1 MANSLGTRL
10 ARIDVLI
17 GGADQARKQVEEMRK
32 EWAKLGKEVQ
42 EAQRNMEKSV
52 DTVDYDKNK
61 KIYTDALKQQKQ
73 LQKSIQE
80 SERNINTVQKY
91 LNDVSGQ
98 TLRNLNNAQKGL
110 NQMLLGVNPKNV
122 ESLRTVREYI
132 KQIADEIQR
141 RKGNLVEFSD
151 IIGDI
156 GNVSDKSLGMAKQRL
171 QELISTTQKN
181 TQEIQIYRDQL
192 KKVEDEEQRRISANA
207 GRVMGNLGGSSL
219 SEIQEAIKVTTQLRD
234 AQKLGGQEWNNYNVQ
249 IQSAQKY
256 LSDFNNLTKQLSMAD
271 RMRNLGEV
279 SEASL
284 TELKKYWQ
292 EQVNGTMLS
301 SSELAKYEAQLKKV
315 TDEEQRRISANAGR
329 VMGNLGGS
337 SVSEIQEAIK
347 VTTQLRDAQKRGSQ
361 EWEIYNDEIQKA
373 QKYLQD
379 FNDKAKQLTMFRQM
393 GDLTKVSSS
402 SLSELKKY
410 WQEQINGADTTSA
423 KLKHYQIQLQAVMKE
438 EERRISVQAGKV
450 MGNLTDSS
458 VSEIQE
464 AIKVTMQLRD
474 AQKLGSQEWDIYN
487 DEIQKAQ
494 KYLSDFND
502 LTKQLSMSDRM
513 RDLGKASESSLAE
526 LKKYWQ
532 EQVNGAQRGSQELAE
547 YESKLKQVLDEEKKR
562 SAKSAVS
569 VFSNLS
575 GSSLT
580 EIQDAIKAT
589 TQLRDATE
597 LGSKQW
603 DIYNQY
609 IERAKNYLSDFENTS
624 KNAAIAERMKN
635 IGNASTSSLAEL
647 KKFWQ
652 EQVDGAELSS
662 QKLQQYQQSLEAV
675 VNEEQKRV
683 SQRAQTTL
691 GKVQTGTFDGTISQ
705 TKEAIKLLE
714 QYKQQLKTSDTK
726 GIKDVESAINSL
738 NEKLKQSSAQ
748 FSTMDEALLKAEEVG
763 MGTFDGTYEDLEKLK
778 KSLEVY
784 KKSLEV
790 SDTKGLK
797 KIQVALE
804 VIDKKQKGA
813 LLSAKEL
820 DDIILN
826 LKAAPL
832 EDLQKA
838 ASQLQQELSEAERD
852 TREYMET
859 SMNLRRVN
867 EQINEVKRSW
877 QEHDNQIVA
886 TIKRLTSYVLVYAGF
901 NEVVGRIKQLYQAN
915 LQLSDSLADIE
926 KTTGLSTE
934 SVAELSR
941 EIDSI
946 DTRTAQQELHDLAY
960 EAGKLGISAKEDVL
974 GFVKAG
980 NQLLVALG
988 EDLGGAEAVRQLMKV
1003 NAILGE
1009 TQKLGVEKA
1018 LLATGSAIN
1027 EISQTSRASAG
1038 PIVDVVNRIGAI
1050 GEAAGLSMSDLIAL
1064 AGTLDALGQHAEM
1077 GGTALNTF
1085 ISTLTSNT
1093 TEVAQAV
1100 GLSDDYLKNLIEQGR
1115 TMEAIIAV
1123 FEKMNAMGGL
1133 DVLAPIMKDLGS
1145 DGERIKQ
1152 VLVTLS
1158 SGVDELKAQV
1168 FTSSR
1173 AFKEATS
1180 VTDEYNI
1187 KNENAMAIMLRMGN
1201 AIKESFINSG
1211 FVEWLTDVL
1220 RYIASIPNRFE
1231 RGETSIRLMAVALQ
1245 VLVGVMIA
1253 TSSAVQKASANIL
1266 LFGKM
1271 MKAGTVSLNVFKT
1284 AWQALTFA
1292 MSKNPIGW
1300 AVLGFTALASAVTM
1314 FKKTVDQAAK
1324 AQAEFESSIQ
1334 KETFELNNLKYAI
1347 DKANVS
1353 NGERA
1358 ALIKQLNDKYGAY
1371 LGFMVTEN
1379 NYAEKQEYIYSL
1391 INARLR
1397 ETLAL
1402 KMRDK
1407 MMENIADKYT
1417 DQIQE
1422 LQSKIIASLN
1432 KMQNV
1437 GETNAGDAM
1446 ARIMDGMNKVVEEGG
1461 NLYDALDG
1469 FMEKYNKNIKQLP
1482 FSSDALKLMNI
1493 LKNIRKE
1500 AGQTHT
1506 FLESTQRAAES
1517 KTEELMLQDLRKSN
1531 QGILSSSDLSELNT
1545 YLQQATTY
1553 VQRLREDV
1561 DDLNAKREKGEK
1573 LTKAETDELAE
1584 KNRQLGVYQ
1593 NNISQVEKRIKAIGL
1608 ESVWGQGVSLET
1620 AGVDKLVATYKKLE
1634 AMMKSINE
1642 DKDYA
1647 DTFAARG
1654 FKSAREEY
1662 EALKKMEQD
1671 VAKVLAEKWGRDTSG
1686 NWLKV
1691 RKSGTRG
1698 EQKELNDQV
1707 SAAMAALEAYFLR
1720 RQQAIRQAYLNEEI
1734 TTEEMNRQIDAT
1746 EEEHLLARVELRK
1759 KLLGESNTFNQKL
1772 YGMEGKNLESTAAL
1786 LKKMGEKETDGVRK
1800 NLEKDL
1806 LEVQNMAVKYR
1817 QTIEKELLKYN
1828 PFESLVNQFE
1838 ESLDKLRLL
1847 NTDAEKEFRMSLGFS
1862 GVIDES
1868 AVKERMDALVS
1879 LSEDAYSLNENQL
1892 RTYLSN
1898 IDAVWAESMS
1908 PEQMSLMLKKL
1919 RDFYQDSKA
1928 AAEKYAKD
1936 IKEMIDVQWETSG
1949 NQKLWEDRIKGSDD
1963 QSELMG
1969 AAGNL
1974 GLASTQSSFLGTS
1987 DTDNA
1992 ELEALRIK
2000 LEAAAQYYEQFESRK
2015 KELIQQAIASGATQ
2029 QQAEESF
2036 LMAQKE
2042 AYDNYIAAR
2051 EEQSAKELE
2060 ITESKLSTLKNY
2072 TDAVVDFSEQ
2082 MGEAAFSEVDDRKE
2096 AAKQLL
2102 QTAMKLTKDLIMQKV
2117 QELIMKKALGA
2128 QEVAQE
2134 AATTTTVT
2142 ALHGTQAITDLTVQ
2156 GAKTSGDIALGTASG
2171 AAKTIGQLGWWGIPL
2186 VAVISAAL
2194 SALMGLAMG
2203 KLNKSKQEVA
2213 AATGVSSSK
2222 GRVATGM
2229 LTYAEGD
2236 YPVLGNDGQIYNARY
2251 QKELKTGVYG
2261 GGAHFGIFSEKKP
2274 EMIVDGD
2281 TTQKL
2286 ILNYPHIYDSILTI
2300 ARHGQ
2305 LKSAAMPTFASGSY
2319 PSMPAQASQAAQQAG
2334 GSGMSAAEMSQVLT
2348 GVTDAVNALTQ
2359 RLNQPISATVDPYG
2373 RKGAVNQLSKASKFM
2388 NKNGLTK

>member
-17 GGADQARKQVEEMRK
+17 GGADQARKKIEEMRK
-32 EWAKLGKEVQ
+32 EWEELDKVIQ
-42 EAQRNMEKSV
+42 EAQRNMEMSV
-52 DTVDYDKNK
+52 DTVNYDKNK
-61 KIYTDALKQQKQ
+61 KIYEDALKKQKQ
-73 LQKSIQE
+73 LQKSITE
-80 SERNINTVQKY
+80 SERNVNTVQKY
-91 LNDVSGQ
+91 LTDISGQ
-98 TLRNLNNAQKGL
+98 TLRNLNNAQRGL
-110 NQMLLGVNPKNV
+110 RDMLLGVNPKDLKTLN
-122 ESLRTVREYI
+122 TVRDYI
-132 KQIADEIQR
+132 KQIADEAQR

-171 QELISTTQKN
+171 QELISSTRLN
-181 TQEIQIYRDQL
+181 TQEIQKYREQL
-192 KKVEDEEQRRISANA
+192 AQVEAEETR
-207 GRVMGNLGGSSL
+207 
-219 SEIQEAIKVTTQLRD
+219 
-234 AQKLGGQEWNNYNVQ
+234 
-249 IQSAQKY
+249 
-256 LSDFNNLTKQLSMAD
+256 
-271 RMRNLGEV
+271 
-279 SEASL
+279 
-284 TELKKYWQ
+284 
-292 EQVNGTMLS
+292 
-301 SSELAKYEAQLKKV
+301 
-315 TDEEQRRISANAGR
+315 
-329 VMGNLGGS
+329 
-337 SVSEIQEAIK
+337 
-347 VTTQLRDAQKRGSQ
+347 
-361 EWEIYNDEIQKA
+361 
-373 QKYLQD
+373 
-379 FNDKAKQLTMFRQM
+379 
-393 GDLTKVSSS
+393 
-402 SLSELKKY
+402 
-410 WQEQINGADTTSA
+410 
-423 KLKHYQIQLQAVMKE
+423 
-438 EERRISVQAGKV
+438 
-450 MGNLTDSS
+450 
-458 VSEIQE
+458 
-464 AIKVTMQLRD
+464 
-474 AQKLGSQEWDIYN
+474 
-487 DEIQKAQ
+487 
-494 KYLSDFND
+494 
-502 LTKQLSMSDRM
+502 
-513 RDLGKASESSLAE
+513 
-526 LKKYWQ
+526 
-532 EQVNGAQRGSQELAE
+532 
-547 YESKLKQVLDEEKKR
+547 
-562 SAKSAVS
+562 
-569 VFSNLS
+569 
-575 GSSLT
+575 
-580 EIQDAIKAT
+580 
-589 TQLRDATE
+589 
-597 LGSKQW
+597 
-603 DIYNQY
+603 
-609 IERAKNYLSDFENTS
+609 
-624 KNAAIAERMKN
+624 
-635 IGNASTSSLAEL
+635 
-647 KKFWQ
+647 
-652 EQVDGAELSS
+652 
-662 QKLQQYQQSLEAV
+662 
-675 VNEEQKRV
+675 RV

-691 GKVQTGTFDGTISQ
+691 GQVQTGTFDGTIAQ

-714 QYKQQLKTSDTK
+714 QYKQQLKTSDIK
-726 GIKDVESAINSL
+726 GVKEVESAINSL
-738 NEKLKQSSAQ
+738 NEKLKQSSAE
-748 FSTMDEALLKAEEVG
+748 FSSLDEALDKAETVG
-763 MGTFDGTYEDLEKLK
+763 QGTFDGTYEDLEKLK
-778 KSLEVY
+778 KSLEEY
-784 KKSLEV
+784 KKKLEV

-797 KIQVALE
+797 KIEDALSTIE
-804 VIDKKQKGA
+804 KKQKNSV
-813 LLSAKEL
+813 LSAEEL
-820 DDIILN
+820 NKVILT
-826 LKAAPL
+826 LKTAPL

-838 ASQLQQELSEAERD
+838 AAQLQEELSKTERD
-852 TREYMET
+852 AEKYVET

-1100 GLSDDYLKNLIEQGR
+1100 GLSDDYLKNLIEQGK
-1115 TMEAIIAV
+1115 TIQAVIAV

-1187 KNENAMAIMLRMGN
+1187 KNENAMAIMQRMGN

-1220 RYIASIPNRFE
+1220 RYISSIPNRFE
-1231 RGETSIRLMAVALQ
+1231 RGEKSIRLMAVTVQA
-1245 VLVGVMIA
+1245 LVGVMIA
-1253 TSSAVQKASANIL
+1253 TSSAVQKASANIV
-1266 LFGKM
+1266 LFTKM
-1271 MKAGTVSLNVFKT
+1271 VKAGTASVNIFKI
-1284 AWQALTFA
+1284 AWQWLSKA
-1292 MSKNPIGW
+1292 MMSNPLGW
-1300 AVLGFTALASAVTM
+1300 VVLGFTALTSAITY
-1314 FKKTVDQAAK
+1314 FKKSVDEATK
-1324 AQAEFESSIQ
+1324 AQSEFEAAIQ
-1334 KETFELNNLKYAI
+1334 KETFELSNLKYAI

-1432 KMQNV
+1432 KMENV

-1446 ARIMDGMNKVVEEGG
+1446 ALIMDGMNKVVEEGG

-1500 AGQTHT
+1500 AGQTQT

-1531 QGILSSSDLSELNT
+1531 QGILSSSDIPELNT

-1553 VQRLREDV
+1553 VQRLRSDV
-1561 DDLNAKREKGEK
+1561 EYLNAKREKGKK
-1573 LTKAETDELAE
+1573 LTELETAELERLNERKEKGIMLNKLEESRLEELNDKRRKGENLTDSELKELKE
-1584 KNRQLGVYQ
+1584 KNRLLGVYQ
-1593 NNISQVEKRIKAIGL
+1593 YNIDQVEKRIKAIGL

-1620 AGVDKLVATYKKLE
+1620 AGVGKLVATYKKLE

-1654 FKSAREEY
+1654 FKSAKEEY

-1698 EQKELNDQV
+1698 EQKEMNDEI
-1707 SAAMAALEAYFLR
+1707 SAAMSALEAYFLR
-1720 RQQAIRQAYLNEEI
+1720 RQQAIRQAYLDEQI

-1759 KLLGESNTFNQKL
+1759 KLLGEENTFNQNL

-1786 LKKMGEKETDGVRK
+1786 IKKLGERQTDGLRK

-1868 AVKERMDALVS
+1868 AVKERINALVS
-1879 LSEDAYSLNENQL
+1879 LSEDAYSLNEDEL

-1949 NQKLWEDRIKGSDD
+1949 NQKLWEDRIKGADD

-2051 EEQSAKELE
+2051 EEQSSKELE
-2060 ITESKLSTLKNY
+2060 ITESKLGTLKNY

-2082 MGEAAFSEVDDRKE
+2082 MGEAAFAEVDDRKQ
-2096 AAKQLL
+2096 AAKMLL
-2102 QTAMKLTKDLIMQKV
+2102 QTAMKLTKDLIMQKIT
-2117 QELIMKKALGA
+2117 ELLMKKTLGD

-2134 AATTTTVT
+2134 AATSATVT
-2142 ALHGTQAITDLTVQ
+2142 AIHGSQAITDMTVE
-2156 GAKTSGDIALGTASG
+2156 GAKTAGDVTSGIARGS
-2171 AAKTIGQLGWWGIPL
+2171 AKTIGDLGWWGIPL
-2186 VAVISAAL
+2186 IAVISAAL

-2203 KLNKSKQEVA
+2203 KLNKAKQDVA

-2222 GRVATGM
+2222 GRVAAGM

-2305 LKSAAMPTFASGSY
+2305 LKSAAMPTFASGNY
-2319 PSMPAQASQAAQQAG
+2319 PSMPAQITQVASGAADMTMQNEQMTQML
-2334 GSGMSAAEMSQVLT
+2334 GSVAEALSTLNERLSKPIRAA
-2348 GVTDAVNALTQ
+2348 
-2359 RLNQPISATVDPYG
+2359 VDPYG
-2373 RKGAVNQLSKASKFM
+2373 SKGAVNQLNKASNFM
-2388 NKNGLTK
+2388 TKRGLIK

>member
-17 GGADQARKQVEEMRK
+17 GGAEQARKQVEEMRK
-32 EWAKLGKEVQ
+32 EWTKLGKEVQ

-80 SERNINTVQKY
+80 SERSINTVEKY
-91 LNDVSGQ
+91 LSDISGQ

-110 NQMLLGVNPKNV
+110 KQMLLGINPKNT
-122 ESLRTVREYI
+122 ETLQTVRDYI

-141 RKGNLVEFSD
+141 RKGNIVEFSD
-151 IIGDI
+151 IIGNI
-156 GNVSDKSLGMAKQRL
+156 GNVSDKSLGMAKERL
-171 QELISTTQKN
+171 QDLIKSTELN
-181 TQEIQIYRDQL
+181 TQEIQKYRDQL
-192 KKVEDEEQRRISANA
+192 AQVEAEETR
-207 GRVMGNLGGSSL
+207 
-219 SEIQEAIKVTTQLRD
+219 
-234 AQKLGGQEWNNYNVQ
+234 
-249 IQSAQKY
+249 
-256 LSDFNNLTKQLSMAD
+256 
-271 RMRNLGEV
+271 
-279 SEASL
+279 
-284 TELKKYWQ
+284 
-292 EQVNGTMLS
+292 
-301 SSELAKYEAQLKKV
+301 
-315 TDEEQRRISANAGR
+315 
-329 VMGNLGGS
+329 
-337 SVSEIQEAIK
+337 
-347 VTTQLRDAQKRGSQ
+347 
-361 EWEIYNDEIQKA
+361 
-373 QKYLQD
+373 
-379 FNDKAKQLTMFRQM
+379 
-393 GDLTKVSSS
+393 
-402 SLSELKKY
+402 
-410 WQEQINGADTTSA
+410 
-423 KLKHYQIQLQAVMKE
+423 
-438 EERRISVQAGKV
+438 
-450 MGNLTDSS
+450 
-458 VSEIQE
+458 
-464 AIKVTMQLRD
+464 
-474 AQKLGSQEWDIYN
+474 
-487 DEIQKAQ
+487 
-494 KYLSDFND
+494 
-502 LTKQLSMSDRM
+502 
-513 RDLGKASESSLAE
+513 
-526 LKKYWQ
+526 
-532 EQVNGAQRGSQELAE
+532 
-547 YESKLKQVLDEEKKR
+547 
-562 SAKSAVS
+562 
-569 VFSNLS
+569 
-575 GSSLT
+575 
-580 EIQDAIKAT
+580 
-589 TQLRDATE
+589 
-597 LGSKQW
+597 
-603 DIYNQY
+603 
-609 IERAKNYLSDFENTS
+609 
-624 KNAAIAERMKN
+624 
-635 IGNASTSSLAEL
+635 
-647 KKFWQ
+647 
-652 EQVDGAELSS
+652 
-662 QKLQQYQQSLEAV
+662 
-675 VNEEQKRV
+675 RV

-714 QYKQQLKTSDTK
+714 QYKQQLKTSDTQ
-726 GIKDVESAINSL
+726 GIKDVESAINIL
-738 NEKLKQSSAQ
+738 NEKVKLASSQ
-748 FSTMDEALLKAEEVG
+748 FGTLDEALNQAEMVG
-763 MGTFDGTYEDLEKLK
+763 KGTFDGTQEDLDKLK
-778 KSLEVY
+778 NSLEDY
-784 KKSLEV
+784 KKKLKV
-790 SDTKGLK
+790 SDTDGLK
-797 KIQVALE
+797 KISDALTTIE
-804 VIDKKQKGA
+804 KKQKNA
-813 LLSAKEL
+813 TMSAEEL
-820 DDIILN
+820 EKVILT
-826 LKAAPL
+826 LKTAPL

-838 ASQLQQELSEAERD
+838 AAELQQQLSEAERD
-852 TREYMET
+852 TREYVTT
-859 SMNLRRVN
+859 SSRLRQVN

-1100 GLSDDYLKNLIEQGR
+1100 GLSDEYLKNLMDQGK
-1115 TMEAIIAV
+1115 TIQAVIAV
-1123 FEKMNAMGGL
+1123 LEKMNAMGGL

-1187 KNENAMAIMLRMGN
+1187 KNEDAMAIMLRMGN

-1211 FVEWLTDVL
+1211 LVEWLTDVL
-1220 RYIASIPNRFE
+1220 RFVASIPNRFE
-1231 RGETSIRLMAVALQ
+1231 RGETSIRLTAVALQ
-1245 VLVGVMIA
+1245 VLVGVLIA
-1253 TSSAVQKASANIL
+1253 TSKAVQTASMNIM
-1266 LFGKM
+1266 FFFQRVN
-1271 MKAGTVSLNVFKT
+1271 AGTASVNIFVK
-1284 AWQALTFA
+1284 AWNALKFAMASNPLGWITLAVTALT
-1292 MSKNPIGW
+1292 
-1300 AVLGFTALASAVTM
+1300 SAWTLL
-1314 FKKTVDQAAK
+1314 KKSVNEAAK
-1324 AQAEFESSIQ
+1324 AQAEYEGTLQ
-1334 KETFELNNLKYAI
+1334 KERFELENLRFAI
-1347 DKANVS
+1347 EKANVA

-1482 FSSDALKLMNI
+1482 FSSDALKLLNI

-1500 AGQTHT
+1500 AGQTQD
-1506 FLESTQRAAES
+1506 FLDSTQRAAES
-1517 KTEELMLQDLRKSN
+1517 RTEELMLQDLRKSN
-1531 QGILSSSDLSELNT
+1531 KSILSSADLSELNT

-1561 DDLNAKREKGEK
+1561 DNLNAKREKGEK
-1573 LTKAETDELAE
+1573 LTKAETAELNE

-1593 NNISQVEKRIKAIGL
+1593 NNITQVEKRIKAIGM
-1608 ESVWGQGVSLET
+1608 ESVWGKGVSLET

-1654 FKSAREEY
+1654 FKSAKEEY

-1707 SAAMAALEAYFLR
+1707 SAAMSALEAYFLR
-1720 RQQAIRQAYLNEEI
+1720 RQQAIRQAYLDEEI

-1772 YGMEGKNLESTAAL
+1772 YGMEGKDLESTAAL

-1800 NLEKDL
+1800 NLENDL

-1868 AVKERMDALVS
+1868 AVKGRMDALIS
-1879 LSEDAYSLNENQL
+1879 LSESAYSIDEKQL

-1936 IKEMIDVQWETSG
+1936 IKKMIDVQWETSG
-1949 NQKLWEDRIKGSDD
+1949 SQKLWEDRIKGADD

-2000 LEAAAQYYEQFESRK
+2000 LEAARQYYEEFYARK
-2015 KELIQQAIASGATQ
+2015 EELIQQAIASGATE
-2029 QQAEESF
+2029 QQAEESYR
-2036 LMAQKE
+2036 MAEKE
-2042 AYDNYIAAR
+2042 ALDALTQAR
-2051 EEQSAKELE
+2051 EEQQSKELE
-2060 ITESKLSTLKNY
+2060 ITENKLSTLKKY

-2082 MGEAAFSEVDDRKE
+2082 MGEAAFSEVSDRKE

-2102 QTAMKLTKDLIMQKV
+2102 QTMMKLTKDLIMQKI
-2117 QELIMKKALGA
+2117 QELVMKKALNA

-2134 AATTTTVT
+2134 SATAATVT

-2156 GAKTSGDIALGTASG
+2156 GAKTTGDITAGIASG
-2171 AAKTIGQLGWWGIPL
+2171 SAKTIGQLGWWGIPL
-2186 VAVISAAL
+2186 IAVISAAL

-2203 KLNKSKQEVA
+2203 KLNKAKQDVA
-2213 AATGVSSSK
+2213 AATGVSGNK
-2222 GRVATGM
+2222 GRVAAGM

-2251 QKELKTGVYG
+2251 QKELKTGVYS

-2286 ILNYPHIYDSILTI
+2286 ILNYPHIYESILTI

-2319 PSMPAQASQAAQQAG
+2319 PAVTTQATQAIQQPEDA
-2334 GSGMSAAEMSQVLT
+2334 GMSVSQIAQVMA
-2348 GVTDAVNALTQ
+2348 GVTDAVNTLTE
-2359 RLNQPISATVDPYG
+2359 RLNKPINATVDPYG
-2373 RKGAVNQLSKASKFM
+2373 NKGAVNQLNKASKFM
-2388 NKNGLTK
+2388 TRRGLSK

>member
-1 MANSLGTRL
+1 MANSLGNRL

-17 GGADQARKQVEEMRK
+17 GGADQAQKQVDKMRDEWKKLRK
-32 EWAKLGKEVQ
+32 EVENAQ
-42 EAQRNMEKSV
+42 EQMNATTN
-52 DTVDYDKNK
+52 TTLYDDNK
-61 KIYTDALKQQKQ
+61 KIYNEKVKQ
-73 LQKSIQE
+73 L
-80 SERNINTVQKY
+80 ERLTKLIRENQRNVNTVNKY
-91 LNDVSGQ
+91 LNDISGQ
-98 TLRNLNNAQKGL
+98 TLRNLGEARKGL
-110 NQMLLGVNPKNV
+110 NQMLLGINPKNA
-122 ESLRTVREYI
+122 ETLQTVRDYI

-181 TQEIQIYRDQL
+181 TREIQTYREQL
-192 KKVEDEEQRRISANA
+192 KKVEDEEQRRISSKA
-207 GRVMGNLGGSSL
+207 GRVMGNL
-219 SEIQEAIKVTTQLRD
+219 D
-234 AQKLGGQEWNNYNVQ
+234 
-249 IQSAQKY
+249 
-256 LSDFNNLTKQLSMAD
+256 
-271 RMRNLGEV
+271 
-279 SEASL
+279 
-284 TELKKYWQ
+284 
-292 EQVNGTMLS
+292 
-301 SSELAKYEAQLKKV
+301 
-315 TDEEQRRISANAGR
+315 
-329 VMGNLGGS
+329 GS

-347 VTTQLRDAQKRGSQ
+347 VTTQLRDAQKLGSA
-361 EWEIYNDEIQKA
+361 EWE
-373 QKYLQD
+373 
-379 FNDKAKQLTMFRQM
+379 
-393 GDLTKVSSS
+393 
-402 SLSELKKY
+402 
-410 WQEQINGADTTSA
+410 
-423 KLKHYQIQLQAVMKE
+423 
-438 EERRISVQAGKV
+438 
-450 MGNLTDSS
+450 
-458 VSEIQE
+458 
-464 AIKVTMQLRD
+464 
-474 AQKLGSQEWDIYN
+474 IYN

-589 TQLRDATE
+589 AQLRDATE

-609 IERAKNYLSDFENTS
+609 IERAKKYLSDFENTS

-662 QKLQQYQQSLEAV
+662 QKLQQYQQNLEAV
-675 VNEEQKRV
+675 IKEEQSRI
-683 SQRAQTTL
+683 SNRAQTTL

-726 GIKDVESAINSL
+726 GVKEVESAINSL
-738 NEKLKQSSAQ
+738 NEKLKQSSAE
-748 FSTMDEALLKAEEVG
+748 FSSLDEALDKAETVG
-763 MGTFDGTYEDLEKLK
+763 KGTFDGTYEDLEKLK
-778 KSLEVY
+778 KSLEEY
-784 KKSLEV
+784 KKKLEV

-797 KIQVALE
+797 KIEDALSTIE
-804 VIDKKQKGA
+804 KKQKSSV
-813 LLSAKEL
+813 LSAEEL
-820 DDIILN
+820 NKVILT
-826 LKAAPL
+826 LKTAPL

-1038 PIVDVVNRIGAI
+1038 PIADVVNRIGAI

-1100 GLSDDYLKNLIEQGR
+1100 GLSDDYLKNLIEQGK
-1115 TMEAIIAV
+1115 TIQAVIAV

-1187 KNENAMAIMLRMGN
+1187 KNENAMAIMQRMGN

-1220 RYIASIPNRFE
+1220 RYISSIPNRFE
-1231 RGETSIRLMAVALQ
+1231 RGETSIRLTAVALQ

-1253 TSSAVQKASANIL
+1253 TSSAVQKASANIV
-1266 LFGKM
+1266 LFTKM
-1271 MKAGTVSLNVFKT
+1271 VKSGTASVNIFKI
-1284 AWQALTFA
+1284 AWQSLSKA
-1292 MSKNPIGW
+1292 MMSNPLGW
-1300 AVLGFTALASAVTM
+1300 VVLGFTALTSAVTY
-1314 FKKTVDQAAK
+1314 FKKSVDEATK
-1324 AQAEFESSIQ
+1324 AQSEFEAAIQ
-1334 KETFELNNLKYAI
+1334 KETFELSNLKYAI

-1446 ARIMDGMNKVVEEGG
+1446 ALIMDGMNKVVEEGG

-1469 FMEKYNKNIKQLP
+1469 FMEKYGKNIKQLP

-1500 AGQTHT
+1500 AGQTQT

-1517 KTEELMLQDLRKSN
+1517 KTEELMLQDLRKSD
-1531 QGILSSSDLSELNT
+1531 QGILSSSDLPELNT

-1561 DDLNAKREKGEK
+1561 DELNAKREKGEK
-1573 LTKAETDELAE
+1573 LTKAETAELAE

-1654 FKSAREEY
+1654 FKSAKEEY

-1691 RKSGTRG
+1691 RKSGTCG
-1698 EQKELNDQV
+1698 EQKEMNDEI
-1707 SAAMAALEAYFLR
+1707 SAAMSALEAYFLR
-1720 RQQAIRQAYLNEEI
+1720 RQQAIRQAYLDEEI

-1786 LKKMGEKETDGVRK
+1786 IKKMGEKETDGVRK

-1879 LSEDAYSLNENQL
+1879 LSEDAYNMNEIQL
-1892 RTYLSN
+1892 RGRLLGIN
-1898 IDAVWAESMS
+1898 KMWAESMS

-1928 AAEKYAKD
+1928 AAEKYASD
-1936 IKEMIDVQWETSG
+1936 IKNMIDVQWSSVG
-1949 NQKLWEDRIKGSDD
+1949 SDKMWEDRIREAEKQGDLI
-1963 QSELMG
+1963 QS
-1969 AAGNL
+1969 AGRL
-1974 GLASTQSSFLGTS
+1974 GLASSQTSFLGVS

-2000 LEAAAQYYEQFESRK
+2000 LKAAQQYYEQFYNRK
-2015 KELIQQAIASGATQ
+2015 NELIKQAIASGATE
-2029 QQAEESF
+2029 QQAEESYRI
-2036 LMAQKE
+2036 AEKE
-2042 AYDNYIAAR
+2042 ALDALTAAR

-2060 ITESKLSTLKNY
+2060 ITESKLQTMKNY
-2072 TDAVVDFSEQ
+2072 TDAIVDFSGQ
-2082 MGEAAFSEVDDRKE
+2082 MGEAAFAEVSDRKE

-2102 QTAMKLTKDLIMQKV
+2102 QTMMKLTKDLIMQKV
-2117 QELIMKKALGA
+2117 QELVMKKALNA

-2134 AATTTTVT
+2134 SATSATIT
-2142 ALHGTQAITDLTVQ
+2142 AVHGSQAITDLSVQ
-2156 GAKTSGDIALGTASG
+2156 GAKTAADVSAGTASG
-2171 AAKTIGQLGWWGIPL
+2171 AAKIIGELGWWGIPL
-2186 VAVISAAL
+2186 IAVISAAL

-2213 AATGVSSSK
+2213 AATGVSSK
-2222 GRVATGM
+2222 GRVAAGM

-2286 ILNYPHIYDSILTI
+2286 ILNYPHIYESILTI

-2305 LKSAAMPTFASGSY
+2305 LKRAAMPAFAGGSY
-2319 PSMPAQASQAAQQAG
+2319 PSMPTQVQQSSVAAADA
-2334 GSGMSAAEMSQVLT
+2334 GMSNAQMAQTLADVAN
-2348 GVTDAVNALTQ
+2348 AVAALTD
-2359 RLNQPISATVDPYG
+2359 RLNKPISATMDPYEANKTL
-2373 RKGAVNQLSKASKFM
+2373 RKTNTFM
-2388 NKNGLTK
+2388 EKKGLIK

>member
-1 MANSLGTRL
+1 MDYLEICSFFHFTTYYFPSTIACRACQNKCSKPLERLLANSFKTVSVELTDTVFLSFISTFRVPNFEENKHKDMANSLGTRL

-17 GGADQARKQVEEMRK
+17 GGAEQARKQVEEMRK

-42 EAQRNMEKSV
+42 QAQRNMEKSV
-52 DTVDYDKNK
+52 DTVDYDENK
-61 KIYTDALKQQKQ
+61 KAYTEALKQQKQ

-80 SERNINTVQKY
+80 SERNINTVEKY
-91 LNDVSGQ
+91 LADISGQ

-110 NQMLLGVNPKNV
+110 KQMLLGVNPKNI
-122 ESLRTVREYI
+122 ESLNTVRDYI
-132 KQIADEIQR
+132 KQIADEAQR

-171 QELISTTQKN
+171 QELISSTRLN
-181 TQEIQIYRDQL
+181 TQEIQKYREQL
-192 KKVEDEEQRRISANA
+192 AQVEAEETR
-207 GRVMGNLGGSSL
+207 
-219 SEIQEAIKVTTQLRD
+219 
-234 AQKLGGQEWNNYNVQ
+234 
-249 IQSAQKY
+249 
-256 LSDFNNLTKQLSMAD
+256 
-271 RMRNLGEV
+271 
-279 SEASL
+279 
-284 TELKKYWQ
+284 
-292 EQVNGTMLS
+292 
-301 SSELAKYEAQLKKV
+301 
-315 TDEEQRRISANAGR
+315 
-329 VMGNLGGS
+329 
-337 SVSEIQEAIK
+337 
-347 VTTQLRDAQKRGSQ
+347 
-361 EWEIYNDEIQKA
+361 
-373 QKYLQD
+373 
-379 FNDKAKQLTMFRQM
+379 
-393 GDLTKVSSS
+393 
-402 SLSELKKY
+402 
-410 WQEQINGADTTSA
+410 
-423 KLKHYQIQLQAVMKE
+423 
-438 EERRISVQAGKV
+438 
-450 MGNLTDSS
+450 
-458 VSEIQE
+458 
-464 AIKVTMQLRD
+464 
-474 AQKLGSQEWDIYN
+474 
-487 DEIQKAQ
+487 
-494 KYLSDFND
+494 
-502 LTKQLSMSDRM
+502 
-513 RDLGKASESSLAE
+513 
-526 LKKYWQ
+526 
-532 EQVNGAQRGSQELAE
+532 
-547 YESKLKQVLDEEKKR
+547 
-562 SAKSAVS
+562 
-569 VFSNLS
+569 
-575 GSSLT
+575 
-580 EIQDAIKAT
+580 
-589 TQLRDATE
+589 
-597 LGSKQW
+597 
-603 DIYNQY
+603 
-609 IERAKNYLSDFENTS
+609 
-624 KNAAIAERMKN
+624 
-635 IGNASTSSLAEL
+635 
-647 KKFWQ
+647 
-652 EQVDGAELSS
+652 
-662 QKLQQYQQSLEAV
+662 
-675 VNEEQKRV
+675 RV

-691 GKVQTGTFDGTISQ
+691 GQVQTGTFDGTIAQ

-726 GIKDVESAINSL
+726 GVKEVESAINSL
-738 NEKLKQSSAQ
+738 NEKLKQSSAE
-748 FSTMDEALLKAEEVG
+748 FTSLEDALDKAETVG
-763 MGTFDGTYEDLEKLK
+763 QGTFDGTYEDLEKLK
-778 KSLEVY
+778 KSLEEY
-784 KKSLEV
+784 KKKLEV

-797 KIQVALE
+797 KIEDALSTIE
-804 VIDKKQKGA
+804 KKQKNSV
-813 LLSAKEL
+813 LSAKEL
-820 DDIILN
+820 DKVLLS
-826 LKAAPL
+826 LKTASL

-838 ASQLQQELSEAERD
+838 AAQLQEELSKTERNAQKYV
-852 TREYMET
+852 EK
-859 SMNLRRVN
+859 SMDLRRVN

-1100 GLSDDYLKNLIEQGR
+1100 GLSDDYLKNLIEQGK
-1115 TMEAIIAV
+1115 TIQAVIAV

-1187 KNENAMAIMLRMGN
+1187 KNENAMAIMQRMGN
-1201 AIKESFINSG
+1201 AIKELFINSG

-1220 RYIASIPNRFE
+1220 RYISSIPNRFE
-1231 RGETSIRLMAVALQ
+1231 RGETSIRLTAVALQ

-1253 TSSAVQKASANIL
+1253 TSSAVQKASANIV
-1266 LFGKM
+1266 LFTKM
-1271 MKAGTVSLNVFKT
+1271 VKAGTASVNIFKI
-1284 AWQALTFA
+1284 AWQSLSKA
-1292 MSKNPIGW
+1292 MMSNPLGW
-1300 AVLGFTALASAVTM
+1300 VVLGFTALTSAITY
-1314 FKKTVDQAAK
+1314 FKKSVDEATK
-1324 AQAEFESSIQ
+1324 AQSEFEAAIQ
-1334 KETFELNNLKYAI
+1334 KETFELSNLKYAI

-1500 AGQTHT
+1500 AGQTQT

-1561 DDLNAKREKGEK
+1561 DELNAKREKGEK
-1573 LTKAETDELAE
+1573 LTKAETAELAE

-1654 FKSAREEY
+1654 FKSAKEEY

-1698 EQKELNDQV
+1698 EQKEMNDEI
-1707 SAAMAALEAYFLR
+1707 SAAMSALEAYFLR
-1720 RQQAIRQAYLNEEI
+1720 RQQAIRQAYLDEQI

-1759 KLLGESNTFNQKL
+1759 KLLGEENTFNQNL

-1786 LKKMGEKETDGVRK
+1786 IKKLGERQTDGLRK

-1868 AVKERMDALVS
+1868 AVKERINALVS
-1879 LSEDAYSLNENQL
+1879 LSEDAYSLNEDQL

-1949 NQKLWEDRIKGSDD
+1949 NQKLWEDRIKGTDERT
-1963 QSELMG
+1963 ELMG

-1987 DTDNA
+1987 ETDNA

-2051 EEQSAKELE
+2051 EEQSSKELE

-2194 SALMGLAMG
+2194 AALMGLAMG
-2203 KLNKSKQEVA
+2203 KLNKAKQDVA

-2222 GRVATGM
+2222 GRVAAGM

-2286 ILNYPHIYDSILTI
+2286 ILNYPHIYESILTI

-2319 PSMPAQASQAAQQAG
+2319 PSMPAQITQVASGATDMTMQNEQMTQML
-2334 GSGMSAAEMSQVLT
+2334 GSVAE
-2348 GVTDAVNALTQ
+2348 ALSTLNE
-2359 RLNQPISATVDPYG
+2359 RLSKPISATVDPYG
-2373 RKGAVNQLSKASKFM
+2373 SKGAVNQLNKASNFM
-2388 NKNGLTK
+2388 TKRGLIK

>member
-17 GGADQARKQVEEMRK
+17 GGAEQAQKQVDKMRDEWKKLRK
-32 EWAKLGKEVQ
+32 EVENAQ
-42 EAQRNMEKSV
+42 EQMNATTN
-52 DTVDYDKNK
+52 TTLYDDNK
-61 KIYTDALKQQKQ
+61 KIYNEKVKQ
-73 LQKSIQE
+73 L
-80 SERNINTVQKY
+80 ERLTKLIRENQRNVNTVNKY
-91 LNDVSGQ
+91 LNDISGQ
-98 TLRNLNNAQKGL
+98 TLRNLGEARKGL
-110 NQMLLGVNPKNV
+110 NQMLLGINPKNA
-122 ESLRTVREYI
+122 ETLQTVREYI

-141 RKGNLVEFSD
+141 RKGNIVEFSD

-156 GNVSDKSLGMAKQRL
+156 GNVSDKSLGKAKERL
-171 QELISTTQKN
+171 QDLIKSTELN
-181 TQEIQIYRDQL
+181 TQEIQKYREQL
-192 KKVEDEEQRRISANA
+192 AQVEAEETR
-207 GRVMGNLGGSSL
+207 
-219 SEIQEAIKVTTQLRD
+219 
-234 AQKLGGQEWNNYNVQ
+234 
-249 IQSAQKY
+249 
-256 LSDFNNLTKQLSMAD
+256 
-271 RMRNLGEV
+271 
-279 SEASL
+279 
-284 TELKKYWQ
+284 
-292 EQVNGTMLS
+292 
-301 SSELAKYEAQLKKV
+301 
-315 TDEEQRRISANAGR
+315 
-329 VMGNLGGS
+329 
-337 SVSEIQEAIK
+337 
-347 VTTQLRDAQKRGSQ
+347 
-361 EWEIYNDEIQKA
+361 
-373 QKYLQD
+373 
-379 FNDKAKQLTMFRQM
+379 
-393 GDLTKVSSS
+393 
-402 SLSELKKY
+402 
-410 WQEQINGADTTSA
+410 
-423 KLKHYQIQLQAVMKE
+423 
-438 EERRISVQAGKV
+438 
-450 MGNLTDSS
+450 
-458 VSEIQE
+458 
-464 AIKVTMQLRD
+464 
-474 AQKLGSQEWDIYN
+474 
-487 DEIQKAQ
+487 
-494 KYLSDFND
+494 
-502 LTKQLSMSDRM
+502 
-513 RDLGKASESSLAE
+513 
-526 LKKYWQ
+526 
-532 EQVNGAQRGSQELAE
+532 
-547 YESKLKQVLDEEKKR
+547 
-562 SAKSAVS
+562 
-569 VFSNLS
+569 
-575 GSSLT
+575 
-580 EIQDAIKAT
+580 
-589 TQLRDATE
+589 
-597 LGSKQW
+597 
-603 DIYNQY
+603 
-609 IERAKNYLSDFENTS
+609 
-624 KNAAIAERMKN
+624 
-635 IGNASTSSLAEL
+635 
-647 KKFWQ
+647 
-652 EQVDGAELSS
+652 
-662 QKLQQYQQSLEAV
+662 
-675 VNEEQKRV
+675 RV

-691 GKVQTGTFDGTISQ
+691 GKVQTGTFDGTIAQ

-714 QYKQQLKTSDTK
+714 QYKQQLKTSDIK
-726 GIKDVESAINSL
+726 GVKEVESAINSL
-738 NEKLKQSSAQ
+738 NEKLKQSSAE
-748 FSTMDEALLKAEEVG
+748 FTSLEDALDKAETVG
-763 MGTFDGTYEDLEKLK
+763 QGTFDGTYEDLEKLK
-778 KSLEVY
+778 KSLEEY
-784 KKSLEV
+784 KKKLEV

-797 KIQVALE
+797 KIEDALSTIE
-804 VIDKKQKGA
+804 KKQKNSV
-813 LLSAKEL
+813 LSAEEL
-820 DDIILN
+820 NKVILT
-826 LKAAPL
+826 LKTAPL

-838 ASQLQQELSEAERD
+838 AAQLQEELSKTERD
-852 TREYMET
+852 AEKYVET

-1100 GLSDDYLKNLIEQGR
+1100 GLSDDYLKNLIEQGK
-1115 TMEAIIAV
+1115 TIQAVIAV

-1187 KNENAMAIMLRMGN
+1187 KNENAMAIMQRMGN

-1220 RYIASIPNRFE
+1220 RYISSIPNRFE
-1231 RGETSIRLMAVALQ
+1231 RGEKSIRLMAVTVQA
-1245 VLVGVMIA
+1245 LVGVMIA
-1253 TSSAVQKASANIL
+1253 TSSAVQKASANIV
-1266 LFGKM
+1266 LFTKM
-1271 MKAGTVSLNVFKT
+1271 VKAGTASVNIFKI
-1284 AWQALTFA
+1284 AWQWLSKA
-1292 MSKNPIGW
+1292 MMSNPLGW
-1300 AVLGFTALASAVTM
+1300 VVLGFTALTSAITY
-1314 FKKTVDQAAK
+1314 FKKSVDEATK
-1324 AQAEFESSIQ
+1324 AQSEFEAAIQ
-1334 KETFELNNLKYAI
+1334 KETFELSNLKYAI

-1358 ALIKQLNDKYGAY
+1358 ALIKQLNDKYGTY

-1432 KMQNV
+1432 NMENV

-1500 AGQTHT
+1500 AGQTQT

-1531 QGILSSSDLSELNT
+1531 QGILSSSDIPELNT

-1553 VQRLREDV
+1553 VQRLRSDV
-1561 DDLNAKREKGEK
+1561 EYLNAKREKGKK
-1573 LTKAETDELAE
+1573 LTELETAELERLNERKEKGIMLNKLEESRLEELNDKRRKGENLTDSELKELKE
-1584 KNRQLGVYQ
+1584 KNRLLGVYQ
-1593 NNISQVEKRIKAIGL
+1593 YNIDQVEKRIKAIGL

-1654 FKSAREEY
+1654 FKSAKEEY
-1662 EALKKMEQD
+1662 EALKKMEEE

-1698 EQKELNDQV
+1698 EQKEMNDEI
-1707 SAAMAALEAYFLR
+1707 SAAMSALEAYFLR
-1720 RQQAIRQAYLNEEI
+1720 RQQAIRQAYLDEQI

-1759 KLLGESNTFNQKL
+1759 KLLGEENTFNQNL

-1786 LKKMGEKETDGVRK
+1786 IKKLGERQTDGLRK

-1868 AVKERMDALVS
+1868 AVKERINALVS
-1879 LSEDAYSLNENQL
+1879 LSEDAYNMNEIQL
-1892 RTYLSN
+1892 RGRLLG
-1898 IDAVWAESMS
+1898 IDKIWAESMS

-1949 NQKLWEDRIKGSDD
+1949 NQKLWEDRIKGTDERT
-1963 QSELMG
+1963 ELMG

-1987 DTDNA
+1987 ETDNA
-1992 ELEALRIK
+1992 ELEALRIR
-2000 LEAAAQYYEQFESRK
+2000 LEAARQYYEEFYARK
-2015 KELIQQAIASGATQ
+2015 EELIQQAIASGATQ
-2029 QQAEESF
+2029 QEAEESYR
-2036 LMAQKE
+2036 MAEKE
-2042 AYDNYIAAR
+2042 ALDELNAAR
-2051 EEQSAKELE
+2051 EEQASKELE
-2060 ITESKLSTLKNY
+2060 ITESKLITLKNY

-2082 MGEAAFSEVDDRKE
+2082 MGEAAFAEVDDRKQ
-2096 AAKQLL
+2096 AAKMLL
-2102 QTAMKLTKDLIMQKV
+2102 QTAMKLTKDLIMQKIT
-2117 QELIMKKALGA
+2117 ELLMKKTLGD

-2134 AATTTTVT
+2134 AATSATVT
-2142 ALHGTQAITDLTVQ
+2142 AIHGSQAITDMTVE
-2156 GAKTSGDIALGTASG
+2156 GAKTAGDVTSGIARGS
-2171 AAKTIGQLGWWGIPL
+2171 AKTIGDLGWWGIPL
-2186 VAVISAAL
+2186 IAVISAAL

-2203 KLNKSKQEVA
+2203 KLNKAKQDVA

-2222 GRVATGM
+2222 GRVAAGM

-2286 ILNYPHIYDSILTI
+2286 ILNYPHIYESILTI

-2305 LKSAAMPTFASGSY
+2305 LKSAAMPTFASGNY
-2319 PSMPAQASQAAQQAG
+2319 PSMPAQITQVASGATDMTMQNEQMTQML
-2334 GSGMSAAEMSQVLT
+2334 GSVAE
-2348 GVTDAVNALTQ
+2348 ALSTLNE
-2359 RLNQPISATVDPYG
+2359 RLSKPISATVDPYG
-2373 RKGAVNQLSKASKFM
+2373 SKGAVNQLNKASNFM
-2388 NKNGLTK
+2388 TKRGLIK

>member
-17 GGADQARKQVEEMRK
+17 GGAEQARKQVEQMRE
-32 EWAKLGKEVQ
+32 EWKKLGKQAQ
-42 EAQRNMEKSV
+42 EAQKNMQATV
-52 DTVDYDKNK
+52 DTVAYDKNK
-61 KIYTDALKQQKQ
+61 KIYEDALKQQKQ
-73 LQKSIQE
+73 LQKSITE

-91 LNDVSGQ
+91 LTDISGQ

-110 NQMLLGVNPKNV
+110 KQMLLGVNPKDLQTLN
-122 ESLRTVREYI
+122 TVRDYI
-132 KQIADEIQR
+132 KQIADEAQR

-181 TQEIQIYRDQL
+181 TKEIQTYREQL
-192 KKVEDEEQRRISANA
+192 KKVEDEEQRRISSKA
-207 GRVMGNLGGSSL
+207 GRVMGNLDGSSVA
-219 SEIQEAIKVTTQLRD
+219 EIQEAINVTTKLRD
-234 AQKLGGQEWNNYNVQ
+234 AQKLGGQEWEIYNDE
-249 IQSAQKY
+249 IQRAQKY
-256 LSDFNNLTKQLSMAD
+256 LSDFNNLTKQIA
-271 RMRNLGEV
+271 
-279 SEASL
+279 
-284 TELKKYWQ
+284 
-292 EQVNGTMLS
+292 
-301 SSELAKYEAQLKKV
+301 
-315 TDEEQRRISANAGR
+315 
-329 VMGNLGGS
+329 
-337 SVSEIQEAIK
+337 
-347 VTTQLRDAQKRGSQ
+347 
-361 EWEIYNDEIQKA
+361 
-373 QKYLQD
+373 
-379 FNDKAKQLTMFRQM
+379 
-393 GDLTKVSSS
+393 
-402 SLSELKKY
+402 
-410 WQEQINGADTTSA
+410 
-423 KLKHYQIQLQAVMKE
+423 
-438 EERRISVQAGKV
+438 
-450 MGNLTDSS
+450 
-458 VSEIQE
+458 
-464 AIKVTMQLRD
+464 
-474 AQKLGSQEWDIYN
+474 
-487 DEIQKAQ
+487 
-494 KYLSDFND
+494 
-502 LTKQLSMSDRM
+502 MSDRM
-513 RDLGKASESSLAE
+513 KELGKASESSLSE

-609 IERAKNYLSDFENTS
+609 IERAKKYLSDFENTS

-662 QKLQQYQQSLEAV
+662 QKLQQYQQNLEAV
-675 VNEEQKRV
+675 IKEEQNRI
-683 SQRAQTTL
+683 SNRAQTTL
-691 GKVQTGTFDGTISQ
+691 GKVQTGTFDGTIAQ

-738 NEKLKQSSAQ
+738 NEKLKQSSAE
-748 FSTMDEALLKAEEVG
+748 FTSLEDALDKAETVG
-763 MGTFDGTYEDLEKLK
+763 QGTFDGTYEDLEKLK
-778 KSLEVY
+778 KSLEEY
-784 KKSLEV
+784 KKKLEV

-797 KIQVALE
+797 KIEDALSTIE
-804 VIDKKQKGA
+804 KKQKNSV
-813 LLSAKEL
+813 LSAKEL
-820 DDIILN
+820 DKVLLS
-826 LKAAPL
+826 LKTASL

-838 ASQLQQELSEAERD
+838 AAQLQEELSKTERD
-852 TREYMET
+852 AEKYVET

-988 EDLGGAEAVRQLMKV
+988 EDLGGAEVVRQLMKV

-1100 GLSDDYLKNLIEQGR
+1100 GLSDEYLKNLIEQGK
-1115 TMEAIIAV
+1115 TIQAVIAV

-1187 KNENAMAIMLRMGN
+1187 KNENAMAIMQRMGN

-1211 FVEWLTDVL
+1211 IVEWLTDVL
-1220 RYIASIPNRFE
+1220 RYISSIPNRFE
-1231 RGETSIRLMAVALQ
+1231 RGETSIRLMAVTVQA
-1245 VLVGVMIA
+1245 LVGVMIA
-1253 TSSAVQKASANIL
+1253 TSSAVQKASANIV
-1266 LFGKM
+1266 LFTKM
-1271 MKAGTVSLNVFKT
+1271 VKEGTASVNIFKIAWKWLSKAM
-1284 AWQALTFA
+1284 
-1292 MSKNPIGW
+1292 MSNPLGW
-1300 AVLGFTALASAVTM
+1300 VVLGFTALTSAVTY
-1314 FKKTVDQAAK
+1314 FKKSVDEATK
-1324 AQAEFESSIQ
+1324 AQSEFEAAIQ
-1334 KETFELNNLKYAI
+1334 KETFELSNLKYAI

-1446 ARIMDGMNKVVEEGG
+1446 ALIMDGMNKVVEEGG

-1500 AGQTHT
+1500 AGQTQT
-1506 FLESTQRAAES
+1506 FLESTQRAAER

-1531 QGILSSSDLSELNT
+1531 QDILSSSDIPELNT

-1553 VQRLREDV
+1553 VQRLRSDV
-1561 DDLNAKREKGEK
+1561 EYLNAKREKGKK
-1573 LTKAETDELAE
+1573 LTELETAELERLNERKEKGIMLNKLEESRLEELNDKRRKGENLTDSELKELKE
-1584 KNRQLGVYQ
+1584 KNRLLGAYQ
-1593 NNISQVEKRIKAIGL
+1593 YNIDQVEKRIKAIGL

-1654 FKSAREEY
+1654 FKSAKEEY
-1662 EALKKMEQD
+1662 EALKKMEQM
-1671 VAKVLAEKWGRDTSG
+1671 WPRC
-1686 NWLKV
+1686 WL
-1691 RKSGTRG
+1691 RNG
-1698 EQKELNDQV
+1698 
-1707 SAAMAALEAYFLR
+1707 
-1720 RQQAIRQAYLNEEI
+1720 
-1734 TTEEMNRQIDAT
+1734 DAT
-1746 EEEHLLARVELRK
+1746 
-1759 KLLGESNTFNQKL
+1759 Q
-1772 YGMEGKNLESTAAL
+1772 
-1786 LKKMGEKETDGVRK
+1786 
-1800 NLEKDL
+1800 
-1806 LEVQNMAVKYR
+1806 AV
-1817 QTIEKELLKYN
+1817 
-1828 PFESLVNQFE
+1828 
-1838 ESLDKLRLL
+1838 
-1847 NTDAEKEFRMSLGFS
+1847 
-1862 GVIDES
+1862 
-1868 AVKERMDALVS
+1868 
-1879 LSEDAYSLNENQL
+1879 
-1892 RTYLSN
+1892 
-1898 IDAVWAESMS
+1898 
-1908 PEQMSLMLKKL
+1908 
-1919 RDFYQDSKA
+1919 
-1928 AAEKYAKD
+1928 
-1936 IKEMIDVQWETSG
+1936 
-1949 NQKLWEDRIKGSDD
+1949 
-1963 QSELMG
+1963 
-1969 AAGNL
+1969 
-1974 GLASTQSSFLGTS
+1974 
-1987 DTDNA
+1987 
-1992 ELEALRIK
+1992 
-2000 LEAAAQYYEQFESRK
+2000 
-2015 KELIQQAIASGATQ
+2015 
-2029 QQAEESF
+2029 
-2036 LMAQKE
+2036 
-2042 AYDNYIAAR
+2042 
-2051 EEQSAKELE
+2051 
-2060 ITESKLSTLKNY
+2060 
-2072 TDAVVDFSEQ
+2072 
-2082 MGEAAFSEVDDRKE
+2082 
-2096 AAKQLL
+2096 
-2102 QTAMKLTKDLIMQKV
+2102 
-2117 QELIMKKALGA
+2117 
-2128 QEVAQE
+2128 
-2134 AATTTTVT
+2134 
-2142 ALHGTQAITDLTVQ
+2142 
-2156 GAKTSGDIALGTASG
+2156 
-2171 AAKTIGQLGWWGIPL
+2171 
-2186 VAVISAAL
+2186 
-2194 SALMGLAMG
+2194 
-2203 KLNKSKQEVA
+2203 
-2213 AATGVSSSK
+2213 TG
-2222 GRVATGM
+2222 
-2229 LTYAEGD
+2229 
-2236 YPVLGNDGQIYNARY
+2236 
-2251 QKELKTGVYG
+2251 
-2261 GGAHFGIFSEKKP
+2261 
-2274 EMIVDGD
+2274 
-2281 TTQKL
+2281 
-2286 ILNYPHIYDSILTI
+2286 
-2300 ARHGQ
+2300 
-2305 LKSAAMPTFASGSY
+2305 
-2319 PSMPAQASQAAQQAG
+2319 
-2334 GSGMSAAEMSQVLT
+2334 
-2348 GVTDAVNALTQ
+2348 
-2359 RLNQPISATVDPYG
+2359 
-2373 RKGAVNQLSKASKFM
+2373 
-2388 NKNGLTK
+2388 

>member
-17 GGADQARKQVEEMRK
+17 GGADQAKKKLEEMKNELKKLKDASVEAQEKMNASIEKVDFYKYKQVYEDIEK
-32 EWAKLGKEVQ
+32 KIKQLSKTINAN
-42 EAQRNMEKSV
+42 EATIKTV
-52 DTVDYDKNK
+52 DT
-61 KIYTDALKQQKQ
+61 
-73 LQKSIQE
+73 
-80 SERNINTVQKY
+80 Y
-91 LNDVSGQ
+91 LNDISGQ

-110 NQMLLGVNPKNV
+110 KQMLLSVDPKKV
-122 ESLRTVREYI
+122 ETISVLRGYI
-132 KQIADEIQR
+132 KQVYDEIQR

-181 TQEIQIYRDQL
+181 TKEIQTYREQL
-192 KKVEDEEQRRISANA
+192 KKVEDEEQRRISSKA
-207 GRVMGNLGGSSL
+207 GRVMGNLDGSSVA
-219 SEIQEAIKVTTQLRD
+219 EIQEAINVTTKLRD
-234 AQKLGGQEWNNYNVQ
+234 AQKLGGQEW
-249 IQSAQKY
+249 
-256 LSDFNNLTKQLSMAD
+256 
-271 RMRNLGEV
+271 
-279 SEASL
+279 
-284 TELKKYWQ
+284 
-292 EQVNGTMLS
+292 
-301 SSELAKYEAQLKKV
+301 
-315 TDEEQRRISANAGR
+315 
-329 VMGNLGGS
+329 
-337 SVSEIQEAIK
+337 
-347 VTTQLRDAQKRGSQ
+347 
-361 EWEIYNDEIQKA
+361 EIYNDEIQ
-373 QKYLQD
+373 
-379 FNDKAKQLTMFRQM
+379 R
-393 GDLTKVSSS
+393 
-402 SLSELKKY
+402 
-410 WQEQINGADTTSA
+410 
-423 KLKHYQIQLQAVMKE
+423 
-438 EERRISVQAGKV
+438 
-450 MGNLTDSS
+450 
-458 VSEIQE
+458 
-464 AIKVTMQLRD
+464 
-474 AQKLGSQEWDIYN
+474 
-487 DEIQKAQ
+487 AQ
-494 KYLSDFND
+494 KYLSDYNN
-502 LTKQLSMSDRM
+502 LTKQIAMSDRM
-513 RDLGKASESSLAE
+513 KELGKASESSLAE

-609 IERAKNYLSDFENTS
+609 IERAKKYLSDFENTS

-662 QKLQQYQQSLEAV
+662 QKLQQYQQNLEAV
-675 VNEEQKRV
+675 IKEEQNRI
-683 SQRAQTTL
+683 SNRAQTTL
-691 GKVQTGTFDGTISQ
+691 GQVQTGTFDGTISQ

-714 QYKQQLKTSDTK
+714 QYKQQLKTSDTNGVK
-726 GIKDVESAINSL
+726 EVESAINSL
-738 NEKLKQSSAQ
+738 NEKLKQSSAE
-748 FSTMDEALLKAEEVG
+748 FTSLKDALDKAETVG
-763 MGTFDGTYEDLEKLK
+763 QGTFDGTYEDLEKLK
-778 KSLEVY
+778 KSLEEY
-784 KKSLEV
+784 KKKLEV

-797 KIQVALE
+797 KIEDALSTIE
-804 VIDKKQKGA
+804 KKQKSSV
-813 LLSAKEL
+813 LSAEEL
-820 DDIILN
+820 NKVILT
-826 LKAAPL
+826 LKTAPL

-838 ASQLQQELSEAERD
+838 AAQLQQELSEAKRD
-852 TREYMET
+852 AREYMEA

-1100 GLSDDYLKNLIEQGR
+1100 GLSDDYLKNLIEQGK
-1115 TMEAIIAV
+1115 TIQAVIAV

-1187 KNENAMAIMLRMGN
+1187 KNENAMAIMQRMGN

-1220 RYIASIPNRFE
+1220 RYISSIPNRFE
-1231 RGETSIRLMAVALQ
+1231 RGEKSIRLMAVTVQA
-1245 VLVGVMIA
+1245 LVGVMIA
-1253 TSSAVQKASANIL
+1253 TSSAVQKASANIV
-1266 LFGKM
+1266 LFTKM
-1271 MKAGTVSLNVFKT
+1271 VKAGTASVNIFKI
-1284 AWQALTFA
+1284 AWQWLSKA
-1292 MSKNPIGW
+1292 MMSNPLGW
-1300 AVLGFTALASAVTM
+1300 VVLGFTALTSAITY
-1314 FKKTVDQAAK
+1314 FKKSVDEATK
-1324 AQAEFESSIQ
+1324 AQSEFEAAIQ
-1334 KETFELNNLKYAI
+1334 KETFELSNLKYAI

-1446 ARIMDGMNKVVEEGG
+1446 ALIMDGMNKVVEEGG

-1469 FMEKYNKNIKQLP
+1469 FMEKYDKNIKQLP

-1500 AGQTHT
+1500 AGQTQT

-1531 QGILSSSDLSELNT
+1531 QDILSSSDLPELNT

-1561 DDLNAKREKGEK
+1561 DELNAKREKGKK
-1573 LTKAETDELAE
+1573 LTELETAELERLNERKEKGIMLNKLEESRLEELNDKRRKGENLTDSELKELKE
-1584 KNRQLGVYQ
+1584 KNRLLGVYQ
-1593 NNISQVEKRIKAIGL
+1593 YNIDQVEKRIKAIGL

-1654 FKSAREEY
+1654 FKSAKEEY

-1698 EQKELNDQV
+1698 EQKEMNDEI
-1707 SAAMAALEAYFLR
+1707 SAAMSALEAYFLR
-1720 RQQAIRQAYLNEEI
+1720 RQQAIRQAYLDEQI

-1759 KLLGESNTFNQKL
+1759 KLLGEENTFNQNL

-1786 LKKMGEKETDGVRK
+1786 IKKLGERQTDGLRK

-1868 AVKERMDALVS
+1868 AVKERINALVS
-1879 LSEDAYSLNENQL
+1879 LSEDAYSLNEDQL

-1949 NQKLWEDRIKGSDD
+1949 NQKLWEDRIKGTDERT
-1963 QSELMG
+1963 ELMG

-1987 DTDNA
+1987 ETDNA
-1992 ELEALRIK
+1992 ELEALRIR
-2000 LEAAAQYYEQFESRK
+2000 LEAARQYYEEFYARK
-2015 KELIQQAIASGATQ
+2015 EELIQQAIASGATQ
-2029 QQAEESF
+2029 QEAEESYR
-2036 LMAQKE
+2036 MAGKE
-2042 AYDNYIAAR
+2042 ALDELNAAR
-2051 EEQSAKELE
+2051 EEQASKELE

-2082 MGEAAFSEVDDRKE
+2082 MGEAAFAEVDDRKQ
-2096 AAKQLL
+2096 AAKMLL
-2102 QTAMKLTKDLIMQKV
+2102 QTAMKLTKDLIMQKIT
-2117 QELIMKKALGA
+2117 ELLMKKTLGD

-2134 AATTTTVT
+2134 AATSATVT
-2142 ALHGTQAITDLTVQ
+2142 AIHGSQAITDMTVE
-2156 GAKTSGDIALGTASG
+2156 GAKTAGDVTSGIARGS
-2171 AAKTIGQLGWWGIPL
+2171 AKTIGDLGWWGIPL
-2186 VAVISAAL
+2186 IAVISAAL

-2203 KLNKSKQEVA
+2203 KLNKAKQDVA

-2222 GRVATGM
+2222 GRVAAGM

-2286 ILNYPHIYDSILTI
+2286 ILNYPHIYESILTI

-2305 LKSAAMPTFASGSY
+2305 LKSAAMLTFASGRY
-2319 PSMPAQASQAAQQAG
+2319 PAVTTQATQAIQQPEDA
-2334 GSGMSAAEMSQVLT
+2334 GMSVPQIAQVLT
-2348 GVTDAVNALTQ
+2348 GVTDAVNTLTE
-2359 RLNQPISATVDPYG
+2359 RLNKPINATVDPYG
-2373 RKGAVNQLSKASKFM
+2373 NKGAVNQLNKASKFM
-2388 NKNGLTK
+2388 TRRGLSK

>member
-17 GGADQARKQVEEMRK
+17 GGADQAKKKLEEMKNELKKLKDASVEAQEKMNASIEKVDFYKYKQVYEDIEK
-32 EWAKLGKEVQ
+32 KIKQLSKTINAN
-42 EAQRNMEKSV
+42 EATIKTV
-52 DTVDYDKNK
+52 DT
-61 KIYTDALKQQKQ
+61 
-73 LQKSIQE
+73 
-80 SERNINTVQKY
+80 Y
-91 LNDVSGQ
+91 LNDISGQ

-110 NQMLLGVNPKNV
+110 KQMLLSVDPKKV
-122 ESLRTVREYI
+122 ETISVLRGYI
-132 KQIADEIQR
+132 KQVYDEIQR

-181 TQEIQIYRDQL
+181 TKEIQTYREQL
-192 KKVEDEEQRRISANA
+192 KKVEDEEQRRISSKA
-207 GRVMGNLGGSSL
+207 GHVMGNLDGSSVA
-219 SEIQEAIKVTTQLRD
+219 EIQEAINVTTKLRD
-234 AQKLGGQEWNNYNVQ
+234 AQKLGGQEWEIYNDE
-249 IQSAQKY
+249 IQRAQKY
-256 LSDFNNLTKQLSMAD
+256 LSDFNNLTKQIA
-271 RMRNLGEV
+271 
-279 SEASL
+279 
-284 TELKKYWQ
+284 
-292 EQVNGTMLS
+292 
-301 SSELAKYEAQLKKV
+301 
-315 TDEEQRRISANAGR
+315 
-329 VMGNLGGS
+329 
-337 SVSEIQEAIK
+337 
-347 VTTQLRDAQKRGSQ
+347 
-361 EWEIYNDEIQKA
+361 
-373 QKYLQD
+373 
-379 FNDKAKQLTMFRQM
+379 
-393 GDLTKVSSS
+393 
-402 SLSELKKY
+402 
-410 WQEQINGADTTSA
+410 
-423 KLKHYQIQLQAVMKE
+423 
-438 EERRISVQAGKV
+438 
-450 MGNLTDSS
+450 
-458 VSEIQE
+458 
-464 AIKVTMQLRD
+464 
-474 AQKLGSQEWDIYN
+474 
-487 DEIQKAQ
+487 
-494 KYLSDFND
+494 
-502 LTKQLSMSDRM
+502 MSDRM
-513 RDLGKASESSLAE
+513 KELGKASESSLAE

-532 EQVNGAQRGSQELAE
+532 EQVNGAQRGSHELAE

-609 IERAKNYLSDFENTS
+609 IERAKKYLSDFENTS

-662 QKLQQYQQSLEAV
+662 QKLQQYQQNLEAV
-675 VNEEQKRV
+675 IKEEQNRI
-683 SQRAQTTL
+683 SNRAQTTL
-691 GKVQTGTFDGTISQ
+691 GQVQTGTFDGTIAQ

-714 QYKQQLKTSDTK
+714 QYKQQLKTSDIK

-738 NEKLKQSSAQ
+738 NEKLKQSSAE
-748 FSTMDEALLKAEEVG
+748 FTSLEDALDKAETVG
-763 MGTFDGTYEDLEKLK
+763 QGTFDGTYEDLEKLK
-778 KSLEVY
+778 KSLEEY

-797 KIQVALE
+797 KIEDALSTIE
-804 VIDKKQKGA
+804 KKQKNSV
-813 LLSAKEL
+813 LSAKEL
-820 DDIILN
+820 DKVLLS
-826 LKAAPL
+826 LKTASL
-832 EDLQKA
+832 ENLQKA
-838 ASQLQQELSEAERD
+838 AAQLQEELSETERD
-852 TREYMET
+852 AEKYVEK
-859 SMNLRRVN
+859 SMDLRRVN

-1100 GLSDDYLKNLIEQGR
+1100 GLSDDYLKNLIEQGK
-1115 TMEAIIAV
+1115 TIQAVIAV

-1187 KNENAMAIMLRMGN
+1187 KNENAMAIMQRMGN

-1220 RYIASIPNRFE
+1220 RYISSIPNRFE
-1231 RGETSIRLMAVALQ
+1231 RGEKSIRLMAVTVQA
-1245 VLVGVMIA
+1245 LVGVMIA
-1253 TSSAVQKASANIL
+1253 TSSAVQKASANIV
-1266 LFGKM
+1266 LFTKM
-1271 MKAGTVSLNVFKT
+1271 VKAGTASVNIFKI
-1284 AWQALTFA
+1284 AWQWLSKA
-1292 MSKNPIGW
+1292 MMSNPLGW
-1300 AVLGFTALASAVTM
+1300 VVLGFTALTSAITY
-1314 FKKTVDQAAK
+1314 FKKSVDEATK
-1324 AQAEFESSIQ
+1324 AQSEFEAAIQ
-1334 KETFELNNLKYAI
+1334 KETFELSNLKYAI

-1446 ARIMDGMNKVVEEGG
+1446 ALIMDGMNKVVEEGG

-1500 AGQTHT
+1500 AGQTQT

-1531 QGILSSSDLSELNT
+1531 QGILSSSDIPELNT

-1553 VQRLREDV
+1553 VQRLRSDV
-1561 DDLNAKREKGEK
+1561 EYLNAKREKGKK
-1573 LTKAETDELAE
+1573 LTELETAELERLNERKEKGIMLNKLEESRLEELNDKRRKGENLTDSELKELKE
-1584 KNRQLGVYQ
+1584 KNRLLGVYQ
-1593 NNISQVEKRIKAIGL
+1593 YNIDQVEKRIKAIGL

-1654 FKSAREEY
+1654 FKSAKEEY

-1698 EQKELNDQV
+1698 EQKEMNDEI
-1707 SAAMAALEAYFLR
+1707 SAAMSALEAYFLR
-1720 RQQAIRQAYLNEEI
+1720 RQQAIRQAYLDEQI

-1759 KLLGESNTFNQKL
+1759 KLLGEENTFNQNL

-1786 LKKMGEKETDGVRK
+1786 IKKLGERQTDGLRK

-1868 AVKERMDALVS
+1868 AVKERINALVS
-1879 LSEDAYSLNENQL
+1879 LSEDAYSLNEDQL

-1949 NQKLWEDRIKGSDD
+1949 NQKLWEDRIKGTDERT
-1963 QSELMG
+1963 ELMG

-2000 LEAAAQYYEQFESRK
+2000 LEAAAQYYEEFESRK

-2051 EEQSAKELE
+2051 EEQSSKELE
-2060 ITESKLSTLKNY
+2060 ITESKLGTLKNY

-2082 MGEAAFSEVDDRKE
+2082 MGEAAFAEVDDRKQ
-2096 AAKQLL
+2096 AAKMLL
-2102 QTAMKLTKDLIMQKV
+2102 QTAMKLTKDLIMQKIT
-2117 QELIMKKALGA
+2117 ELLMKKTLGA

-2134 AATTTTVT
+2134 AYTSATVT
-2142 ALHGTQAITDLTVQ
+2142 AIHGSQAITDMTVE
-2156 GAKTSGDIALGTASG
+2156 GAKTAGDVTSGIARGS
-2171 AAKTIGQLGWWGIPL
+2171 AKTIGDLGWWGIPL
-2186 VAVISAAL
+2186 IAVISAAL

-2203 KLNKSKQEVA
+2203 KLNKAKQDVA

-2222 GRVATGM
+2222 GRVAAGM

-2305 LKSAAMPTFASGSY
+2305 LKSAAMPTFASGNY
-2319 PSMPAQASQAAQQAG
+2319 PSMPAQITQVASGAADMTMQNEQMTQML
-2334 GSGMSAAEMSQVLT
+2334 GSVAE
-2348 GVTDAVNALTQ
+2348 ALSTLNE
-2359 RLNQPISATVDPYG
+2359 RLSKPISATVDPYG
-2373 RKGAVNQLSKASKFM
+2373 SKGAVNQLNKASNFM
-2388 NKNGLTK
+2388 TKRGLIK

>member
-17 GGADQARKQVEEMRK
+17 GGADQARKKIEEMRK
-32 EWAKLGKEVQ
+32 EWEELDKVIQ
-42 EAQRNMEKSV
+42 EAQRNMEMSV

-61 KIYTDALKQQKQ
+61 KIYEDALKQQKQ
-73 LQKSIQE
+73 LQKSITE
-80 SERNINTVQKY
+80 SERNVNTVQKY
-91 LNDVSGQ
+91 LTDISGQ

-110 NQMLLGVNPKNV
+110 KQMLLGVNPKDLQTLN
-122 ESLRTVREYI
+122 TVRDYI
-132 KQIADEIQR
+132 KQIADEAQR
-141 RKGNLVEFSD
+141 RKRNLVEFSD

-171 QELISTTQKN
+171 QELISSTRLN
-181 TQEIQIYRDQL
+181 TQEIQKYREQL
-192 KKVEDEEQRRISANA
+192 AQVEAEETR
-207 GRVMGNLGGSSL
+207 
-219 SEIQEAIKVTTQLRD
+219 
-234 AQKLGGQEWNNYNVQ
+234 
-249 IQSAQKY
+249 
-256 LSDFNNLTKQLSMAD
+256 
-271 RMRNLGEV
+271 
-279 SEASL
+279 
-284 TELKKYWQ
+284 
-292 EQVNGTMLS
+292 
-301 SSELAKYEAQLKKV
+301 
-315 TDEEQRRISANAGR
+315 
-329 VMGNLGGS
+329 
-337 SVSEIQEAIK
+337 
-347 VTTQLRDAQKRGSQ
+347 
-361 EWEIYNDEIQKA
+361 
-373 QKYLQD
+373 
-379 FNDKAKQLTMFRQM
+379 
-393 GDLTKVSSS
+393 
-402 SLSELKKY
+402 
-410 WQEQINGADTTSA
+410 
-423 KLKHYQIQLQAVMKE
+423 
-438 EERRISVQAGKV
+438 
-450 MGNLTDSS
+450 
-458 VSEIQE
+458 
-464 AIKVTMQLRD
+464 
-474 AQKLGSQEWDIYN
+474 
-487 DEIQKAQ
+487 
-494 KYLSDFND
+494 
-502 LTKQLSMSDRM
+502 
-513 RDLGKASESSLAE
+513 
-526 LKKYWQ
+526 
-532 EQVNGAQRGSQELAE
+532 
-547 YESKLKQVLDEEKKR
+547 
-562 SAKSAVS
+562 
-569 VFSNLS
+569 
-575 GSSLT
+575 
-580 EIQDAIKAT
+580 
-589 TQLRDATE
+589 
-597 LGSKQW
+597 
-603 DIYNQY
+603 
-609 IERAKNYLSDFENTS
+609 
-624 KNAAIAERMKN
+624 
-635 IGNASTSSLAEL
+635 
-647 KKFWQ
+647 
-652 EQVDGAELSS
+652 
-662 QKLQQYQQSLEAV
+662 
-675 VNEEQKRV
+675 RV

-714 QYKQQLKTSDTK
+714 QYKQQLKTSDTNGVK
-726 GIKDVESAINSL
+726 EVESAINSL
-738 NEKLKQSSAQ
+738 NEKLKQSSAE
-748 FSTMDEALLKAEEVG
+748 FTSLEDALDKAETVG
-763 MGTFDGTYEDLEKLK
+763 QGTFDGTYEDLEKLK
-778 KSLEVY
+778 KSLEEY
-784 KKSLEV
+784 KKKLEV

-797 KIQVALE
+797 KIEDALSTIE
-804 VIDKKQKGA
+804 KKQKSSV
-813 LLSAKEL
+813 LSAEEL
-820 DDIILN
+820 NKVILT
-826 LKAAPL
+826 LKTAPL

-838 ASQLQQELSEAERD
+838 AAQLQQELSKTERD
-852 TREYMET
+852 ADKYVET
-859 SMNLRRVN
+859 SMNLRWVN

-1038 PIVDVVNRIGAI
+1038 PIVDIVTRIGAI
-1050 GEAAGLSMSDLIAL
+1050 GEAAGLSMSNLIAL
-1064 AGTLDALGQHAEM
+1064 GGTVDALGQNAEM
-1077 GGTALNTF
+1077 SGTALNTF

-1100 GLSDDYLKNLIEQGR
+1100 GLSDDYLKSLINQGK

-1187 KNENAMAIMLRMGN
+1187 KNENAMAIMQRMGN

-1220 RYIASIPNRFE
+1220 RYISSIPNRFE
-1231 RGETSIRLMAVALQ
+1231 RGETSIRLTAVALQ
-1245 VLVGVMIA
+1245 VLVGLMIA
-1253 TSSAVQKASANIL
+1253 TSSAVQKASANIV
-1266 LFGKM
+1266 LFTKM
-1271 MKAGTVSLNVFKT
+1271 VKSGTASVNIFKI
-1284 AWQALTFA
+1284 AWQSLSKA
-1292 MSKNPIGW
+1292 MMSNPLGW
-1300 AVLGFTALASAVTM
+1300 VVLGFTALTSAITY
-1314 FKKTVDQAAK
+1314 FKKSVDEATK
-1324 AQAEFESSIQ
+1324 AQSEFEAAIQ
-1334 KETFELNNLKYAI
+1334 KETFELSNLKYAI

-1469 FMEKYNKNIKQLP
+1469 FMEKYDKNIKQLP

-1500 AGQTHT
+1500 AGQTQT
-1506 FLESTQRAAES
+1506 FLESTQRAAER

-1531 QGILSSSDLSELNT
+1531 QGILSSSDIPELNT

-1553 VQRLREDV
+1553 VQRLRSDV
-1561 DDLNAKREKGEK
+1561 EYLNAKREKGKK
-1573 LTKAETDELAE
+1573 LTELETAELERLNERKEKGIMLNKLEESRLEELNDKRRKGENLTDSELKELKE
-1584 KNRQLGVYQ
+1584 KNRLLGVYQ
-1593 NNISQVEKRIKAIGL
+1593 YNIDQVEKRIKAIGL

-1654 FKSAREEY
+1654 FKSAKEEY
-1662 EALKKMEQD
+1662 EALKKMEEE

-1698 EQKELNDQV
+1698 EQKEMNDEI
-1707 SAAMAALEAYFLR
+1707 SAAMSALEAYFLR
-1720 RQQAIRQAYLNEEI
+1720 RQQAIRQAYLDEQI

-1759 KLLGESNTFNQKL
+1759 KLLGEENTFNQNL

-1786 LKKMGEKETDGVRK
+1786 IKKLGERQTDGLRK

-1868 AVKERMDALVS
+1868 AVKERINALVS

-1949 NQKLWEDRIKGSDD
+1949 NQKLWEDRIKGTDERT
-1963 QSELMG
+1963 ELMG

-1987 DTDNA
+1987 ETDNA
-1992 ELEALRIK
+1992 ELEALRIR
-2000 LEAAAQYYEQFESRK
+2000 LEAARQYYEEFYARK
-2015 KELIQQAIASGATQ
+2015 EELIQQAIASGATQ
-2029 QQAEESF
+2029 QEAEESYR
-2036 LMAQKE
+2036 MAEKE
-2042 AYDNYIAAR
+2042 ALDELNAAR
-2051 EEQSAKELE
+2051 EEQASKELE

-2082 MGEAAFSEVDDRKE
+2082 MGEAAFAEVDDRKQ
-2096 AAKQLL
+2096 AAKMLL
-2102 QTAMKLTKDLIMQKV
+2102 QTAMKLTKDLIMQKIT
-2117 QELIMKKALGA
+2117 ELLMKKTLGD

-2134 AATTTTVT
+2134 AATSATVT
-2142 ALHGTQAITDLTVQ
+2142 AIHGSQAITDMTVE
-2156 GAKTSGDIALGTASG
+2156 GAKTAGDVTSGIARGS
-2171 AAKTIGQLGWWGIPL
+2171 AKTIGDLGWWGIPL
-2186 VAVISAAL
+2186 IAVISAAL

-2203 KLNKSKQEVA
+2203 KLNKAKQDVA

-2222 GRVATGM
+2222 GRVAAGM

-2251 QKELKTGVYG
+2251 QKELKTGVYS

-2305 LKSAAMPTFASGSY
+2305 LKSAAMPTFASGNY
-2319 PSMPAQASQAAQQAG
+2319 PFMPAQITQVASGATDMNIQNEQMTQML
-2334 GSGMSAAEMSQVLT
+2334 GSVAE
-2348 GVTDAVNALTQ
+2348 ALSTLND
-2359 RLNQPISATVDPYG
+2359 RLSKPISATVDPYG
-2373 RKGAVNQLSKASKFM
+2373 SKGAVNQLNKASNFM
-2388 NKNGLTK
+2388 TKRGLIK

>member
-17 GGADQARKQVEEMRK
+17 GGADQARKKIEEMRK
-32 EWAKLGKEVQ
+32 EWEELDKVIQ
-42 EAQRNMEKSV
+42 EAQRNMEMSV
-52 DTVDYDKNK
+52 DTVNYDKNK
-61 KIYTDALKQQKQ
+61 KIYEDALKKQKQ
-73 LQKSIQE
+73 LQKSITE
-80 SERNINTVQKY
+80 SERNVNTVQKY
-91 LNDVSGQ
+91 LTDISGQ
-98 TLRNLNNAQKGL
+98 TLRNLNNAQRGL
-110 NQMLLGVNPKNV
+110 RDMLLGVNPKDLKTLN
-122 ESLRTVREYI
+122 TVRDYI
-132 KQIADEIQR
+132 KQIADEAQR

-171 QELISTTQKN
+171 QELISSTRLN
-181 TQEIQIYRDQL
+181 TQEIQKYREQL
-192 KKVEDEEQRRISANA
+192 AQVEAEETR
-207 GRVMGNLGGSSL
+207 
-219 SEIQEAIKVTTQLRD
+219 
-234 AQKLGGQEWNNYNVQ
+234 
-249 IQSAQKY
+249 
-256 LSDFNNLTKQLSMAD
+256 
-271 RMRNLGEV
+271 
-279 SEASL
+279 
-284 TELKKYWQ
+284 
-292 EQVNGTMLS
+292 
-301 SSELAKYEAQLKKV
+301 
-315 TDEEQRRISANAGR
+315 
-329 VMGNLGGS
+329 
-337 SVSEIQEAIK
+337 
-347 VTTQLRDAQKRGSQ
+347 
-361 EWEIYNDEIQKA
+361 
-373 QKYLQD
+373 
-379 FNDKAKQLTMFRQM
+379 
-393 GDLTKVSSS
+393 
-402 SLSELKKY
+402 
-410 WQEQINGADTTSA
+410 
-423 KLKHYQIQLQAVMKE
+423 
-438 EERRISVQAGKV
+438 
-450 MGNLTDSS
+450 
-458 VSEIQE
+458 
-464 AIKVTMQLRD
+464 
-474 AQKLGSQEWDIYN
+474 
-487 DEIQKAQ
+487 
-494 KYLSDFND
+494 
-502 LTKQLSMSDRM
+502 
-513 RDLGKASESSLAE
+513 
-526 LKKYWQ
+526 
-532 EQVNGAQRGSQELAE
+532 
-547 YESKLKQVLDEEKKR
+547 
-562 SAKSAVS
+562 
-569 VFSNLS
+569 
-575 GSSLT
+575 
-580 EIQDAIKAT
+580 
-589 TQLRDATE
+589 
-597 LGSKQW
+597 
-603 DIYNQY
+603 
-609 IERAKNYLSDFENTS
+609 
-624 KNAAIAERMKN
+624 
-635 IGNASTSSLAEL
+635 
-647 KKFWQ
+647 
-652 EQVDGAELSS
+652 
-662 QKLQQYQQSLEAV
+662 
-675 VNEEQKRV
+675 RV

-691 GKVQTGTFDGTISQ
+691 GKVQTGTFDGTIAQ

-714 QYKQQLKTSDTK
+714 QYKQQLKTSDIK
-726 GIKDVESAINSL
+726 GVKEVESAINSL
-738 NEKLKQSSAQ
+738 NEKLKQSSAE
-748 FSTMDEALLKAEEVG
+748 FTSLEDALDKAETVG
-763 MGTFDGTYEDLEKLK
+763 QGTFDGTYEDLEKLK
-778 KSLEVY
+778 KSLEEY
-784 KKSLEV
+784 KKKFEV

-797 KIQVALE
+797 KIEDALSTIE
-804 VIDKKQKGA
+804 KKQKNSV
-813 LLSAKEL
+813 LSAEEL
-820 DDIILN
+820 NKVILT
-826 LKAAPL
+826 LKTAPL

-838 ASQLQQELSEAERD
+838 AAQLQEELSKTERD
-852 TREYMET
+852 AEKYVET

-886 TIKRLTSYVLVYAGF
+886 TIKRLTSYVLVYTGF
-901 NEVVGRIKQLYQAN
+901 NEVVGRIQQLYQAN

-1100 GLSDDYLKNLIEQGR
+1100 GLSDDYLKNLIEQGK
-1115 TMEAIIAV
+1115 TIQAVIAV
-1123 FEKMNAMGGL
+1123 FEKMNAIGGL

-1158 SGVDELKAQV
+1158 SGVDELKAKV

-1187 KNENAMAIMLRMGN
+1187 KNENAMAIMQRMGN

-1220 RYIASIPNRFE
+1220 RYISSIPNRFE
-1231 RGETSIRLMAVALQ
+1231 RGETSIRLTAVALQ

-1253 TSSAVQKASANIL
+1253 TSSAVQKASANIV
-1266 LFGKM
+1266 LFTKM
-1271 MKAGTVSLNVFKT
+1271 VKSGTASVNIFKI
-1284 AWQALTFA
+1284 AWQSLSKA
-1292 MSKNPIGW
+1292 MMSNPLGW
-1300 AVLGFTALASAVTM
+1300 VVLGFTALTSAITY
-1314 FKKTVDQAAK
+1314 FKKSVNEAAK
-1324 AQAEFESSIQ
+1324 AQAEFEAAIQ
-1334 KETFELNNLKYAI
+1334 KETFELSNLKYAI

-1432 KMQNV
+1432 KMENV

-1469 FMEKYNKNIKQLP
+1469 FMEKYDKNIKQLP

-1500 AGQTHT
+1500 AGQTQT
-1506 FLESTQRAAES
+1506 FLESTQRAADK

-1531 QGILSSSDLSELNT
+1531 QGILSSSDIPELNT

-1553 VQRLREDV
+1553 VQRLRSDV
-1561 DDLNAKREKGEK
+1561 EYLNAKREKGKK
-1573 LTKAETDELAE
+1573 LTELETAELERLNERKEKGIMLNKLEESRLEELNDKRRKGENLTDSELKELKE
-1584 KNRQLGVYQ
+1584 KNRLLGVYQ
-1593 NNISQVEKRIKAIGL
+1593 YNIDQVEKRIKAIGL

-1654 FKSAREEY
+1654 FKSAKEEY

-1691 RKSGTRG
+1691 RKAGTRG
-1698 EQKELNDQV
+1698 EQKEMNDEI
-1707 SAAMAALEAYFLR
+1707 SAAMSALEAYFLR
-1720 RQQAIRQAYLNEEI
+1720 RQQAIRQAYLDEQI

-1759 KLLGESNTFNQKL
+1759 KLLGEENTFNQNL

-1786 LKKMGEKETDGVRK
+1786 IKKLGERQTDGLRK

-1868 AVKERMDALVS
+1868 AVKERINALVS
-1879 LSEDAYSLNENQL
+1879 LSEDAYSLNEDQL

-1949 NQKLWEDRIKGSDD
+1949 NQKLWEDRIKGTDERT
-1963 QSELMG
+1963 ELMG

-1974 GLASTQSSFLGTS
+1974 GLASTQSSFFGTS
-1987 DTDNA
+1987 ETDNA
-1992 ELEALRIK
+1992 ELEALRIR
-2000 LEAAAQYYEQFESRK
+2000 LEAARQYYEEFYARK
-2015 KELIQQAIASGATQ
+2015 EELIQQAIASGATQ
-2029 QQAEESF
+2029 QEAEESYR
-2036 LMAQKE
+2036 MAEKE
-2042 AYDNYIAAR
+2042 ALDELNAAR
-2051 EEQSAKELE
+2051 EEQASKELE

-2082 MGEAAFSEVDDRKE
+2082 MGEAAFAEVDDRKQ
-2096 AAKQLL
+2096 AAKMLL
-2102 QTAMKLTKDLIMQKV
+2102 QTAMKLTKDLIMQKIT
-2117 QELIMKKALGA
+2117 ELLMKKTLGD

-2134 AATTTTVT
+2134 AATSATVT
-2142 ALHGTQAITDLTVQ
+2142 AIHGSQAITDMTVE
-2156 GAKTSGDIALGTASG
+2156 GAKTAGDVTSGIARGS
-2171 AAKTIGQLGWWGIPL
+2171 AKTIGDLGWWGIPL
-2186 VAVISAAL
+2186 IAVISAAL

-2203 KLNKSKQEVA
+2203 KLNKAKQDVA

-2222 GRVATGM
+2222 GRVAAGM

-2286 ILNYPHIYDSILTI
+2286 ILNYPHIYESILTI

-2319 PSMPAQASQAAQQAG
+2319 PSMPAQITQVASGATDMTMQNEQMTQML
-2334 GSGMSAAEMSQVLT
+2334 GSVAE
-2348 GVTDAVNALTQ
+2348 ALSTLND
-2359 RLNQPISATVDPYG
+2359 RLSKPISATVDPYG
-2373 RKGAVNQLSKASKFM
+2373 SKGAVNQLNKASNFM
-2388 NKNGLTK
+2388 TKRGLIK

>member
-1 MANSLGTRL
+1 LLANSFKTVSVELTETVFLSFISTFRLPNFEENKHKDMANSLGTRL

-17 GGADQARKQVEEMRK
+17 GGADQARKKIEEMRK
-32 EWAKLGKEVQ
+32 EWEELDKVIQ
-42 EAQRNMEKSV
+42 EAQRNMEMSV

-61 KIYTDALKQQKQ
+61 KIYEDALKQQKQ
-73 LQKSIQE
+73 LQKSITE
-80 SERNINTVQKY
+80 SERNVNTVQKY
-91 LNDVSGQ
+91 LTDISGQ

-110 NQMLLGVNPKNV
+110 KQMLLGVNPKDLQTLN
-122 ESLRTVREYI
+122 TVRDYI
-132 KQIADEIQR
+132 KQIADEAQR

-171 QELISTTQKN
+171 QELISSTRLN
-181 TQEIQIYRDQL
+181 TQEIQKYREQL
-192 KKVEDEEQRRISANA
+192 AQVEAEETR
-207 GRVMGNLGGSSL
+207 
-219 SEIQEAIKVTTQLRD
+219 
-234 AQKLGGQEWNNYNVQ
+234 
-249 IQSAQKY
+249 
-256 LSDFNNLTKQLSMAD
+256 
-271 RMRNLGEV
+271 
-279 SEASL
+279 
-284 TELKKYWQ
+284 
-292 EQVNGTMLS
+292 
-301 SSELAKYEAQLKKV
+301 
-315 TDEEQRRISANAGR
+315 
-329 VMGNLGGS
+329 
-337 SVSEIQEAIK
+337 
-347 VTTQLRDAQKRGSQ
+347 
-361 EWEIYNDEIQKA
+361 
-373 QKYLQD
+373 
-379 FNDKAKQLTMFRQM
+379 
-393 GDLTKVSSS
+393 
-402 SLSELKKY
+402 
-410 WQEQINGADTTSA
+410 
-423 KLKHYQIQLQAVMKE
+423 
-438 EERRISVQAGKV
+438 
-450 MGNLTDSS
+450 
-458 VSEIQE
+458 
-464 AIKVTMQLRD
+464 
-474 AQKLGSQEWDIYN
+474 
-487 DEIQKAQ
+487 
-494 KYLSDFND
+494 
-502 LTKQLSMSDRM
+502 
-513 RDLGKASESSLAE
+513 
-526 LKKYWQ
+526 
-532 EQVNGAQRGSQELAE
+532 
-547 YESKLKQVLDEEKKR
+547 
-562 SAKSAVS
+562 
-569 VFSNLS
+569 
-575 GSSLT
+575 
-580 EIQDAIKAT
+580 
-589 TQLRDATE
+589 
-597 LGSKQW
+597 
-603 DIYNQY
+603 
-609 IERAKNYLSDFENTS
+609 
-624 KNAAIAERMKN
+624 
-635 IGNASTSSLAEL
+635 
-647 KKFWQ
+647 
-652 EQVDGAELSS
+652 
-662 QKLQQYQQSLEAV
+662 
-675 VNEEQKRV
+675 RV

-714 QYKQQLKTSDTK
+714 QYKQQLKTSDTNGVK
-726 GIKDVESAINSL
+726 EVESAINSL
-738 NEKLKQSSAQ
+738 NEKLKQSSAE
-748 FSTMDEALLKAEEVG
+748 FTSLEDALDKAETVG
-763 MGTFDGTYEDLEKLK
+763 QGTFDGTYEDLEKLK
-778 KSLEVY
+778 KSLEEY
-784 KKSLEV
+784 KKKLEV

-797 KIQVALE
+797 KIEDALSTIE
-804 VIDKKQKGA
+804 KKQKSSV
-813 LLSAKEL
+813 LSAEEL
-820 DDIILN
+820 NKVILT
-826 LKAAPL
+826 LKTAPL

-838 ASQLQQELSEAERD
+838 AAQLQEELSKTGRD
-852 TREYMET
+852 AKKYVEK
-859 SMNLRRVN
+859 SMDLRRVN

-1100 GLSDDYLKNLIEQGR
+1100 GLSDDYLKNLIEQGK
-1115 TMEAIIAV
+1115 TIQAVIAV

-1187 KNENAMAIMLRMGN
+1187 KNENAMAIMQRMGN

-1220 RYIASIPNRFE
+1220 RYISSIPNRFE
-1231 RGETSIRLMAVALQ
+1231 RGEKSIRLMAVTVQA
-1245 VLVGVMIA
+1245 LVGVMIA
-1253 TSSAVQKASANIL
+1253 TSSAVQKASANIV
-1266 LFGKM
+1266 LFTKM
-1271 MKAGTVSLNVFKT
+1271 VKSGTASVNIFKI
-1284 AWQALTFA
+1284 AWQSLSKA
-1292 MSKNPIGW
+1292 MMSNPLGW
-1300 AVLGFTALASAVTM
+1300 VVLGFTALTSAITY
-1314 FKKTVDQAAK
+1314 FKKSVDEATK
-1324 AQAEFESSIQ
+1324 AQSEFEAAIQ
-1334 KETFELNNLKYAI
+1334 KETFELSNLKYAI

-1446 ARIMDGMNKVVEEGG
+1446 ALIMDGMNKVVEEGG

-1469 FMEKYNKNIKQLP
+1469 FMEKYDKNIKQLP

-1500 AGQTHT
+1500 AGQTQT
-1506 FLESTQRAAES
+1506 FLESTQRAAER

-1531 QGILSSSDLSELNT
+1531 QDILSSSDLPELNT

-1553 VQRLREDV
+1553 VQRLRSDV
-1561 DDLNAKREKGEK
+1561 EYLNAKREKGKK
-1573 LTKAETDELAE
+1573 LTELETAELERLNERKEKGIMLNKLEESRLEELNDKRRKGENLTDSELKELKE
-1584 KNRQLGVYQ
+1584 KNRLLGAYQ
-1593 NNISQVEKRIKAIGL
+1593 YNIDQVEKRIKAIGL

-1654 FKSAREEY
+1654 FKSAKEEY

-1698 EQKELNDQV
+1698 EQKEMNDEI
-1707 SAAMAALEAYFLR
+1707 SAAMSALEAYFLR
-1720 RQQAIRQAYLNEEI
+1720 RQQAIRQAYLDEQI

-1759 KLLGESNTFNQKL
+1759 KLLGEENTFNQNL

-1786 LKKMGEKETDGVRK
+1786 IKKLGERQTDGLRK

-1868 AVKERMDALVS
+1868 AVKERINALVS
-1879 LSEDAYSLNENQL
+1879 LSEDAYSLNEDQL

-1949 NQKLWEDRIKGSDD
+1949 NQKLWEDRIKGTDERT
-1963 QSELMG
+1963 ELMG

-1987 DTDNA
+1987 ETDNA

-2051 EEQSAKELE
+2051 EEQSSKELE

-2082 MGEAAFSEVDDRKE
+2082 MGEAAFAEVDDRKQ
-2096 AAKQLL
+2096 AAKMLL
-2102 QTAMKLTKDLIMQKV
+2102 QTAMKLTKDLIMQKIT
-2117 QELIMKKALGA
+2117 ELLMKKTLGD

-2134 AATTTTVT
+2134 AATSATVT
-2142 ALHGTQAITDLTVQ
+2142 AIHGSQAITDMTVE
-2156 GAKTSGDIALGTASG
+2156 GAKTEGDVTSGIARGS
-2171 AAKTIGQLGWWGIPL
+2171 AKTIGDLGWWGIPL
-2186 VAVISAAL
+2186 IAVISAAL

-2203 KLNKSKQEVA
+2203 KLNKAKQDVA

-2222 GRVATGM
+2222 GRVAAGM

-2286 ILNYPHIYDSILTI
+2286 ILNYPHIYESILTI

-2319 PSMPAQASQAAQQAG
+2319 PSMPAQITQVASGATDMTMQNEQMTQML
-2334 GSGMSAAEMSQVLT
+2334 GSVAE
-2348 GVTDAVNALTQ
+2348 ALSTLNE
-2359 RLNQPISATVDPYG
+2359 RLSKPISATVDPYG
-2373 RKGAVNQLSKASKFM
+2373 SKGAVNQLNKASNFM
-2388 NKNGLTK
+2388 TKRGLIK

>member
-17 GGADQARKQVEEMRK
+17 GGAEQAQKQVDKMRDEWKKLRK
-32 EWAKLGKEVQ
+32 EVENAQ
-42 EAQRNMEKSV
+42 EQMNATTN
-52 DTVDYDKNK
+52 TTLYDDNK
-61 KIYTDALKQQKQ
+61 KIYNEKVKQ
-73 LQKSIQE
+73 L
-80 SERNINTVQKY
+80 ERLTKLIRENQRNVNTVNKY
-91 LNDVSGQ
+91 LNDISGQ
-98 TLRNLNNAQKGL
+98 TLRNLGEARKGL
-110 NQMLLGVNPKNV
+110 NQMLLGINPKNA
-122 ESLRTVREYI
+122 ETLQTVREYI

-141 RKGNLVEFSD
+141 RKGNIVEFSD

-156 GNVSDKSLGMAKQRL
+156 GNVSDKSLGKAKERL
-171 QELISTTQKN
+171 QDLIKSTELN
-181 TQEIQIYRDQL
+181 TQEIQKYREQL
-192 KKVEDEEQRRISANA
+192 AQVEAEETR
-207 GRVMGNLGGSSL
+207 
-219 SEIQEAIKVTTQLRD
+219 
-234 AQKLGGQEWNNYNVQ
+234 
-249 IQSAQKY
+249 
-256 LSDFNNLTKQLSMAD
+256 
-271 RMRNLGEV
+271 
-279 SEASL
+279 
-284 TELKKYWQ
+284 
-292 EQVNGTMLS
+292 
-301 SSELAKYEAQLKKV
+301 
-315 TDEEQRRISANAGR
+315 
-329 VMGNLGGS
+329 
-337 SVSEIQEAIK
+337 
-347 VTTQLRDAQKRGSQ
+347 
-361 EWEIYNDEIQKA
+361 
-373 QKYLQD
+373 
-379 FNDKAKQLTMFRQM
+379 
-393 GDLTKVSSS
+393 
-402 SLSELKKY
+402 
-410 WQEQINGADTTSA
+410 
-423 KLKHYQIQLQAVMKE
+423 
-438 EERRISVQAGKV
+438 
-450 MGNLTDSS
+450 
-458 VSEIQE
+458 
-464 AIKVTMQLRD
+464 
-474 AQKLGSQEWDIYN
+474 
-487 DEIQKAQ
+487 
-494 KYLSDFND
+494 
-502 LTKQLSMSDRM
+502 
-513 RDLGKASESSLAE
+513 
-526 LKKYWQ
+526 
-532 EQVNGAQRGSQELAE
+532 
-547 YESKLKQVLDEEKKR
+547 
-562 SAKSAVS
+562 
-569 VFSNLS
+569 
-575 GSSLT
+575 
-580 EIQDAIKAT
+580 
-589 TQLRDATE
+589 
-597 LGSKQW
+597 
-603 DIYNQY
+603 
-609 IERAKNYLSDFENTS
+609 
-624 KNAAIAERMKN
+624 
-635 IGNASTSSLAEL
+635 
-647 KKFWQ
+647 
-652 EQVDGAELSS
+652 
-662 QKLQQYQQSLEAV
+662 
-675 VNEEQKRV
+675 RV

-714 QYKQQLKTSDTK
+714 QYKQQLKASDTEGVK
-726 GIKDVESAINSL
+726 EVESAINSL
-738 NEKLKQSSAQ
+738 NEKLKQSSAE
-748 FSTMDEALLKAEEVG
+748 FTSLEDALDKAETVG
-763 MGTFDGTYEDLEKLK
+763 QGTFDGTYEDLEKLK
-778 KSLEVY
+778 KSLEEY
-784 KKSLEV
+784 KKKLEV

-797 KIQVALE
+797 KIEDALSTIE
-804 VIDKKQKGA
+804 KKQKNSV
-813 LLSAKEL
+813 LSAEEL
-820 DDIILN
+820 NKVILT
-826 LKAAPL
+826 LKTAPL

-838 ASQLQQELSEAERD
+838 AAQLQEELSKTERD
-852 TREYMET
+852 AEKYVET

-1100 GLSDDYLKNLIEQGR
+1100 GLSDDYLKNLIEQGK
-1115 TMEAIIAV
+1115 TIQAVIAV

-1187 KNENAMAIMLRMGN
+1187 KNENAMAIMQRMGN

-1220 RYIASIPNRFE
+1220 RYISSIPNRFE
-1231 RGETSIRLMAVALQ
+1231 RGEKSIRLMAVTVQA
-1245 VLVGVMIA
+1245 LVGVMIA
-1253 TSSAVQKASANIL
+1253 TSSAVQKASANIV
-1266 LFGKM
+1266 LFTKM
-1271 MKAGTVSLNVFKT
+1271 VKAGTASVNIFKI
-1284 AWQALTFA
+1284 AWQWLSKA
-1292 MSKNPIGW
+1292 MMSNPLGW
-1300 AVLGFTALASAVTM
+1300 VVLGFTALTSAITY
-1314 FKKTVDQAAK
+1314 FKKSVDEATK
-1324 AQAEFESSIQ
+1324 AQSEFEAAIQ
-1334 KETFELNNLKYAI
+1334 KETFELSNLKYAI

-1500 AGQTHT
+1500 AGQTQT

-1531 QGILSSSDLSELNT
+1531 QGILSSSDIPELNT

-1553 VQRLREDV
+1553 VQRLRSDV
-1561 DDLNAKREKGEK
+1561 EYLNAKREKGKK
-1573 LTKAETDELAE
+1573 LTELETAELERLNERKEKGIMLNKLEESRLEELNDKRRKGENLTDSELKELKE
-1584 KNRQLGVYQ
+1584 KNRLLGVYQ
-1593 NNISQVEKRIKAIGL
+1593 YNIDQVEKRIKAIGL

-1654 FKSAREEY
+1654 FKSAKEEY

-1686 NWLKV
+1686 NWIKV

-1698 EQKELNDQV
+1698 EQKEMNDEI
-1707 SAAMAALEAYFLR
+1707 SAAMSALEAYFLR
-1720 RQQAIRQAYLNEEI
+1720 RQQAIRQAYLDEQI

-1759 KLLGESNTFNQKL
+1759 KLLSEENTFNQNL

-1786 LKKMGEKETDGVRK
+1786 IKKLGERQTDGLRK

-1868 AVKERMDALVS
+1868 AVKERINALVS
-1879 LSEDAYSLNENQL
+1879 LSEDAYSLNEDQL

-1908 PEQMSLMLKKL
+1908 TEQMSLMLKKL

-1949 NQKLWEDRIKGSDD
+1949 NQKLWEDRIKGTDERT
-1963 QSELMG
+1963 ELMG

-1987 DTDNA
+1987 ETDNA
-1992 ELEALRIK
+1992 ELEALRIR
-2000 LEAAAQYYEQFESRK
+2000 LEAARQYYEEFYARK
-2015 KELIQQAIASGATQ
+2015 EELIQQAIASGATQ
-2029 QQAEESF
+2029 QEAEESYR
-2036 LMAQKE
+2036 MAEKE
-2042 AYDNYIAAR
+2042 ALDELNAAR
-2051 EEQSAKELE
+2051 EEQASKELE

-2082 MGEAAFSEVDDRKE
+2082 MGEAAFAEVDDRKQ
-2096 AAKQLL
+2096 AAKMLL
-2102 QTAMKLTKDLIMQKV
+2102 QTAMKLTKDLIMQKIT
-2117 QELIMKKALGA
+2117 ELLMKKTLGD

-2134 AATTTTVT
+2134 AATSATVT
-2142 ALHGTQAITDLTVQ
+2142 AIHGSQAITDMTVE
-2156 GAKTSGDIALGTASG
+2156 GAKTAGDVTSGIARGS
-2171 AAKTIGQLGWWGIPL
+2171 AKTIGDLGWWGIPL
-2186 VAVISAAL
+2186 IAVISAAL

-2203 KLNKSKQEVA
+2203 KLNKAKQDVA

-2222 GRVATGM
+2222 GRVAAGM

-2251 QKELKTGVYG
+2251 QKELKTGVYS

-2305 LKSAAMPTFASGSY
+2305 LKSAAMPTFASGNY
-2319 PSMPAQASQAAQQAG
+2319 PFMPAQITQVASGATDMTMQNEQMTQMLGSVAEALSTLNERLSKPIRAA
-2334 GSGMSAAEMSQVLT
+2334 
-2348 GVTDAVNALTQ
+2348 
-2359 RLNQPISATVDPYG
+2359 VDPYG
-2373 RKGAVNQLSKASKFM
+2373 SKGAVNQLNKASNFM
-2388 NKNGLTK
+2388 TKRGLIK

>member
-17 GGADQARKQVEEMRK
+17 GGAEQARKQVEEMRE
-32 EWAKLGKEVQ
+32 EWKKLGKQAQ
-42 EAQRNMEKSV
+42 EAQKNMQATV
-52 DTVDYDKNK
+52 DTVAYDKNK
-61 KIYTDALKQQKQ
+61 KIYEDALKQQKQ
-73 LQKSIQE
+73 LQKSITE

-91 LNDVSGQ
+91 LTDISGQ

-110 NQMLLGVNPKNV
+110 KQMLLGVNPKDLQTLN
-122 ESLRTVREYI
+122 TVRDYI
-132 KQIADEIQR
+132 KQIADEAQR

-171 QELISTTQKN
+171 QELISSTRLN
-181 TQEIQIYRDQL
+181 TQEIQKYREQL
-192 KKVEDEEQRRISANA
+192 AQVEAEETR
-207 GRVMGNLGGSSL
+207 
-219 SEIQEAIKVTTQLRD
+219 
-234 AQKLGGQEWNNYNVQ
+234 
-249 IQSAQKY
+249 
-256 LSDFNNLTKQLSMAD
+256 
-271 RMRNLGEV
+271 
-279 SEASL
+279 
-284 TELKKYWQ
+284 
-292 EQVNGTMLS
+292 
-301 SSELAKYEAQLKKV
+301 
-315 TDEEQRRISANAGR
+315 
-329 VMGNLGGS
+329 
-337 SVSEIQEAIK
+337 
-347 VTTQLRDAQKRGSQ
+347 
-361 EWEIYNDEIQKA
+361 
-373 QKYLQD
+373 
-379 FNDKAKQLTMFRQM
+379 
-393 GDLTKVSSS
+393 
-402 SLSELKKY
+402 
-410 WQEQINGADTTSA
+410 
-423 KLKHYQIQLQAVMKE
+423 
-438 EERRISVQAGKV
+438 
-450 MGNLTDSS
+450 
-458 VSEIQE
+458 
-464 AIKVTMQLRD
+464 
-474 AQKLGSQEWDIYN
+474 
-487 DEIQKAQ
+487 
-494 KYLSDFND
+494 
-502 LTKQLSMSDRM
+502 
-513 RDLGKASESSLAE
+513 
-526 LKKYWQ
+526 
-532 EQVNGAQRGSQELAE
+532 
-547 YESKLKQVLDEEKKR
+547 
-562 SAKSAVS
+562 
-569 VFSNLS
+569 
-575 GSSLT
+575 
-580 EIQDAIKAT
+580 
-589 TQLRDATE
+589 
-597 LGSKQW
+597 
-603 DIYNQY
+603 
-609 IERAKNYLSDFENTS
+609 
-624 KNAAIAERMKN
+624 
-635 IGNASTSSLAEL
+635 
-647 KKFWQ
+647 
-652 EQVDGAELSS
+652 
-662 QKLQQYQQSLEAV
+662 
-675 VNEEQKRV
+675 RV

-714 QYKQQLKTSDTK
+714 QYKQQLKTSDTNGVK
-726 GIKDVESAINSL
+726 EVESAINSL
-738 NEKLKQSSAQ
+738 NEKLKQSSAE
-748 FSTMDEALLKAEEVG
+748 FTSLEDALDKAETVG
-763 MGTFDGTYEDLEKLK
+763 QGTFDGTYEDLEKLK
-778 KSLEVY
+778 KSLEEY
-784 KKSLEV
+784 KKKLEV

-797 KIQVALE
+797 KIEDALSTIE
-804 VIDKKQKGA
+804 KKQKNSV
-813 LLSAKEL
+813 LSAKEL
-820 DDIILN
+820 DKVLLS
-826 LKAAPL
+826 LKTASL

-838 ASQLQQELSEAERD
+838 AAQLQEELSKTERD
-852 TREYMET
+852 AEKYVEK
-859 SMNLRRVN
+859 SMDLRRVN

-1100 GLSDDYLKNLIEQGR
+1100 GLSDDYLKNLIEQGK
-1115 TMEAIIAV
+1115 TIQAVIAV

-1187 KNENAMAIMLRMGN
+1187 KNENAMAIMQRMGN

-1220 RYIASIPNRFE
+1220 RYISSIPNRFE
-1231 RGETSIRLMAVALQ
+1231 RGEKSIRLMAVTVQA
-1245 VLVGVMIA
+1245 LVGVMIA
-1253 TSSAVQKASANIL
+1253 TSSAVQKASANIV
-1266 LFGKM
+1266 LFTKM
-1271 MKAGTVSLNVFKT
+1271 VKSGTASVNIFKI
-1284 AWQALTFA
+1284 AWQSLSKA
-1292 MSKNPIGW
+1292 MMSNPLGW
-1300 AVLGFTALASAVTM
+1300 VVLGFTALTSAITY
-1314 FKKTVDQAAK
+1314 FKKSVDEATK
-1324 AQAEFESSIQ
+1324 AQSEFEAAIQ
-1334 KETFELNNLKYAI
+1334 KETFELSNLKYAI

-1446 ARIMDGMNKVVEEGG
+1446 ALIMDGMNKVVEEGG

-1469 FMEKYNKNIKQLP
+1469 FMEKYDKNIKQLP

-1500 AGQTHT
+1500 AGQTQT
-1506 FLESTQRAAES
+1506 FLESTQRAAER

-1531 QGILSSSDLSELNT
+1531 QDILSSSDLPELNT

-1553 VQRLREDV
+1553 VQRLRSDV
-1561 DDLNAKREKGEK
+1561 EYLNAKREKGKK
-1573 LTKAETDELAE
+1573 LTELETAELERLNERKEKGIMLNKLEESRLEELNDKRRKGENLTDSELKELKE
-1584 KNRQLGVYQ
+1584 KNRLLGAYQ
-1593 NNISQVEKRIKAIGL
+1593 YNIDQVEKRIKAIGL

-1654 FKSAREEY
+1654 FKSAKEEY

-1698 EQKELNDQV
+1698 EQKEMNDEI
-1707 SAAMAALEAYFLR
+1707 SAAMSALEAYFLR
-1720 RQQAIRQAYLNEEI
+1720 RQQAIRQAYLDEQI
-1734 TTEEMNRQIDAT
+1734 TTEEMNRQIDAA

-1759 KLLGESNTFNQKL
+1759 KLLGEENTFNQNL

-1786 LKKMGEKETDGVRK
+1786 IKKLGERQTDGLRK

-1868 AVKERMDALVS
+1868 AVKERINALVS
-1879 LSEDAYSLNENQL
+1879 LSEDAYSLNEDQL

-1949 NQKLWEDRIKGSDD
+1949 NQKLWEDRIKGTDERT
-1963 QSELMG
+1963 ELMG

-1987 DTDNA
+1987 ETDNA

-2051 EEQSAKELE
+2051 EEQSSKELE

-2082 MGEAAFSEVDDRKE
+2082 MGEAAFAEVDDRKQ
-2096 AAKQLL
+2096 AAKMLL
-2102 QTAMKLTKDLIMQKV
+2102 QTAMKLTKDLIMQKIT
-2117 QELIMKKALGA
+2117 ELLMKKTLGD

-2134 AATTTTVT
+2134 AATSATVT
-2142 ALHGTQAITDLTVQ
+2142 AIHGSQAITDMTVE
-2156 GAKTSGDIALGTASG
+2156 GAKTEGDVTSGIARGS
-2171 AAKTIGQLGWWGIPL
+2171 AKTIGDLGWWGIPL
-2186 VAVISAAL
+2186 IAVISAAL

-2203 KLNKSKQEVA
+2203 KLNKAKQDVA

-2222 GRVATGM
+2222 GRVAAGM

-2286 ILNYPHIYDSILTI
+2286 ILNYPHIYESILTI

-2319 PSMPAQASQAAQQAG
+2319 PSMPAQITQVASGATDMTMQNEQMTQML
-2334 GSGMSAAEMSQVLT
+2334 GSVAE
-2348 GVTDAVNALTQ
+2348 ALSTLNE
-2359 RLNQPISATVDPYG
+2359 RLSKPISATVDPYG
-2373 RKGAVNQLSKASKFM
+2373 SKGAVNQLNKASNFM
-2388 NKNGLTK
+2388 TKRGLIK

>member
-17 GGADQARKQVEEMRK
+17 GGADQARKKIEEMRK
-32 EWAKLGKEVQ
+32 EWEELDKVIQ
-42 EAQRNMEKSV
+42 EAQRNMEMSV

-61 KIYTDALKQQKQ
+61 KIYEDALKKQKQ
-73 LQKSIQE
+73 LQKSITE
-80 SERNINTVQKY
+80 SERNVNTVQKY
-91 LNDVSGQ
+91 LTDISGQ
-98 TLRNLNNAQKGL
+98 TLRNLNNAQRGL
-110 NQMLLGVNPKNV
+110 RDMLLGVNPKDLKTLN
-122 ESLRTVREYI
+122 TVRDYI
-132 KQIADEIQR
+132 KQIADEAQR

-171 QELISTTQKN
+171 QELISSTRLN
-181 TQEIQIYRDQL
+181 TQEIQKYREQL
-192 KKVEDEEQRRISANA
+192 AQVEAEETR
-207 GRVMGNLGGSSL
+207 
-219 SEIQEAIKVTTQLRD
+219 
-234 AQKLGGQEWNNYNVQ
+234 
-249 IQSAQKY
+249 
-256 LSDFNNLTKQLSMAD
+256 
-271 RMRNLGEV
+271 
-279 SEASL
+279 
-284 TELKKYWQ
+284 
-292 EQVNGTMLS
+292 
-301 SSELAKYEAQLKKV
+301 
-315 TDEEQRRISANAGR
+315 
-329 VMGNLGGS
+329 
-337 SVSEIQEAIK
+337 
-347 VTTQLRDAQKRGSQ
+347 
-361 EWEIYNDEIQKA
+361 
-373 QKYLQD
+373 
-379 FNDKAKQLTMFRQM
+379 
-393 GDLTKVSSS
+393 
-402 SLSELKKY
+402 
-410 WQEQINGADTTSA
+410 
-423 KLKHYQIQLQAVMKE
+423 
-438 EERRISVQAGKV
+438 
-450 MGNLTDSS
+450 
-458 VSEIQE
+458 
-464 AIKVTMQLRD
+464 
-474 AQKLGSQEWDIYN
+474 
-487 DEIQKAQ
+487 
-494 KYLSDFND
+494 
-502 LTKQLSMSDRM
+502 
-513 RDLGKASESSLAE
+513 
-526 LKKYWQ
+526 
-532 EQVNGAQRGSQELAE
+532 
-547 YESKLKQVLDEEKKR
+547 
-562 SAKSAVS
+562 
-569 VFSNLS
+569 
-575 GSSLT
+575 
-580 EIQDAIKAT
+580 
-589 TQLRDATE
+589 
-597 LGSKQW
+597 
-603 DIYNQY
+603 
-609 IERAKNYLSDFENTS
+609 
-624 KNAAIAERMKN
+624 
-635 IGNASTSSLAEL
+635 
-647 KKFWQ
+647 
-652 EQVDGAELSS
+652 
-662 QKLQQYQQSLEAV
+662 
-675 VNEEQKRV
+675 RV

-726 GIKDVESAINSL
+726 GVKEVESAINSL
-738 NEKLKQSSAQ
+738 NEKLKQSSAE
-748 FSTMDEALLKAEEVG
+748 FTSLEDALDKAETVG
-763 MGTFDGTYEDLEKLK
+763 QGTFGGTYEDLEKLK
-778 KSLEVY
+778 KSLEEY
-784 KKSLEV
+784 KKKLEV

-797 KIQVALE
+797 KIEDALSTIE
-804 VIDKKQKGA
+804 KKQKNSV
-813 LLSAKEL
+813 LSAKEL
-820 DDIILN
+820 DKVLLS
-826 LKAAPL
+826 LKTASL

-838 ASQLQQELSEAERD
+838 AAQLQEELSKTERD
-852 TREYMET
+852 AEKYVEK
-859 SMNLRRVN
+859 SMDLRRVN

-1100 GLSDDYLKNLIEQGR
+1100 GLSDDYLKNLIEQGK
-1115 TMEAIIAV
+1115 TIQAVIAV

-1187 KNENAMAIMLRMGN
+1187 KNENAMAIMQRMGN

-1220 RYIASIPNRFE
+1220 RYISSIPNRFE
-1231 RGETSIRLMAVALQ
+1231 RGEKSIRLMAVTVQA
-1245 VLVGVMIA
+1245 LVGVMIA
-1253 TSSAVQKASANIL
+1253 TSSAVQKASANIV
-1266 LFGKM
+1266 LFTKM
-1271 MKAGTVSLNVFKT
+1271 VKAGTASVNIFKI
-1284 AWQALTFA
+1284 AWQWLSKA
-1292 MSKNPIGW
+1292 MMSNPLGW
-1300 AVLGFTALASAVTM
+1300 VVLGFTALTSAITY
-1314 FKKTVDQAAK
+1314 FKKSVDEATK
-1324 AQAEFESSIQ
+1324 AQSEFEAAIQ
-1334 KETFELNNLKYAI
+1334 KETFELSNLKYAI

-1432 KMQNV
+1432 KMENV

-1446 ARIMDGMNKVVEEGG
+1446 ALIMDGMNKVVEEGG

-1469 FMEKYNKNIKQLP
+1469 FMEKYDKNIKQLP

-1500 AGQTHT
+1500 AGQTQT

-1531 QGILSSSDLSELNT
+1531 QGILSSSDIPELNT

-1553 VQRLREDV
+1553 VQRLRSDV
-1561 DDLNAKREKGEK
+1561 EYLNAKREKGKK
-1573 LTKAETDELAE
+1573 LTELETAELERLNERKEKGIMLNKLEESRLEELNDKRRKGENLTDSELKELKE
-1584 KNRQLGVYQ
+1584 KNRLLGVYQ
-1593 NNISQVEKRIKAIGL
+1593 YNIDQVEKRIKAIGL

-1654 FKSAREEY
+1654 FKSAKEEY

-1698 EQKELNDQV
+1698 EQKEMNDEI
-1707 SAAMAALEAYFLR
+1707 SAAMSALEAYFLR
-1720 RQQAIRQAYLNEEI
+1720 RQQAIRQAYLDEQI

-1759 KLLGESNTFNQKL
+1759 KLLGEENTFNQNL

-1786 LKKMGEKETDGVRK
+1786 IKKLGERQTDGLRK

-1868 AVKERMDALVS
+1868 AVKERINALVS
-1879 LSEDAYSLNENQL
+1879 LSEDAYSLNEDQL

-1949 NQKLWEDRIKGSDD
+1949 NQKLWEDRIKGTDERT
-1963 QSELMG
+1963 ELMG

-1987 DTDNA
+1987 ETDNA
-1992 ELEALRIK
+1992 ELEALRIR
-2000 LEAAAQYYEQFESRK
+2000 LEAARQYYEEFYARK
-2015 KELIQQAIASGATQ
+2015 EELIQQAIASGATQ
-2029 QQAEESF
+2029 QEAEESYR
-2036 LMAQKE
+2036 MAEKE
-2042 AYDNYIAAR
+2042 ALDELNAAR
-2051 EEQSAKELE
+2051 EEQASKELE

-2082 MGEAAFSEVDDRKE
+2082 MGEAAFAEVDDRKQ
-2096 AAKQLL
+2096 AAKMLL
-2102 QTAMKLTKDLIMQKV
+2102 QTAMKLTKDLIMQKIT
-2117 QELIMKKALGA
+2117 ELLMKKTLGD

-2134 AATTTTVT
+2134 AATSATVT
-2142 ALHGTQAITDLTVQ
+2142 AIHGSQAITDMTVE
-2156 GAKTSGDIALGTASG
+2156 GAKTAGDVTSGIARGS
-2171 AAKTIGQLGWWGIPL
+2171 AKTIGDLGWWGIPL
-2186 VAVISAAL
+2186 IAVISAAL

-2203 KLNKSKQEVA
+2203 KLNKAKQDVA

-2222 GRVATGM
+2222 GRVAAGM

-2286 ILNYPHIYDSILTI
+2286 ILNYPHIYESILTI

-2319 PSMPAQASQAAQQAG
+2319 PSMPAQITQVASGATDMNIQNEQMTQML
-2334 GSGMSAAEMSQVLT
+2334 GSVAE
-2348 GVTDAVNALTQ
+2348 ALSTLND
-2359 RLNQPISATVDPYG
+2359 RLSKPISATVDPYG
-2373 RKGAVNQLSKASKFM
+2373 SKGAVNQLNKASNFM
-2388 NKNGLTK
+2388 TKRGLIK

>member
-1 MANSLGTRL
+1 MKDTVFLSFISTFRLPNFEENKHKDMANSLGTRL

-17 GGADQARKQVEEMRK
+17 GGAEQARKQVEQMRE
-32 EWAKLGKEVQ
+32 EWKKLGKQAQ
-42 EAQRNMEKSV
+42 EAQKNMQATV
-52 DTVDYDKNK
+52 DTVAYDKNK
-61 KIYTDALKQQKQ
+61 KIYEDALKQQKQ
-73 LQKSIQE
+73 LQKSITE

-91 LNDVSGQ
+91 LTDISGQ

-110 NQMLLGVNPKNV
+110 KQMLLGVNPKDLQTLN
-122 ESLRTVREYI
+122 TVRDYI
-132 KQIADEIQR
+132 KQIADEAQR

-181 TQEIQIYRDQL
+181 TKEIQTYREQL
-192 KKVEDEEQRRISANA
+192 KKVEDEEQRRISSKA
-207 GRVMGNLGGSSL
+207 GRVMGNLDGSSVA
-219 SEIQEAIKVTTQLRD
+219 EIQEAINVTTKLRD
-234 AQKLGGQEWNNYNVQ
+234 AQKLGGQEWEIYNDE
-249 IQSAQKY
+249 IQRAQKY
-256 LSDFNNLTKQLSMAD
+256 LSDFNNLTKQIA
-271 RMRNLGEV
+271 
-279 SEASL
+279 
-284 TELKKYWQ
+284 
-292 EQVNGTMLS
+292 
-301 SSELAKYEAQLKKV
+301 
-315 TDEEQRRISANAGR
+315 
-329 VMGNLGGS
+329 
-337 SVSEIQEAIK
+337 
-347 VTTQLRDAQKRGSQ
+347 
-361 EWEIYNDEIQKA
+361 
-373 QKYLQD
+373 
-379 FNDKAKQLTMFRQM
+379 
-393 GDLTKVSSS
+393 
-402 SLSELKKY
+402 
-410 WQEQINGADTTSA
+410 
-423 KLKHYQIQLQAVMKE
+423 
-438 EERRISVQAGKV
+438 
-450 MGNLTDSS
+450 
-458 VSEIQE
+458 
-464 AIKVTMQLRD
+464 
-474 AQKLGSQEWDIYN
+474 
-487 DEIQKAQ
+487 
-494 KYLSDFND
+494 
-502 LTKQLSMSDRM
+502 MSDRM
-513 RDLGKASESSLAE
+513 KELGKASESSLAE

-609 IERAKNYLSDFENTS
+609 IERAKKYLSDFENTS

-662 QKLQQYQQSLEAV
+662 QKLQQYQQNLEAV
-675 VNEEQKRV
+675 IKEEQNRI
-683 SQRAQTTL
+683 SNRAQTTL
-691 GKVQTGTFDGTISQ
+691 GQVQTGTFDGTIAQ

-714 QYKQQLKTSDTK
+714 QYKQQLKTSDIK

-738 NEKLKQSSAQ
+738 NEKLKQSSAE
-748 FSTMDEALLKAEEVG
+748 FTSLEDALDKAETVG
-763 MGTFDGTYEDLEKLK
+763 QGTFDGTYEDLEKLK
-778 KSLEVY
+778 KSLEEY

-797 KIQVALE
+797 KIEDALSTIE
-804 VIDKKQKGA
+804 KKQKNSV
-813 LLSAKEL
+813 LSAKEL
-820 DDIILN
+820 DKVLLS
-826 LKAAPL
+826 LKTASL
-832 EDLQKA
+832 ENLQKA
-838 ASQLQQELSEAERD
+838 AAQLQEELSETERD
-852 TREYMET
+852 AEKYVEK
-859 SMNLRRVN
+859 SMDLRRVN

-1077 GGTALNTF
+1077 GGTALNAF

-1100 GLSDDYLKNLIEQGR
+1100 GLSDDYLKNLIEQGK
-1115 TMEAIIAV
+1115 TIQAVIAV

-1187 KNENAMAIMLRMGN
+1187 KNENAMAIMQRMGN

-1220 RYIASIPNRFE
+1220 RYISSIPNRFE
-1231 RGETSIRLMAVALQ
+1231 RGETSIRLMAVTVQA
-1245 VLVGVMIA
+1245 LVGVMIA
-1253 TSSAVQKASANIL
+1253 TSSAVQKASANIV
-1266 LFGKM
+1266 LFTKM
-1271 MKAGTVSLNVFKT
+1271 VKAGTASVNIFKI
-1284 AWQALTFA
+1284 AWQWLSKA
-1292 MSKNPIGW
+1292 MMSNPLGW
-1300 AVLGFTALASAVTM
+1300 VVLGFTALTSAITY
-1314 FKKTVDQAAK
+1314 FKKSVDEATK
-1324 AQAEFESSIQ
+1324 AQSEFEAAIQ
-1334 KETFELNNLKYAI
+1334 KETFELSNLKYAI
-1347 DKANVS
+1347 EKANVS

-1469 FMEKYNKNIKQLP
+1469 FMEKYDKNIKQLP

-1500 AGQTHT
+1500 AGQTQT

-1531 QGILSSSDLSELNT
+1531 QGILSSSDLPELNT

-1561 DDLNAKREKGEK
+1561 DELNAKREKGKK
-1573 LTKAETDELAE
+1573 LTELETAELERLNERKEKGIMLNKLEESRLEELNDKRRKGENLTDSELKELKE
-1584 KNRQLGVYQ
+1584 KNRLLGVYQ
-1593 NNISQVEKRIKAIGL
+1593 YNIDQVEKRIKAIGL

-1654 FKSAREEY
+1654 FKSAKEEY

-1698 EQKELNDQV
+1698 EQKEMNDEI
-1707 SAAMAALEAYFLR
+1707 SAAMSALEAYFLR
-1720 RQQAIRQAYLNEEI
+1720 RQQAIRQSYLDEQI

-1759 KLLGESNTFNQKL
+1759 KLLGEENTFNQNL

-1786 LKKMGEKETDGVRK
+1786 IKKLGERQTDGLRK

-1847 NTDAEKEFRMSLGFS
+1847 NTDSEKEFRMSLGFS

-1868 AVKERMDALVS
+1868 AVKERINALVS
-1879 LSEDAYSLNENQL
+1879 LSEDAYRLNEDQL

-1908 PEQMSLMLKKL
+1908 PERMSLMLKKL

-1949 NQKLWEDRIKGSDD
+1949 NQKLWEDRIKGTDERT
-1963 QSELMG
+1963 ELMG

-1987 DTDNA
+1987 ETDNA
-1992 ELEALRIK
+1992 ELEALRIR
-2000 LEAAAQYYEQFESRK
+2000 LEAARQYYEEFYARK
-2015 KELIQQAIASGATQ
+2015 EELIQQAIASGATQ
-2029 QQAEESF
+2029 QEAEESYR
-2036 LMAQKE
+2036 MAEKE
-2042 AYDNYIAAR
+2042 ALDELNAAR
-2051 EEQSAKELE
+2051 EEQASKELE

-2082 MGEAAFSEVDDRKE
+2082 MGEAAFAEVDDRKQ
-2096 AAKQLL
+2096 AAKMLL
-2102 QTAMKLTKDLIMQKV
+2102 QTAMKLTKDLIMQKIT
-2117 QELIMKKALGA
+2117 ELLMKKTLGD

-2134 AATTTTVT
+2134 AATSATVT
-2142 ALHGTQAITDLTVQ
+2142 AIHGSQAITDMTVE
-2156 GAKTSGDIALGTASG
+2156 GAKTAGDVTSGIARGS
-2171 AAKTIGQLGWWGIPL
+2171 AKTIGDLGWWGIPL
-2186 VAVISAAL
+2186 IAVISAAL

-2203 KLNKSKQEVA
+2203 KLNKAKQDVA

-2222 GRVATGM
+2222 GRVAAGM

-2305 LKSAAMPTFASGSY
+2305 LKSAAMPTFASGNY
-2319 PSMPAQASQAAQQAG
+2319 PSMPAQITQVASGAADMTMQNEQMTQML
-2334 GSGMSAAEMSQVLT
+2334 GSVAE
-2348 GVTDAVNALTQ
+2348 ALSTLNE
-2359 RLNQPISATVDPYG
+2359 RLSKPISATVDPYG
-2373 RKGAVNQLSKASKFM
+2373 SKGAVNQLNKASNFM
-2388 NKNGLTK
+2388 TKRGLIK

>member
-17 GGADQARKQVEEMRK
+17 GGADQAKKKLEEMKNELKKLKDASVEAQEKMNASIEKVDFYKYKQVYEDIEK
-32 EWAKLGKEVQ
+32 KIKQLSKTINAN
-42 EAQRNMEKSV
+42 EATIKTV
-52 DTVDYDKNK
+52 DT
-61 KIYTDALKQQKQ
+61 
-73 LQKSIQE
+73 
-80 SERNINTVQKY
+80 Y
-91 LNDVSGQ
+91 LNDISGQ

-110 NQMLLGVNPKNV
+110 KQMLLSVDPKKV
-122 ESLRTVREYI
+122 ETISVLRGYI
-132 KQIADEIQR
+132 KQVYDEIQR

-181 TQEIQIYRDQL
+181 TKEIQTYREQL
-192 KKVEDEEQRRISANA
+192 KKVEDEEQRRVSSKA
-207 GRVMGNLGGSSL
+207 GRVMGNLDGSSVA
-219 SEIQEAIKVTTQLRD
+219 EIQEAINVTTKLRD
-234 AQKLGGQEWNNYNVQ
+234 AQKLGGQEW
-249 IQSAQKY
+249 
-256 LSDFNNLTKQLSMAD
+256 
-271 RMRNLGEV
+271 
-279 SEASL
+279 
-284 TELKKYWQ
+284 
-292 EQVNGTMLS
+292 
-301 SSELAKYEAQLKKV
+301 
-315 TDEEQRRISANAGR
+315 
-329 VMGNLGGS
+329 
-337 SVSEIQEAIK
+337 
-347 VTTQLRDAQKRGSQ
+347 
-361 EWEIYNDEIQKA
+361 EIYNDEIQ
-373 QKYLQD
+373 
-379 FNDKAKQLTMFRQM
+379 R
-393 GDLTKVSSS
+393 
-402 SLSELKKY
+402 
-410 WQEQINGADTTSA
+410 
-423 KLKHYQIQLQAVMKE
+423 
-438 EERRISVQAGKV
+438 
-450 MGNLTDSS
+450 
-458 VSEIQE
+458 
-464 AIKVTMQLRD
+464 
-474 AQKLGSQEWDIYN
+474 
-487 DEIQKAQ
+487 AQ
-494 KYLSDFND
+494 KYLSDYNN
-502 LTKQLSMSDRM
+502 LTKQIAMSDRM
-513 RDLGKASESSLAE
+513 KELGKASESSLAE

-609 IERAKNYLSDFENTS
+609 IERAKKYLSDFENTS

-635 IGNASTSSLAEL
+635 IGNASTSSLTEL

-662 QKLQQYQQSLEAV
+662 QKLQQYQQNLEAV
-675 VNEEQKRV
+675 IKEEQNRI
-683 SQRAQTTL
+683 SNRAQTTL
-691 GKVQTGTFDGTISQ
+691 GKVQTGTFDGTIAQ

-714 QYKQQLKTSDTK
+714 QYKQQLKTSDIK
-726 GIKDVESAINSL
+726 GVKEVESAINSL
-738 NEKLKQSSAQ
+738 NEKLKQSSAE
-748 FSTMDEALLKAEEVG
+748 FSSLDEALDKAETVG
-763 MGTFDGTYEDLEKLK
+763 QGTFDGTYEDLEKLK
-778 KSLEVY
+778 KSLEEY
-784 KKSLEV
+784 KKKLEV

-797 KIQVALE
+797 KIEDALSTIE
-804 VIDKKQKGA
+804 KKQKNSV
-813 LLSAKEL
+813 LSAEEL
-820 DDIILN
+820 NKVILT
-826 LKAAPL
+826 LKTAPL

-838 ASQLQQELSEAERD
+838 AAQLQEELSKTERD
-852 TREYMET
+852 AEKYVET

-877 QEHDNQIVA
+877 KEHDNQIVA

-1100 GLSDDYLKNLIEQGR
+1100 GLSDDYLKNLIEQGK
-1115 TMEAIIAV
+1115 TIQAVIAV

-1187 KNENAMAIMLRMGN
+1187 KNENAMAIMQRMGN

-1220 RYIASIPNRFE
+1220 RYISSIPNRFE
-1231 RGETSIRLMAVALQ
+1231 RGEKSIRLMAVTVQA
-1245 VLVGVMIA
+1245 LVGVMIA
-1253 TSSAVQKASANIL
+1253 TSSAVQKASANIV
-1266 LFGKM
+1266 LFTKM
-1271 MKAGTVSLNVFKT
+1271 VKAGTASVNIFKI
-1284 AWQALTFA
+1284 AWQWLSKA
-1292 MSKNPIGW
+1292 MMSNPLGW
-1300 AVLGFTALASAVTM
+1300 VVLGFTALTSAITY
-1314 FKKTVDQAAK
+1314 FKKSVDEATK
-1324 AQAEFESSIQ
+1324 AQSEFEAAIQ
-1334 KETFELNNLKYAI
+1334 KETFELSNLKYAI

-1446 ARIMDGMNKVVEEGG
+1446 ALIMDGMNKVVEEGG

-1500 AGQTHT
+1500 AGQTQT
-1506 FLESTQRAAES
+1506 FLESTQRAADK
-1517 KTEELMLQDLRKSN
+1517 KTEELMLKDLRKSN
-1531 QGILSSSDLSELNT
+1531 QEILSSSDIPELKT

-1553 VQRLREDV
+1553 VQRLRSDV
-1561 DDLNAKREKGEK
+1561 EDLNAKREKGKK
-1573 LTKAETDELAE
+1573 LTELETAELERLNDKKESGIMLNKLEESRLEELNDKRRKGENLTDSELKELEE
-1584 KNRQLGVYQ
+1584 KNRLLGVYQ
-1593 NNISQVEKRIKAIGL
+1593 YNIEQVEKRIKAIGL

-1654 FKSAREEY
+1654 FKSAKEEY
-1662 EALKKMEQD
+1662 EVLKKTEEE

-1686 NWLKV
+1686 NWLEV

-1698 EQKELNDQV
+1698 EQKEMNDEI
-1707 SAAMAALEAYFLR
+1707 SAAMSALEAYFLR
-1720 RQQAIRQAYLNEEI
+1720 RQQAIRQAYLDEQI

-1759 KLLGESNTFNQKL
+1759 KLLGEENTFNQNL

-1786 LKKMGEKETDGVRK
+1786 IKKLGERQTDGLRK

-1868 AVKERMDALVS
+1868 AVKERINALVS
-1879 LSEDAYSLNENQL
+1879 LSEDAYSLNEDQL

-1928 AAEKYAKD
+1928 AAEKNAKD

-1949 NQKLWEDRIKGSDD
+1949 NQKLWEDRIKGTDERT
-1963 QSELMG
+1963 ELMG

-2000 LEAAAQYYEQFESRK
+2000 LEAAAQYYEEFESRK
-2015 KELIQQAIASGATQ
+2015 KKLIQQAIASGATR

-2051 EEQSAKELE
+2051 EEQSSKELE
-2060 ITESKLSTLKNY
+2060 ITESKLGTLKNY

-2082 MGEAAFSEVDDRKE
+2082 MGEAAFAEVDDRKQ
-2096 AAKQLL
+2096 AAKMLL

-2142 ALHGTQAITDLTVQ
+2142 ALHGTQAVTDLTVQ
-2156 GAKTSGDIALGTASG
+2156 GAKTTADISAGIASG
-2171 AAKTIGQLGWWGIPL
+2171 SAKTIGQLGWWGIPL
-2186 VAVISAAL
+2186 IAVISAAL

-2203 KLNKSKQEVA
+2203 KLNKAKQDVA

-2222 GRVATGM
+2222 GRVAAGM

-2286 ILNYPHIYDSILTI
+2286 ILNYPHIYESILTI

-2305 LKSAAMPTFASGSY
+2305 LKSAAMPTFASGNY
-2319 PSMPAQASQAAQQAG
+2319 PSMPAQITQVASGATDMTMQNEQMTQMLGSVAEALSTLNERLSKPIRAA
-2334 GSGMSAAEMSQVLT
+2334 
-2348 GVTDAVNALTQ
+2348 
-2359 RLNQPISATVDPYG
+2359 VDPYG
-2373 RKGAVNQLSKASKFM
+2373 SKGAVNQLNKASNFM
-2388 NKNGLTK
+2388 TKRGLIK

>member
-17 GGADQARKQVEEMRK
+17 GGADQARKKIEEMRK
-32 EWAKLGKEVQ
+32 EWEELDKVIQ
-42 EAQRNMEKSV
+42 EAQRNMEMSV
-52 DTVDYDKNK
+52 DTVNYDKNK
-61 KIYTDALKQQKQ
+61 KIYEDALKKQKQ
-73 LQKSIQE
+73 LQKSITE
-80 SERNINTVQKY
+80 SERNVNTVQKY
-91 LNDVSGQ
+91 LTDISGQ
-98 TLRNLNNAQKGL
+98 TLRNLNNAQRGL
-110 NQMLLGVNPKNV
+110 RDMLLGVNPKDLKTLN
-122 ESLRTVREYI
+122 TVRDYI
-132 KQIADEIQR
+132 KQIADEAQR

-171 QELISTTQKN
+171 QELISSTRLN
-181 TQEIQIYRDQL
+181 TQEIQKYREQL
-192 KKVEDEEQRRISANA
+192 AQVEAEETR
-207 GRVMGNLGGSSL
+207 
-219 SEIQEAIKVTTQLRD
+219 
-234 AQKLGGQEWNNYNVQ
+234 
-249 IQSAQKY
+249 
-256 LSDFNNLTKQLSMAD
+256 
-271 RMRNLGEV
+271 
-279 SEASL
+279 
-284 TELKKYWQ
+284 
-292 EQVNGTMLS
+292 
-301 SSELAKYEAQLKKV
+301 
-315 TDEEQRRISANAGR
+315 
-329 VMGNLGGS
+329 
-337 SVSEIQEAIK
+337 
-347 VTTQLRDAQKRGSQ
+347 
-361 EWEIYNDEIQKA
+361 
-373 QKYLQD
+373 
-379 FNDKAKQLTMFRQM
+379 
-393 GDLTKVSSS
+393 
-402 SLSELKKY
+402 
-410 WQEQINGADTTSA
+410 
-423 KLKHYQIQLQAVMKE
+423 
-438 EERRISVQAGKV
+438 
-450 MGNLTDSS
+450 
-458 VSEIQE
+458 
-464 AIKVTMQLRD
+464 
-474 AQKLGSQEWDIYN
+474 
-487 DEIQKAQ
+487 
-494 KYLSDFND
+494 
-502 LTKQLSMSDRM
+502 
-513 RDLGKASESSLAE
+513 
-526 LKKYWQ
+526 
-532 EQVNGAQRGSQELAE
+532 
-547 YESKLKQVLDEEKKR
+547 
-562 SAKSAVS
+562 
-569 VFSNLS
+569 
-575 GSSLT
+575 
-580 EIQDAIKAT
+580 
-589 TQLRDATE
+589 
-597 LGSKQW
+597 
-603 DIYNQY
+603 
-609 IERAKNYLSDFENTS
+609 
-624 KNAAIAERMKN
+624 
-635 IGNASTSSLAEL
+635 
-647 KKFWQ
+647 
-652 EQVDGAELSS
+652 
-662 QKLQQYQQSLEAV
+662 
-675 VNEEQKRV
+675 RV

-691 GKVQTGTFDGTISQ
+691 GQVQTGTFDGTIAQ

-714 QYKQQLKTSDTK
+714 QYKQQLKTSDIK
-726 GIKDVESAINSL
+726 GVKEVESAINSL
-738 NEKLKQSSAQ
+738 NEKLKQSSAE
-748 FSTMDEALLKAEEVG
+748 FSSLDEALDKAETVG
-763 MGTFDGTYEDLEKLK
+763 QGTFDGTYEDLEKLK
-778 KSLEVY
+778 KSLEEY
-784 KKSLEV
+784 KKKLEV
-790 SDTKGLK
+790 SDTKGLE
-797 KIQVALE
+797 KIEDALSTIE
-804 VIDKKQKGA
+804 KKQKNSV
-813 LLSAKEL
+813 LSAEEL
-820 DDIILN
+820 NKVILT
-826 LKAAPL
+826 LKTAPL

-838 ASQLQQELSEAERD
+838 AAQLQEELSKTERD
-852 TREYMET
+852 AEKYVET

-926 KTTGLSTE
+926 KATGLSTE

-1100 GLSDDYLKNLIEQGR
+1100 GLSDDYLKNLIEQGK
-1115 TMEAIIAV
+1115 TIQAVIAV

-1187 KNENAMAIMLRMGN
+1187 KHENAMAIMQRMGN

-1220 RYIASIPNRFE
+1220 RYISSIPNRFE
-1231 RGETSIRLMAVALQ
+1231 RGEKSIRLMAVTVQA
-1245 VLVGVMIA
+1245 LVGVMIA
-1253 TSSAVQKASANIL
+1253 TSSAVQKASANIV
-1266 LFGKM
+1266 LFTKM
-1271 MKAGTVSLNVFKT
+1271 VKAGTASVNIFKI
-1284 AWQALTFA
+1284 AWQWLSKA
-1292 MSKNPIGW
+1292 MMSNPLGW
-1300 AVLGFTALASAVTM
+1300 VVLGFTALTSAITY
-1314 FKKTVDQAAK
+1314 FKKSVDEATK
-1324 AQAEFESSIQ
+1324 AQSEFEAAIQ
-1334 KETFELNNLKYAI
+1334 KETFELSNLKYAI

-1432 KMQNV
+1432 KMENV

-1446 ARIMDGMNKVVEEGG
+1446 ALIMDGMNKVVEEGG

-1500 AGQTHT
+1500 AGQTQT

-1531 QGILSSSDLSELNT
+1531 QGILSSSDIPELNT

-1553 VQRLREDV
+1553 VQRLRSDV
-1561 DDLNAKREKGEK
+1561 EYLNAKREKGKK
-1573 LTKAETDELAE
+1573 LTELETAELERLNERKEKGIMLNKLEESRLEELNDKRRKGENLTDSELKELKE
-1584 KNRQLGVYQ
+1584 KNRLLGVYQ
-1593 NNISQVEKRIKAIGL
+1593 YNIDQVEKRIKAIGL

-1654 FKSAREEY
+1654 FKSAKEEY

-1698 EQKELNDQV
+1698 EQKEMNDEI
-1707 SAAMAALEAYFLR
+1707 SAAMSALEAYFLR
-1720 RQQAIRQAYLNEEI
+1720 RQQAIRQAYLDEQI

-1759 KLLGESNTFNQKL
+1759 KLLGEENTFNQNL

-1786 LKKMGEKETDGVRK
+1786 IKKLGERQTDGLRK

-1868 AVKERMDALVS
+1868 AVKERINALVS
-1879 LSEDAYSLNENQL
+1879 LSEDAYSMNEDQL

-1949 NQKLWEDRIKGSDD
+1949 NQKLWEDRIKGTDERT
-1963 QSELMG
+1963 ELMG

-1987 DTDNA
+1987 ETDNA
-1992 ELEALRIK
+1992 ELEALRIR
-2000 LEAAAQYYEQFESRK
+2000 LEAARQYYEEFYARK
-2015 KELIQQAIASGATQ
+2015 EELIQQAIASGATQ
-2029 QQAEESF
+2029 QEAEESYR
-2036 LMAQKE
+2036 MAEKE
-2042 AYDNYIAAR
+2042 ALDELNAAR
-2051 EEQSAKELE
+2051 EEQASKELE

-2082 MGEAAFSEVDDRKE
+2082 MGEAAFAEVDDRKQ
-2096 AAKQLL
+2096 AAKMLL
-2102 QTAMKLTKDLIMQKV
+2102 QTAMKLTKDLIMQKIT
-2117 QELIMKKALGA
+2117 ELLMKKTLGD

-2134 AATTTTVT
+2134 SATSATVT
-2142 ALHGTQAITDLTVQ
+2142 AIHGSQAITDMTVE
-2156 GAKTSGDIALGTASG
+2156 GAKTAGDVTSGIARGS
-2171 AAKTIGQLGWWGIPL
+2171 AKTIGDLGWWGIPL
-2186 VAVISAAL
+2186 IAVISAAL

-2203 KLNKSKQEVA
+2203 KLNKAKQDVA

-2222 GRVATGM
+2222 GRVAAGM

-2305 LKSAAMPTFASGSY
+2305 LKSAAMPTFASGNY
-2319 PSMPAQASQAAQQAG
+2319 PSMPAQITQVASGATDMTMQNEQMTQMLGSVAEALSTLNERLSKPIRAA
-2334 GSGMSAAEMSQVLT
+2334 
-2348 GVTDAVNALTQ
+2348 
-2359 RLNQPISATVDPYG
+2359 VDPYG
-2373 RKGAVNQLSKASKFM
+2373 SKGAVNQLNKASNFM
-2388 NKNGLTK
+2388 TKRGLIK

>member
-17 GGADQARKQVEEMRK
+17 GGADQARKKIEEMRK
-32 EWAKLGKEVQ
+32 EWEELDKVIQ
-42 EAQRNMEKSV
+42 EAQRNMEMSV

-61 KIYTDALKQQKQ
+61 KIYEDALKKQKQ
-73 LQKSIQE
+73 LQKSITE
-80 SERNINTVQKY
+80 SERNVNTVQKY
-91 LNDVSGQ
+91 LTDISGQ
-98 TLRNLNNAQKGL
+98 TLRNLNNAQRGL
-110 NQMLLGVNPKNV
+110 RDMLLGVNPKDLKTLN
-122 ESLRTVREYI
+122 TVRDYI

-181 TQEIQIYRDQL
+181 TKEIQTYREQL
-192 KKVEDEEQRRISANA
+192 KKVEDEEQRRISSKA
-207 GRVMGNLGGSSL
+207 GRVMGNLDGSSVA
-219 SEIQEAIKVTTQLRD
+219 EIQEAINVTTKLRD
-234 AQKLGGQEWNNYNVQ
+234 AQKLGGQEWEIYNDE
-249 IQSAQKY
+249 IQRAQKY
-256 LSDFNNLTKQLSMAD
+256 LSDFNNLTKQIA
-271 RMRNLGEV
+271 
-279 SEASL
+279 
-284 TELKKYWQ
+284 
-292 EQVNGTMLS
+292 
-301 SSELAKYEAQLKKV
+301 
-315 TDEEQRRISANAGR
+315 
-329 VMGNLGGS
+329 
-337 SVSEIQEAIK
+337 
-347 VTTQLRDAQKRGSQ
+347 
-361 EWEIYNDEIQKA
+361 
-373 QKYLQD
+373 
-379 FNDKAKQLTMFRQM
+379 
-393 GDLTKVSSS
+393 
-402 SLSELKKY
+402 
-410 WQEQINGADTTSA
+410 
-423 KLKHYQIQLQAVMKE
+423 
-438 EERRISVQAGKV
+438 
-450 MGNLTDSS
+450 
-458 VSEIQE
+458 
-464 AIKVTMQLRD
+464 
-474 AQKLGSQEWDIYN
+474 
-487 DEIQKAQ
+487 
-494 KYLSDFND
+494 
-502 LTKQLSMSDRM
+502 MSDRM
-513 RDLGKASESSLAE
+513 KELGKASESSLAE

-609 IERAKNYLSDFENTS
+609 IERAKKYLSDFENTS

-662 QKLQQYQQSLEAV
+662 QKLQQYQQNLEAV
-675 VNEEQKRV
+675 IKEEQNRI
-683 SQRAQTTL
+683 SNRAQTTL

-705 TKEAIKLLE
+705 IKEAIKLLE

-726 GIKDVESAINSL
+726 GVKEVESAINSL
-738 NEKLKQSSAQ
+738 NEKLKQSSAE
-748 FSTMDEALLKAEEVG
+748 FTSLEDALDKAETVG
-763 MGTFDGTYEDLEKLK
+763 QGTFDGTYEDLEKLK
-778 KSLEVY
+778 KSLEEY
-784 KKSLEV
+784 KKKLEV

-797 KIQVALE
+797 KIEDALSTIE
-804 VIDKKQKGA
+804 KKQKNSV
-813 LLSAKEL
+813 LSAEEL
-820 DDIILN
+820 NKVILT
-826 LKAAPL
+826 LKTAPL

-838 ASQLQQELSEAERD
+838 AAQLQQELSEAERD
-852 TREYMET
+852 TREYMEA

-1100 GLSDDYLKNLIEQGR
+1100 GLSDDYLKNLIEQGK
-1115 TMEAIIAV
+1115 TIQAVIAV

-1187 KNENAMAIMLRMGN
+1187 KNENAMAIMQRMGN

-1220 RYIASIPNRFE
+1220 RYISSIPNRFE
-1231 RGETSIRLMAVALQ
+1231 RGETSIRLTAVALQ

-1253 TSSAVQKASANIL
+1253 TSSAVQKASANIV
-1266 LFGKM
+1266 LFTKM
-1271 MKAGTVSLNVFKT
+1271 VKSGTASVNIFKI
-1284 AWQALTFA
+1284 AWQSLSKA
-1292 MSKNPIGW
+1292 MMSNPLGW
-1300 AVLGFTALASAVTM
+1300 VVLGFTALTSAVTY
-1314 FKKTVDQAAK
+1314 FKKSVDEATK
-1324 AQAEFESSIQ
+1324 AQSEFEAAIQ
-1334 KETFELNNLKYAI
+1334 KETFELSNLKYAI

-1432 KMQNV
+1432 KMENV

-1469 FMEKYNKNIKQLP
+1469 FMEKYDKNIKQLP

-1500 AGQTHT
+1500 AGQTQT

-1531 QGILSSSDLSELNT
+1531 QGILSSSDLPELNT

-1561 DDLNAKREKGEK
+1561 DELNAKREKGEK
-1573 LTKAETDELAE
+1573 LTKAETAELAE

-1654 FKSAREEY
+1654 FKSAKEEY

-1698 EQKELNDQV
+1698 EQKEMNDEI
-1707 SAAMAALEAYFLR
+1707 SAAMSALEAYFLR
-1720 RQQAIRQAYLNEEI
+1720 RQQAIRQAYLDEQI

-1759 KLLGESNTFNQKL
+1759 KLLGEENTFNQNL

-1786 LKKMGEKETDGVRK
+1786 IKKLGERQTDGLRK

-1868 AVKERMDALVS
+1868 AVKERINALVS
-1879 LSEDAYSLNENQL
+1879 LSEDAYSLNEDQL

-1936 IKEMIDVQWETSG
+1936 IKEMIDSSWKDSG
-1949 NQKLWEDRIKGSDD
+1949 KEKEWDDIINASEQRLEDTENMS
-1963 QSELMG
+1963 QV
-1969 AAGNL
+1969 
-1974 GLASTQSSFLGTS
+1974 GLAFSKTTILGTS
-1987 DTDNA
+1987 DVDKA
-1992 ELEALRIK
+1992 ELDSLRYK
-2000 LEAAAQYYEQFESRK
+2000 LEAAQEYYESFYNRREQ
-2015 KELIQQAIASGATQ
+2015 LIQQAIANGATE
-2029 QQAEESF
+2029 QQAIASQIKAEE
-2036 LMAQKE
+2036 K
-2042 AYDNYIAAR
+2042 AR
-2051 EEQSAKELE
+2051 QDSENALIDYYNKQNE
-2060 ITESKLSTLKNY
+2060 ITFAKLSSLKEY

-2082 MGEAAFSEVDDRKE
+2082 MGEAAFAEVDDRKQ
-2096 AAKQLL
+2096 AAKMLL

-2128 QEVAQE
+2128 QEVTQE
-2134 AATTTTVT
+2134 AATSATVT
-2142 ALHGTQAITDLTVQ
+2142 AIHGSQAITDMTVE
-2156 GAKTSGDIALGTASG
+2156 GAKTAGDVTSGIARGS
-2171 AAKTIGQLGWWGIPL
+2171 AKTIGDLGWWGIPL
-2186 VAVISAAL
+2186 IAVISAAL

-2203 KLNKSKQEVA
+2203 KLNKAKQDVA

-2222 GRVATGM
+2222 GRVAAGM

-2286 ILNYPHIYDSILTI
+2286 ILNYPHIYESILTI

-2305 LKSAAMPTFASGSY
+2305 LKSAAMPTFASGNY
-2319 PSMPAQASQAAQQAG
+2319 PSMPAQITQVASGATDMTMQNEQMTQML
-2334 GSGMSAAEMSQVLT
+2334 GSVAE
-2348 GVTDAVNALTQ
+2348 ALSTLNE
-2359 RLNQPISATVDPYG
+2359 RLSKPISATVDPYG
-2373 RKGAVNQLSKASKFM
+2373 SKGAVNQLNKASNFM
-2388 NKNGLTK
+2388 TKRGLIK

>member
-141 RKGNLVEFSD
+141 RKGNIVEFSD

-156 GNVSDKSLGMAKQRL
+156 GNVSDKSLGKAKERL
-171 QELISTTQKN
+171 QDLIKSTELN
-181 TQEIQIYRDQL
+181 TQEIQKYRDQL
-192 KKVEDEEQRRISANA
+192 AQVEAEETR
-207 GRVMGNLGGSSL
+207 
-219 SEIQEAIKVTTQLRD
+219 
-234 AQKLGGQEWNNYNVQ
+234 
-249 IQSAQKY
+249 
-256 LSDFNNLTKQLSMAD
+256 
-271 RMRNLGEV
+271 
-279 SEASL
+279 
-284 TELKKYWQ
+284 
-292 EQVNGTMLS
+292 
-301 SSELAKYEAQLKKV
+301 
-315 TDEEQRRISANAGR
+315 
-329 VMGNLGGS
+329 
-337 SVSEIQEAIK
+337 
-347 VTTQLRDAQKRGSQ
+347 
-361 EWEIYNDEIQKA
+361 
-373 QKYLQD
+373 
-379 FNDKAKQLTMFRQM
+379 
-393 GDLTKVSSS
+393 
-402 SLSELKKY
+402 
-410 WQEQINGADTTSA
+410 
-423 KLKHYQIQLQAVMKE
+423 
-438 EERRISVQAGKV
+438 
-450 MGNLTDSS
+450 
-458 VSEIQE
+458 
-464 AIKVTMQLRD
+464 
-474 AQKLGSQEWDIYN
+474 
-487 DEIQKAQ
+487 
-494 KYLSDFND
+494 
-502 LTKQLSMSDRM
+502 
-513 RDLGKASESSLAE
+513 
-526 LKKYWQ
+526 
-532 EQVNGAQRGSQELAE
+532 
-547 YESKLKQVLDEEKKR
+547 
-562 SAKSAVS
+562 
-569 VFSNLS
+569 
-575 GSSLT
+575 
-580 EIQDAIKAT
+580 
-589 TQLRDATE
+589 
-597 LGSKQW
+597 
-603 DIYNQY
+603 
-609 IERAKNYLSDFENTS
+609 
-624 KNAAIAERMKN
+624 
-635 IGNASTSSLAEL
+635 
-647 KKFWQ
+647 
-652 EQVDGAELSS
+652 
-662 QKLQQYQQSLEAV
+662 
-675 VNEEQKRV
+675 RV

-738 NEKLKQSSAQ
+738 NEKLKQSSVQ

-778 KSLEVY
+778 KSLEEY

-1100 GLSDDYLKNLIEQGR
+1100 GLSDEYLKNLIEQGK
-1115 TMEAIIAV
+1115 TIQAVIAV

-1187 KNENAMAIMLRMGN
+1187 KNENAMAIMQRMGN

-1220 RYIASIPNRFE
+1220 RYISSIPNRFE
-1231 RGETSIRLMAVALQ
+1231 RGETFIRLMAVALQ

-1300 AVLGFTALASAVTM
+1300 AVLGFTALTSAVTM

-1446 ARIMDGMNKVVEEGG
+1446 ALIMDGMNKVVEEGG

-1469 FMEKYNKNIKQLP
+1469 FMEKYDKNIKQLP

-1500 AGQTHT
+1500 AGQTQT

-1531 QGILSSSDLSELNT
+1531 QGILSSSDIPELNT

-1553 VQRLREDV
+1553 VQRLRSDV
-1561 DDLNAKREKGEK
+1561 EYLNAKREKGKK
-1573 LTKAETDELAE
+1573 LTELETAELEMLNERKEKGIMLNKFEESRLEELNDKRRKGENLTDSELKELKE
-1584 KNRQLGVYQ
+1584 KNRLLGIYQ
-1593 NNISQVEKRIKAIGL
+1593 YNIDQVEKRIKAIGL

-1654 FKSAREEY
+1654 FKSAKEEY

-1817 QTIEKELLKYN
+1817 QAIEKELLKYN

-1898 IDAVWAESMS
+1898 IDSVWAESMS
-1908 PEQMSLMLKKL
+1908 PGQMSLMLKKL

-1936 IKEMIDVQWETSG
+1936 VKEMIDVQWETSG
-1949 NQKLWEDRIKGSDD
+1949 NQKLWEDRIKGADD

-2042 AYDNYIAAR
+2042 AYDNYLSAR
-2051 EEQSAKELE
+2051 EEQQNKELE
-2060 ITESKLSTLKNY
+2060 ITGSKLGTLKEY
-2072 TDAVVDFSEQ
+2072 TDAIVDFSGQ
-2082 MGEAAFSEVDDRKE
+2082 MGEAAFGEVEDRKQ
-2096 AAKQLL
+2096 AAQQLI
-2102 QTAMKLTKDLIMQKV
+2102 QTTMNLTKQLIMQKI
-2117 QELIMKKALGA
+2117 QELLTKKALKK
-2128 QEVAQE
+2128 QEVAIEQS
-2134 AATTTTVT
+2134 
-2142 ALHGTQAITDLTVQ
+2142 GNQSITQSAGNTII
-2156 GAKTSGDIALGTASG
+2156 SGLTASEKGMGGKISG
-2171 AAKTIGQLGWWGIPL
+2171 AIAGGSAKIIEELGWWGIPL
-2186 VAVISAAL
+2186 IAVISAAL
-2194 SALMGLAMG
+2194 NGLMSLAMG
-2203 KLNKSKQEVA
+2203 AFSKSKSEVA
-2213 AATGVSSSK
+2213 AVTGASASSK

>member
-17 GGADQARKQVEEMRK
+17 GGAEQAQKQVDKMRDEWKKLRK
-32 EWAKLGKEVQ
+32 EVENAQ
-42 EAQRNMEKSV
+42 EQMNATTN
-52 DTVDYDKNK
+52 TTLYDDNK
-61 KIYTDALKQQKQ
+61 KIYNEKVKQ
-73 LQKSIQE
+73 L
-80 SERNINTVQKY
+80 ERLTKLIRENQRNVNTVNKY
-91 LNDVSGQ
+91 LNDISGQ
-98 TLRNLNNAQKGL
+98 TLRNLGEARKGL
-110 NQMLLGVNPKNV
+110 NQMLLGINPKNA
-122 ESLRTVREYI
+122 ETLQTVREYI

-141 RKGNLVEFSD
+141 RKGNIVEFSD

-156 GNVSDKSLGMAKQRL
+156 GNVSDKSLGKAKERL
-171 QELISTTQKN
+171 QDLIKSTELN
-181 TQEIQIYRDQL
+181 TQEIQKYREQL
-192 KKVEDEEQRRISANA
+192 AQVEAEETR
-207 GRVMGNLGGSSL
+207 
-219 SEIQEAIKVTTQLRD
+219 
-234 AQKLGGQEWNNYNVQ
+234 
-249 IQSAQKY
+249 
-256 LSDFNNLTKQLSMAD
+256 
-271 RMRNLGEV
+271 
-279 SEASL
+279 
-284 TELKKYWQ
+284 
-292 EQVNGTMLS
+292 
-301 SSELAKYEAQLKKV
+301 
-315 TDEEQRRISANAGR
+315 
-329 VMGNLGGS
+329 
-337 SVSEIQEAIK
+337 
-347 VTTQLRDAQKRGSQ
+347 
-361 EWEIYNDEIQKA
+361 
-373 QKYLQD
+373 
-379 FNDKAKQLTMFRQM
+379 
-393 GDLTKVSSS
+393 
-402 SLSELKKY
+402 
-410 WQEQINGADTTSA
+410 
-423 KLKHYQIQLQAVMKE
+423 
-438 EERRISVQAGKV
+438 
-450 MGNLTDSS
+450 
-458 VSEIQE
+458 
-464 AIKVTMQLRD
+464 
-474 AQKLGSQEWDIYN
+474 
-487 DEIQKAQ
+487 
-494 KYLSDFND
+494 
-502 LTKQLSMSDRM
+502 
-513 RDLGKASESSLAE
+513 
-526 LKKYWQ
+526 
-532 EQVNGAQRGSQELAE
+532 
-547 YESKLKQVLDEEKKR
+547 
-562 SAKSAVS
+562 
-569 VFSNLS
+569 
-575 GSSLT
+575 
-580 EIQDAIKAT
+580 
-589 TQLRDATE
+589 
-597 LGSKQW
+597 
-603 DIYNQY
+603 
-609 IERAKNYLSDFENTS
+609 
-624 KNAAIAERMKN
+624 
-635 IGNASTSSLAEL
+635 
-647 KKFWQ
+647 
-652 EQVDGAELSS
+652 
-662 QKLQQYQQSLEAV
+662 
-675 VNEEQKRV
+675 RV

-691 GKVQTGTFDGTISQ
+691 GKVQTGTFDGTIAQ

-714 QYKQQLKTSDTK
+714 QYKQQLKTSDIEGVK
-726 GIKDVESAINSL
+726 EVESAINSL
-738 NEKLKQSSAQ
+738 NEKLKQSSAE
-748 FSTMDEALLKAEEVG
+748 FTSLKDALDKAETVG
-763 MGTFDGTYEDLEKLK
+763 QGTFDGTYEDLEKLK
-778 KSLEVY
+778 KSLEEY
-784 KKSLEV
+784 KKKLEV
-790 SDTKGLK
+790 SNTKGLK
-797 KIQVALE
+797 KIEDALSTIE
-804 VIDKKQKGA
+804 KKQKNSV
-813 LLSAKEL
+813 LSAKEL
-820 DDIILN
+820 DKVLLS
-826 LKAAPL
+826 LKTASL
-832 EDLQKA
+832 ENLQKA
-838 ASQLQQELSEAERD
+838 AAQLQEELSKTERD
-852 TREYMET
+852 AKKYVEK
-859 SMNLRRVN
+859 SMDLRRVN

-877 QEHDNQIVA
+877 QEHDNQIVD

-1038 PIVDVVNRIGAI
+1038 PIVDIVTRIGAI
-1050 GEAAGLSMSDLIAL
+1050 GEAAGLSMSNLIAL
-1064 AGTLDALGQHAEM
+1064 GGTVDALGQNAEM
-1077 GGTALNTF
+1077 SGTALNTF

-1100 GLSDDYLKNLIEQGR
+1100 GLSDDYLKSLINQGK

-1187 KNENAMAIMLRMGN
+1187 KNENAMAIMQRMGN

-1220 RYIASIPNRFE
+1220 RYISSIPNRFE
-1231 RGETSIRLMAVALQ
+1231 RGEKSIRLTAVALQ
-1245 VLVGVMIA
+1245 VLVGLMIA
-1253 TSSAVQKASANIL
+1253 TSSAVQKASANIV
-1266 LFGKM
+1266 LFTKM
-1271 MKAGTVSLNVFKT
+1271 VKSGTASVNIFKI
-1284 AWQALTFA
+1284 AWQSLSKA
-1292 MSKNPIGW
+1292 MMSNPLGW
-1300 AVLGFTALASAVTM
+1300 VVLGFTALTSAITY
-1314 FKKTVDQAAK
+1314 FKKSVDEATK
-1324 AQAEFESSIQ
+1324 AQSEFEAAIQ
-1334 KETFELNNLKYAI
+1334 KETFELSNLKYAI

-1446 ARIMDGMNKVVEEGG
+1446 ALIMDGMNKVVEEGG

-1469 FMEKYNKNIKQLP
+1469 FMEKYDKNIKQLP

-1500 AGQTHT
+1500 AGQTQT

-1531 QGILSSSDLSELNT
+1531 QDILSSSDLPELNT

-1553 VQRLREDV
+1553 VQRLRSDV
-1561 DDLNAKREKGEK
+1561 EYLNAKREKGKK
-1573 LTKAETDELAE
+1573 LTELETAELERLNERKEKGIMLNKLEESRLEELNDKRRKGENLTDSELKELKE
-1584 KNRQLGVYQ
+1584 KNRLLGVYQ
-1593 NNISQVEKRIKAIGL
+1593 YNIDQVEKRIKAIGL

-1654 FKSAREEY
+1654 FKSAKEEY
-1662 EALKKMEQD
+1662 EALKKMEEE

-1698 EQKELNDQV
+1698 EQKEMNDEI
-1707 SAAMAALEAYFLR
+1707 SAAMSALEAYFLR
-1720 RQQAIRQAYLNEEI
+1720 RQQAIRQAYLDEQI

-1759 KLLGESNTFNQKL
+1759 KLLGEENTFNQNL

-1786 LKKMGEKETDGVRK
+1786 IKKLGERQTDGLRK

-1817 QTIEKELLKYN
+1817 QTIEEELLKYN

-1862 GVIDES
+1862 GVIDEN
-1868 AVKERMDALVS
+1868 AVKERINALVS
-1879 LSEDAYSLNENQL
+1879 LSEDAYSLNEDQL

-1919 RDFYQDSKA
+1919 RDFYQDSKS
-1928 AAEKYAKD
+1928 AAEKHAKD

-1949 NQKLWEDRIKGSDD
+1949 NQKLWEDRIKGTDERT
-1963 QSELMG
+1963 ELMG

-1987 DTDNA
+1987 ETDNA

-2051 EEQSAKELE
+2051 EEQSSKELE
-2060 ITESKLSTLKNY
+2060 ITESKLGTLKNY

-2134 AATTTTVT
+2134 AATSATVT
-2142 ALHGTQAITDLTVQ
+2142 AIHGSQAITDLTVQ
-2156 GAKTSGDIALGTASG
+2156 GAKTTADVSTGTASG
-2171 AAKTIGQLGWWGIPL
+2171 AAKIIGELGWWGIPL
-2186 VAVISAAL
+2186 IAVISAAL

-2203 KLNKSKQEVA
+2203 KLNKSKQDVA

-2222 GRVATGM
+2222 GRVAAGM

-2305 LKSAAMPTFASGSY
+2305 LKSAAMPNL
-2319 PSMPAQASQAAQQAG
+2319 PAEAI
-2334 GSGMSAAEMSQVLT
+2334 LPCRH
-2348 GVTDAVNALTQ
+2348 
-2359 RLNQPISATVDPYG
+2359 RLPRLHPELRI
-2373 RKGAVNQLSKASKFM
+2373 
-2388 NKNGLTK
+2388 

>member
-1 MANSLGTRL
+1 MKDTVFLSFISTFRLPNFEENKHKDMANSLGTRL

-17 GGADQARKQVEEMRK
+17 GGAEQAQKQVDKMRDEWKKLRK
-32 EWAKLGKEVQ
+32 EVENAQ
-42 EAQRNMEKSV
+42 EQMNATTN
-52 DTVDYDKNK
+52 TTLYDDNK
-61 KIYTDALKQQKQ
+61 KIYNEKVKQ
-73 LQKSIQE
+73 L
-80 SERNINTVQKY
+80 ERLTKLIRENQRNVNTVNKY
-91 LNDVSGQ
+91 LNDISGQ
-98 TLRNLNNAQKGL
+98 TLRNLGEARKGL
-110 NQMLLGVNPKNV
+110 NQMLLGINPKNA
-122 ESLRTVREYI
+122 ETLQTVREYI

-141 RKGNLVEFSD
+141 RKGNIVEFSD

-156 GNVSDKSLGMAKQRL
+156 GNVSDKSLGKAKERL
-171 QELISTTQKN
+171 QDLINN
-181 TQEIQIYRDQL
+181 TQEIQKYREQL
-192 KKVEDEEQRRISANA
+192 AQVEAEETR
-207 GRVMGNLGGSSL
+207 
-219 SEIQEAIKVTTQLRD
+219 
-234 AQKLGGQEWNNYNVQ
+234 
-249 IQSAQKY
+249 
-256 LSDFNNLTKQLSMAD
+256 
-271 RMRNLGEV
+271 
-279 SEASL
+279 
-284 TELKKYWQ
+284 
-292 EQVNGTMLS
+292 
-301 SSELAKYEAQLKKV
+301 
-315 TDEEQRRISANAGR
+315 
-329 VMGNLGGS
+329 
-337 SVSEIQEAIK
+337 
-347 VTTQLRDAQKRGSQ
+347 
-361 EWEIYNDEIQKA
+361 
-373 QKYLQD
+373 
-379 FNDKAKQLTMFRQM
+379 
-393 GDLTKVSSS
+393 
-402 SLSELKKY
+402 
-410 WQEQINGADTTSA
+410 
-423 KLKHYQIQLQAVMKE
+423 
-438 EERRISVQAGKV
+438 
-450 MGNLTDSS
+450 
-458 VSEIQE
+458 
-464 AIKVTMQLRD
+464 
-474 AQKLGSQEWDIYN
+474 
-487 DEIQKAQ
+487 
-494 KYLSDFND
+494 
-502 LTKQLSMSDRM
+502 
-513 RDLGKASESSLAE
+513 
-526 LKKYWQ
+526 
-532 EQVNGAQRGSQELAE
+532 
-547 YESKLKQVLDEEKKR
+547 
-562 SAKSAVS
+562 
-569 VFSNLS
+569 
-575 GSSLT
+575 
-580 EIQDAIKAT
+580 
-589 TQLRDATE
+589 
-597 LGSKQW
+597 
-603 DIYNQY
+603 
-609 IERAKNYLSDFENTS
+609 
-624 KNAAIAERMKN
+624 
-635 IGNASTSSLAEL
+635 
-647 KKFWQ
+647 
-652 EQVDGAELSS
+652 
-662 QKLQQYQQSLEAV
+662 
-675 VNEEQKRV
+675 RV

-691 GKVQTGTFDGTISQ
+691 GKVQTGTFDGTIAQ

-714 QYKQQLKTSDTK
+714 QYKQQLKTSDIEGVK
-726 GIKDVESAINSL
+726 EVESAINSL
-738 NEKLKQSSAQ
+738 NEKLKQSSAE
-748 FSTMDEALLKAEEVG
+748 FTSLEDALDKAETVG
-763 MGTFDGTYEDLEKLK
+763 QGTFDGTYEDLEKLK
-778 KSLEVY
+778 KSLEEY
-784 KKSLEV
+784 KKKLEV

-797 KIQVALE
+797 KIEDALSTIE
-804 VIDKKQKGA
+804 KKQKSSV
-813 LLSAKEL
+813 LSAEEL
-820 DDIILN
+820 NKVILT
-826 LKAAPL
+826 LKTAPL

-838 ASQLQQELSEAERD
+838 AAQLQQELSKTERD
-852 TREYMET
+852 ADKYVET

-1038 PIVDVVNRIGAI
+1038 PIMDIVTRIGAI
-1050 GEAAGLSMSDLIAL
+1050 GEAAGLSMSNLIAL
-1064 AGTLDALGQHAEM
+1064 GGTVDALGQNAEM
-1077 GGTALNTF
+1077 SGTALNTF

-1100 GLSDDYLKNLIEQGR
+1100 GLSDDYLKSLINQGK

-1187 KNENAMAIMLRMGN
+1187 KNENAMAIMQRMGN

-1220 RYIASIPNRFE
+1220 RYISSIPNRFE
-1231 RGETSIRLMAVALQ
+1231 RGETSIRLTAVALQ
-1245 VLVGVMIA
+1245 VLVGLMIA
-1253 TSSAVQKASANIL
+1253 TSSAVQKASANIV
-1266 LFGKM
+1266 LFTKM
-1271 MKAGTVSLNVFKT
+1271 VKSGTASVNIFKI
-1284 AWQALTFA
+1284 AWQSLSKA
-1292 MSKNPIGW
+1292 MMSNPLGW
-1300 AVLGFTALASAVTM
+1300 VVLGFTALTSAITY
-1314 FKKTVDQAAK
+1314 FKKSVDEATK
-1324 AQAEFESSIQ
+1324 AQSEFEAAIQ
-1334 KETFELNNLKYAI
+1334 KETFELSNLKYAI

-1446 ARIMDGMNKVVEEGG
+1446 ALIMDGMNKVVEEGG

-1469 FMEKYNKNIKQLP
+1469 FMEKYDKNIKQLP

-1500 AGQTHT
+1500 AGQTQT
-1506 FLESTQRAAES
+1506 FLESTQRAAER

-1531 QGILSSSDLSELNT
+1531 QDILSSSDLPELNT

-1553 VQRLREDV
+1553 VQRLRSDV
-1561 DDLNAKREKGEK
+1561 EYLNAKREKGKK
-1573 LTKAETDELAE
+1573 LTELETAELERLNERKEKGIMLNKLEESRLEELNDKRRKGENLTDSELKELKE
-1584 KNRQLGVYQ
+1584 KNRLLGVYQ
-1593 NNISQVEKRIKAIGL
+1593 YNIDQVEKRIKAIGL

-1654 FKSAREEY
+1654 FKSAKEEY

-1698 EQKELNDQV
+1698 EQKEMNDEI
-1707 SAAMAALEAYFLR
+1707 SAAMSALEAYFLR
-1720 RQQAIRQAYLNEEI
+1720 RQQAIRQAYLDEQI

-1759 KLLGESNTFNQKL
+1759 KLLGEENTFNQNL

-1786 LKKMGEKETDGVRK
+1786 IKKLGERQTDGLRK

-1868 AVKERMDALVS
+1868 AVKERINALVS
-1879 LSEDAYSLNENQL
+1879 LSEDAYSLNEDQL

-1949 NQKLWEDRIKGSDD
+1949 NQKLWEDRIKGTDERT
-1963 QSELMG
+1963 ELMG

-1987 DTDNA
+1987 ETDNA

-2051 EEQSAKELE
+2051 EEQSSKELE

-2082 MGEAAFSEVDDRKE
+2082 MGEAAFAEVDDRKQ
-2096 AAKQLL
+2096 AAKMLL
-2102 QTAMKLTKDLIMQKV
+2102 QTAMKLTKDLIMQKIT
-2117 QELIMKKALGA
+2117 ELLMKKTLGD

-2134 AATTTTVT
+2134 AATSATVT
-2142 ALHGTQAITDLTVQ
+2142 AIHGSQAITDLTVQ
-2156 GAKTSGDIALGTASG
+2156 GAKTTADVSTGTASG
-2171 AAKTIGQLGWWGIPL
+2171 AAKIIGELGWWGIPL
-2186 VAVISAAL
+2186 IAVISAAL

-2222 GRVATGM
+2222 GRVAAGM

-2236 YPVLGNDGQIYNARY
+2236 YPVLGNDGHIYNARY

-2319 PSMPAQASQAAQQAG
+2319 PSMPAQITQVASGATDMTMQNEQMTQML
-2334 GSGMSAAEMSQVLT
+2334 GSVAE
-2348 GVTDAVNALTQ
+2348 ALSTLNE
-2359 RLNQPISATVDPYG
+2359 RLSKPISATVDPYG
-2373 RKGAVNQLSKASKFM
+2373 SKGAVNQLNKASNFM
-2388 NKNGLTK
+2388 TKRGLIK

>member
-1 MANSLGTRL
+1 MKDTVFLSFISTFRLPNFEENKHKDMANSLGTRL

-17 GGADQARKQVEEMRK
+17 GGAEQARKQVEEMRK

-61 KIYTDALKQQKQ
+61 KFYTDALKQQKQ

-91 LNDVSGQ
+91 LTDISGQ

-110 NQMLLGVNPKNV
+110 KQMLLGVNPKDLQTLN
-122 ESLRTVREYI
+122 TVRDYI
-132 KQIADEIQR
+132 KQIADEAQR

-181 TQEIQIYRDQL
+181 TKEIQTYREQL
-192 KKVEDEEQRRISANA
+192 KKVEDEEQRRISSKA
-207 GRVMGNLGGSSL
+207 GRVMGNLDGSSVA
-219 SEIQEAIKVTTQLRD
+219 EIQEAINVTTKLRD
-234 AQKLGGQEWNNYNVQ
+234 AQKLGGQEWEIYNDE
-249 IQSAQKY
+249 IQRAQKY
-256 LSDFNNLTKQLSMAD
+256 LSDFNNLTKQIA
-271 RMRNLGEV
+271 
-279 SEASL
+279 
-284 TELKKYWQ
+284 
-292 EQVNGTMLS
+292 
-301 SSELAKYEAQLKKV
+301 
-315 TDEEQRRISANAGR
+315 
-329 VMGNLGGS
+329 
-337 SVSEIQEAIK
+337 
-347 VTTQLRDAQKRGSQ
+347 
-361 EWEIYNDEIQKA
+361 
-373 QKYLQD
+373 
-379 FNDKAKQLTMFRQM
+379 
-393 GDLTKVSSS
+393 
-402 SLSELKKY
+402 
-410 WQEQINGADTTSA
+410 
-423 KLKHYQIQLQAVMKE
+423 
-438 EERRISVQAGKV
+438 
-450 MGNLTDSS
+450 
-458 VSEIQE
+458 
-464 AIKVTMQLRD
+464 
-474 AQKLGSQEWDIYN
+474 
-487 DEIQKAQ
+487 
-494 KYLSDFND
+494 
-502 LTKQLSMSDRM
+502 MSDRM
-513 RDLGKASESSLAE
+513 KELGKASESSLAE

-609 IERAKNYLSDFENTS
+609 IERAKKYLSDFENTS

-662 QKLQQYQQSLEAV
+662 QKLQQYQQNLEAV
-675 VNEEQKRV
+675 IKEEQNRI
-683 SQRAQTTL
+683 SNRAQTTL
-691 GKVQTGTFDGTISQ
+691 GQVQTGTFDGTISQ

-714 QYKQQLKTSDTK
+714 QYKQQLKTSDTNGVK
-726 GIKDVESAINSL
+726 EVESAINSL
-738 NEKLKQSSAQ
+738 NEKLKQSSAE
-748 FSTMDEALLKAEEVG
+748 FTSLKDALDKAETVG
-763 MGTFDGTYEDLEKLK
+763 QGTFDGTYEDLEKLK
-778 KSLEVY
+778 KSLEEY
-784 KKSLEV
+784 KKKLEV

-797 KIQVALE
+797 KIEDVLSTIE
-804 VIDKKQKGA
+804 KKQKSS
-813 LLSAKEL
+813 LLSAEEL
-820 DDIILN
+820 NKVILT
-826 LKAAPL
+826 LKTAPL

-838 ASQLQQELSEAERD
+838 AAQLQEELSKTERD
-852 TREYMET
+852 AKKYIET

-941 EIDSI
+941 EIGSI

-1100 GLSDDYLKNLIEQGR
+1100 GLSDDYLKNLIEQGK
-1115 TMEAIIAV
+1115 TIQAVIAV

-1187 KNENAMAIMLRMGN
+1187 KNENAMAIMQRMGN

-1220 RYIASIPNRFE
+1220 RYISSIPNRFE
-1231 RGETSIRLMAVALQ
+1231 RGETSIRLTAVALQ

-1253 TSSAVQKASANIL
+1253 TSSAVQKASANIV
-1266 LFGKM
+1266 LFTKM
-1271 MKAGTVSLNVFKT
+1271 VKSGTASVNIFKI
-1284 AWQALTFA
+1284 AWQSLSKA
-1292 MSKNPIGW
+1292 MMSNPLGW
-1300 AVLGFTALASAVTM
+1300 VVLGFTALTSAITY
-1314 FKKTVDQAAK
+1314 FKKSVDEATK
-1324 AQAEFESSIQ
+1324 AQSEFEAAIQ
-1334 KETFELNNLKYAI
+1334 KETFELSNLKYAI

-1432 KMQNV
+1432 KMKNV

-1469 FMEKYNKNIKQLP
+1469 FMEKYDKNIKQLP

-1500 AGQTHT
+1500 AGQTQT

-1531 QGILSSSDLSELNT
+1531 QGILSSSDLPELNT

-1561 DDLNAKREKGEK
+1561 DELNAKREKGEK
-1573 LTKAETDELAE
+1573 LTKAETAELAE

-1654 FKSAREEY
+1654 FKSAKEEY
-1662 EALKKMEQD
+1662 EALKKMEEE

-1698 EQKELNDQV
+1698 EQEEMNDEI
-1707 SAAMAALEAYFLR
+1707 SAAMSALEAYFLR
-1720 RQQAIRQAYLNEEI
+1720 RQQAIRQAYLDEQI

-1759 KLLGESNTFNQKL
+1759 KLLGEENTFNQNL

-1786 LKKMGEKETDGVRK
+1786 IKKLGERQTDGLRK

-1868 AVKERMDALVS
+1868 AVKERINALVS
-1879 LSEDAYSLNENQL
+1879 LSEDAYSLNEDQL

-1949 NQKLWEDRIKGSDD
+1949 NAQTKDSVSNQYDEIERKLGILESLGIAPGETTIVGLSSTDSIELERLK
-1963 QSELMG
+1963 SELE
-1969 AAGNL
+1969 
-1974 GLASTQSSFLGTS
+1974 T
-1987 DTDNA
+1987 
-1992 ELEALRIK
+1992 
-2000 LEAAAQYYEQFESRK
+2000 AQMYYEQFYGKRE
-2015 KELIQQAIASGATQ
+2015 ELIQQAIASGATEMEA
-2029 QQAEESF
+2029 QQAYN
-2036 LMAQKE
+2036 MAQRDAFNE
-2042 AYDNYIAAR
+2042 LIDAQDSYY
-2051 EEQSAKELE
+2051 AKEDD
-2060 ITESKLSTLKNY
+2060 ITYKKLLSLKNY
-2072 TDAVVDFSEQ
+2072 TDAVVDFGEQ
-2082 MGEAAFSEVDDRKE
+2082 MGEAAFAEVDDRKE

-2142 ALHGTQAITDLTVQ
+2142 ALHGTQAVTDLTVQ
-2156 GAKTSGDIALGTASG
+2156 GAKTTADISAGIASG
-2171 AAKTIGQLGWWGIPL
+2171 SAKTIGQLGWWGIPL
-2186 VAVISAAL
+2186 IAVISAAL
-2194 SALMGLAMG
+2194 SAMMGLAMG
-2203 KLNKSKQEVA
+2203 KLNKAKQEVA
-2213 AATGVSSSK
+2213 EATGVSSSK
-2222 GRVATGM
+2222 GRVAAGM

-2286 ILNYPHIYDSILTI
+2286 ILNYPHIYESILTI

-2305 LKSAAMPTFASGSY
+2305 LKSAAMPTFASGNY
-2319 PSMPAQASQAAQQAG
+2319 PSMPAQITQVASGTTDMTMQNEQMTQML
-2334 GSGMSAAEMSQVLT
+2334 GSVAE
-2348 GVTDAVNALTQ
+2348 ALSTLNE
-2359 RLNQPISATVDPYG
+2359 RLSKPISATVDPYG
-2373 RKGAVNQLSKASKFM
+2373 SKGAVNQLNKASNFM
-2388 NKNGLTK
+2388 TKRGLIK

>member
-1 MANSLGTRL
+1 MDTVFLSFISTFRVPNFEENKHKDMANSLGTRL

-17 GGADQARKQVEEMRK
+17 GGADQAKKKLEEMKNELKKLKDASVEAQEKMNASIEKVDFYKYKQVYEDIEK
-32 EWAKLGKEVQ
+32 KIKQLSKTINAN
-42 EAQRNMEKSV
+42 EATIKTV
-52 DTVDYDKNK
+52 DT
-61 KIYTDALKQQKQ
+61 
-73 LQKSIQE
+73 
-80 SERNINTVQKY
+80 Y
-91 LNDVSGQ
+91 LNDISGQ

-110 NQMLLGVNPKNV
+110 KQMLLSVDPKKV
-122 ESLRTVREYI
+122 ETISVLRGYI
-132 KQIADEIQR
+132 KQVYDEIQR

-181 TQEIQIYRDQL
+181 TKEIQTYREQL
-192 KKVEDEEQRRISANA
+192 KKVEDEEQRRISSKA
-207 GRVMGNLGGSSL
+207 GRVMGNLDGSSVA
-219 SEIQEAIKVTTQLRD
+219 EIQEAINVTTKLRD
-234 AQKLGGQEWNNYNVQ
+234 AQKLGGQEWEIYNDE
-249 IQSAQKY
+249 IQRAQKY
-256 LSDFNNLTKQLSMAD
+256 LSDFNNLTKQIA
-271 RMRNLGEV
+271 
-279 SEASL
+279 
-284 TELKKYWQ
+284 
-292 EQVNGTMLS
+292 
-301 SSELAKYEAQLKKV
+301 
-315 TDEEQRRISANAGR
+315 
-329 VMGNLGGS
+329 
-337 SVSEIQEAIK
+337 
-347 VTTQLRDAQKRGSQ
+347 
-361 EWEIYNDEIQKA
+361 
-373 QKYLQD
+373 
-379 FNDKAKQLTMFRQM
+379 
-393 GDLTKVSSS
+393 
-402 SLSELKKY
+402 
-410 WQEQINGADTTSA
+410 
-423 KLKHYQIQLQAVMKE
+423 
-438 EERRISVQAGKV
+438 
-450 MGNLTDSS
+450 
-458 VSEIQE
+458 
-464 AIKVTMQLRD
+464 
-474 AQKLGSQEWDIYN
+474 
-487 DEIQKAQ
+487 
-494 KYLSDFND
+494 
-502 LTKQLSMSDRM
+502 MSDRM
-513 RDLGKASESSLAE
+513 KELGKASESSLAE

-532 EQVNGAQRGSQELAE
+532 EQVNGAQRGSHELAE

-609 IERAKNYLSDFENTS
+609 IERAKKYLSDFENTS

-662 QKLQQYQQSLEAV
+662 QKLQQYQQNLEAV
-675 VNEEQKRV
+675 IKEEQNRI
-683 SQRAQTTL
+683 SNRAQTTL
-691 GKVQTGTFDGTISQ
+691 GQVQTGTFDGTIAQ

-726 GIKDVESAINSL
+726 GVKEVESAINSL
-738 NEKLKQSSAQ
+738 NEKLKQSSAE
-748 FSTMDEALLKAEEVG
+748 FTSLEDALDKAETVG
-763 MGTFDGTYEDLEKLK
+763 QGTFDGTYEDLEKLK
-778 KSLEVY
+778 KSLEEY
-784 KKSLEV
+784 KKKLEV

-797 KIQVALE
+797 KIEDALSTIE
-804 VIDKKQKGA
+804 KKQKNSV
-813 LLSAKEL
+813 LSAKEL
-820 DDIILN
+820 DKVLLS
-826 LKAAPL
+826 LKTASL

-838 ASQLQQELSEAERD
+838 AAQLQEELSKTERD
-852 TREYMET
+852 AEKYVEK
-859 SMNLRRVN
+859 SMDLRRVN

-877 QEHDNQIVA
+877 QEHDSQIVA

-1100 GLSDDYLKNLIEQGR
+1100 GLSDDYLKNLIEQGK
-1115 TMEAIIAV
+1115 TIQAVIAV

-1187 KNENAMAIMLRMGN
+1187 KNENAMAIMQRMGN

-1220 RYIASIPNRFE
+1220 RYISSIPNRFE
-1231 RGETSIRLMAVALQ
+1231 RGETSIRLTAVALQ

-1253 TSSAVQKASANIL
+1253 TSSAVQKASANIV
-1266 LFGKM
+1266 LFTKM
-1271 MKAGTVSLNVFKT
+1271 VKSGTASVNIFKI
-1284 AWQALTFA
+1284 AWQSLSKA
-1292 MSKNPIGW
+1292 MMSNPLGW
-1300 AVLGFTALASAVTM
+1300 VVLGFTALTSAITY
-1314 FKKTVDQAAK
+1314 FKKSVDEATK
-1324 AQAEFESSIQ
+1324 AQSEFEAAIQ
-1334 KETFELNNLKYAI
+1334 KETFELSNLKYAI
-1347 DKANVS
+1347 EKANVS

-1469 FMEKYNKNIKQLP
+1469 FMEKYDKNIKQLP

-1500 AGQTHT
+1500 AGQTQT

-1531 QGILSSSDLSELNT
+1531 QGILSSSDLPELNT

-1561 DDLNAKREKGEK
+1561 DELNAKREKGEK
-1573 LTKAETDELAE
+1573 LTKAETAELAE

-1654 FKSAREEY
+1654 FKSAKEEY

-1698 EQKELNDQV
+1698 EQKEMNDEMT
-1707 SAAMAALEAYFLR
+1707 AALSALEAYFVSRETLIKER
-1720 RQQAIRQAYLNEEI
+1720 RANEEI
-1734 TTEEMNRQIDAT
+1734 TEQEMNRQLEANEFEHLNARIKLRRSFLGDMESLSKEEMKTYGLDGKDLEKLSKYLLDKGQAMQDGIRLKLVEDELKMREDLLKHQEAIRKILLDNDYTGQVDKEFMSAIDKLELLFGKQEEMT
-1746 EEEHLLARVELRK
+1746 EESGIRRMNILRSMSQEAYLIDVEEFRKRIEAQTEFSEWRKDKTTEDYQALLYMLQKYNDDYEAAENRAIERRK
-1759 KLLGESNTFNQKL
+1759 K
-1772 YGMEGKNLESTAAL
+1772 
-1786 LKKMGEKETDGVRK
+1786 
-1800 NLEKDL
+1800 
-1806 LEVQNMAVKYR
+1806 
-1817 QTIEKELLKYN
+1817 I
-1828 PFESLVNQFE
+1828 
-1838 ESLDKLRLL
+1838 
-1847 NTDAEKEFRMSLGFS
+1847 AEKKWEKS
-1862 GVIDES
+1862 GQKEDWQTRTDES
-1868 AVKERMDALVS
+1868 QANVD
-1879 LSEDAYSLNENQL
+1879 
-1892 RTYLSN
+1892 
-1898 IDAVWAESMS
+1898 
-1908 PEQMSLMLKKL
+1908 LM
-1919 RDFYQDSKA
+1919 QTA
-1928 AAEKYAKD
+1928 
-1936 IKEMIDVQWETSG
+1936 SG
-1949 NQKLWEDRIKGSDD
+1949 
-1963 QSELMG
+1963 
-1969 AAGNL
+1969 L
-1974 GLASTQSSFLGTS
+1974 GLASDSMVEDAKLEYYKLRIEASKAYLEQMEQEMQMEVDKAYQEKLLADAKLEEVEGT
-1987 DTDNA
+1987 D
-1992 ELEALRIK
+1992 LEADYRDRS
-2000 LEAAAQYYEQFESRK
+2000 LEANAAYEAAKRAQMQMTLDARQKLNEAMNDLDNQEMEIQERK
-2015 KELIQQAIASGATQ
+2015 L
-2029 QQAEESF
+2029 
-2036 LMAQKE
+2036 
-2042 AYDNYIAAR
+2042 N
-2051 EEQSAKELE
+2051 
-2060 ITESKLSTLKNY
+2060 TLKEY
-2072 TDAVVDFSEQ
+2072 TDAIVDFSGQ
-2082 MGEAAFSEVDDRKE
+2082 MGEAAFSEVDDRKQ
-2096 AAKQLL
+2096 AAKMLL

-2194 SALMGLAMG
+2194 AALMGLAMG
-2203 KLNKSKQEVA
+2203 KLNKAKQDVA

-2222 GRVATGM
+2222 GRVAAGM

-2251 QKELKTGVYG
+2251 QKELKTGVYS

-2305 LKSAAMPTFASGSY
+2305 LKSAAMPTFASGNY
-2319 PSMPAQASQAAQQAG
+2319 PSMPAQITQVASGATDMTMQNEQMTQMLGSVAEALSTLNERLSKPIRAA
-2334 GSGMSAAEMSQVLT
+2334 
-2348 GVTDAVNALTQ
+2348 
-2359 RLNQPISATVDPYG
+2359 VDPYG
-2373 RKGAVNQLSKASKFM
+2373 SKGAVNQLNKASNFM
-2388 NKNGLTK
+2388 TKRGLIK

>member
-141 RKGNLVEFSD
+141 RKGNIVEFSD

-156 GNVSDKSLGMAKQRL
+156 GNVSDKSLGKAKERL
-171 QELISTTQKN
+171 QDLIKSTELN
-181 TQEIQIYRDQL
+181 TQEIQKYRDQL
-192 KKVEDEEQRRISANA
+192 AQVEAEETR
-207 GRVMGNLGGSSL
+207 
-219 SEIQEAIKVTTQLRD
+219 
-234 AQKLGGQEWNNYNVQ
+234 
-249 IQSAQKY
+249 
-256 LSDFNNLTKQLSMAD
+256 
-271 RMRNLGEV
+271 
-279 SEASL
+279 
-284 TELKKYWQ
+284 
-292 EQVNGTMLS
+292 
-301 SSELAKYEAQLKKV
+301 
-315 TDEEQRRISANAGR
+315 
-329 VMGNLGGS
+329 
-337 SVSEIQEAIK
+337 
-347 VTTQLRDAQKRGSQ
+347 
-361 EWEIYNDEIQKA
+361 
-373 QKYLQD
+373 
-379 FNDKAKQLTMFRQM
+379 
-393 GDLTKVSSS
+393 
-402 SLSELKKY
+402 
-410 WQEQINGADTTSA
+410 
-423 KLKHYQIQLQAVMKE
+423 
-438 EERRISVQAGKV
+438 
-450 MGNLTDSS
+450 
-458 VSEIQE
+458 
-464 AIKVTMQLRD
+464 
-474 AQKLGSQEWDIYN
+474 
-487 DEIQKAQ
+487 
-494 KYLSDFND
+494 
-502 LTKQLSMSDRM
+502 
-513 RDLGKASESSLAE
+513 
-526 LKKYWQ
+526 
-532 EQVNGAQRGSQELAE
+532 
-547 YESKLKQVLDEEKKR
+547 
-562 SAKSAVS
+562 
-569 VFSNLS
+569 
-575 GSSLT
+575 
-580 EIQDAIKAT
+580 
-589 TQLRDATE
+589 
-597 LGSKQW
+597 
-603 DIYNQY
+603 
-609 IERAKNYLSDFENTS
+609 
-624 KNAAIAERMKN
+624 
-635 IGNASTSSLAEL
+635 
-647 KKFWQ
+647 
-652 EQVDGAELSS
+652 
-662 QKLQQYQQSLEAV
+662 
-675 VNEEQKRV
+675 RV

-705 TKEAIKLLE
+705 TKDAIKLLE

-748 FSTMDEALLKAEEVG
+748 FSTMDEALLKAEDVG

-778 KSLEVY
+778 KSLEEY
-784 KKSLEV
+784 KTSLEV

-797 KIQVALE
+797 KIQVALD

-1100 GLSDDYLKNLIEQGR
+1100 GLSDDYLKNLIEQGK
-1115 TMEAIIAV
+1115 TIQAVIAV

-1158 SGVDELKAQV
+1158 SGVEELKAQV

-1211 FVEWLTDVL
+1211 FVEWITDVL
-1220 RYIASIPNRFE
+1220 RYISSIPNRFE

-1300 AVLGFTALASAVTM
+1300 AVLGFTALTSAVTM
-1314 FKKTVDQAAK
+1314 FKKTVYQAAK
-1324 AQAEFESSIQ
+1324 AQSEFEASIE
-1334 KETFELNNLKYAI
+1334 KERFELNNLRYAI
-1347 DKANVS
+1347 KNANDET
-1353 NGERA
+1353 GERA
-1358 ALIKQLNDKYGAY
+1358 YLIKQLNDKYGAY
-1371 LGFMVTEN
+1371 IGFLVTEY
-1379 NYAEKQEYIYSL
+1379 NYEQKKEYIYKL
-1391 INARLR
+1391 INSRLR
-1397 ETLAL
+1397 EMLAL

-1422 LQSKIIASLN
+1422 LQSKIIVSLN

-1500 AGQTHT
+1500 AGQTQT

-1654 FKSAREEY
+1654 FKSAKEEY

-1992 ELEALRIK
+1992 ELEALRIR
-2000 LEAAAQYYEQFESRK
+2000 LEAARQYYEEFYARK
-2015 KELIQQAIASGATQ
+2015 EELIQQAIASGATE
-2029 QQAEESF
+2029 QQAEESYR
-2036 LMAQKE
+2036 MAEKE
-2042 AYDNYIAAR
+2042 ALDALTQAR
-2051 EEQSAKELE
+2051 EEQQSKELE

-2082 MGEAAFSEVDDRKE
+2082 MGEAAFSEVSDRKE

-2102 QTAMKLTKDLIMQKV
+2102 QTMMKLTKDLIMQKV
-2117 QELIMKKALGA
+2117 QELVMKKALNA

-2134 AATTTTVT
+2134 AATSATVT
-2142 ALHGTQAITDLTVQ
+2142 AIHGSQAITDLTVQ
-2156 GAKTSGDIALGTASG
+2156 GAKTTADVSTGTASG
-2171 AAKTIGQLGWWGIPL
+2171 AAKIIGELGWWGIPL
-2186 VAVISAAL
+2186 IAVISAAL

-2222 GRVATGM
+2222 GRVAAGM

-2274 EMIVDGD
+2274 EMIVDGE

-2305 LKSAAMPTFASGSY
+2305 LKSAAMPTFASGNY

>member
-17 GGADQARKQVEEMRK
+17 GGADQARKKIEEMRK
-32 EWAKLGKEVQ
+32 EWEELDKVIQ
-42 EAQRNMEKSV
+42 EAQRNMEMSV

-61 KIYTDALKQQKQ
+61 KIYEDALKKQKQ
-73 LQKSIQE
+73 LQKSITE
-80 SERNINTVQKY
+80 SERNVNTVQKY
-91 LNDVSGQ
+91 LTDISGQ
-98 TLRNLNNAQKGL
+98 TLRNLNNAQRGL
-110 NQMLLGVNPKNV
+110 RDMLLGVNPKDLKTLN
-122 ESLRTVREYI
+122 TVRDYI
-132 KQIADEIQR
+132 KQIADEAQR

-171 QELISTTQKN
+171 QELISSTRLN
-181 TQEIQIYRDQL
+181 TQEIQKYREQL
-192 KKVEDEEQRRISANA
+192 AQVEAEETR
-207 GRVMGNLGGSSL
+207 
-219 SEIQEAIKVTTQLRD
+219 
-234 AQKLGGQEWNNYNVQ
+234 
-249 IQSAQKY
+249 
-256 LSDFNNLTKQLSMAD
+256 
-271 RMRNLGEV
+271 
-279 SEASL
+279 
-284 TELKKYWQ
+284 
-292 EQVNGTMLS
+292 
-301 SSELAKYEAQLKKV
+301 
-315 TDEEQRRISANAGR
+315 
-329 VMGNLGGS
+329 
-337 SVSEIQEAIK
+337 
-347 VTTQLRDAQKRGSQ
+347 
-361 EWEIYNDEIQKA
+361 
-373 QKYLQD
+373 
-379 FNDKAKQLTMFRQM
+379 
-393 GDLTKVSSS
+393 
-402 SLSELKKY
+402 
-410 WQEQINGADTTSA
+410 
-423 KLKHYQIQLQAVMKE
+423 
-438 EERRISVQAGKV
+438 
-450 MGNLTDSS
+450 
-458 VSEIQE
+458 
-464 AIKVTMQLRD
+464 
-474 AQKLGSQEWDIYN
+474 
-487 DEIQKAQ
+487 
-494 KYLSDFND
+494 
-502 LTKQLSMSDRM
+502 
-513 RDLGKASESSLAE
+513 
-526 LKKYWQ
+526 
-532 EQVNGAQRGSQELAE
+532 
-547 YESKLKQVLDEEKKR
+547 
-562 SAKSAVS
+562 
-569 VFSNLS
+569 
-575 GSSLT
+575 
-580 EIQDAIKAT
+580 
-589 TQLRDATE
+589 
-597 LGSKQW
+597 
-603 DIYNQY
+603 
-609 IERAKNYLSDFENTS
+609 
-624 KNAAIAERMKN
+624 
-635 IGNASTSSLAEL
+635 
-647 KKFWQ
+647 
-652 EQVDGAELSS
+652 
-662 QKLQQYQQSLEAV
+662 
-675 VNEEQKRV
+675 RV

-714 QYKQQLKTSDTK
+714 QYKQQLKTSDTNGVK
-726 GIKDVESAINSL
+726 EVESAINSL
-738 NEKLKQSSAQ
+738 NEKLKQSSAE
-748 FSTMDEALLKAEEVG
+748 FTSLEDALDKAETVG
-763 MGTFDGTYEDLEKLK
+763 QGTFDGTYEDLEKLK
-778 KSLEVY
+778 KSLEEY
-784 KKSLEV
+784 KKKLEV

-797 KIQVALE
+797 KIEDALSTIE
-804 VIDKKQKGA
+804 KKQKSSV
-813 LLSAKEL
+813 LSAEEL
-820 DDIILN
+820 NKVILT
-826 LKAAPL
+826 LKTAPL

-838 ASQLQQELSEAERD
+838 AAQLQQELSKTERD
-852 TREYMET
+852 ADKYVET

-1038 PIVDVVNRIGAI
+1038 PIVDIVTRIGAI
-1050 GEAAGLSMSDLIAL
+1050 GEAAGLSMSNLIAL
-1064 AGTLDALGQHAEM
+1064 GGTVDALGQNAEM
-1077 GGTALNTF
+1077 SGTALNTF

-1100 GLSDDYLKNLIEQGR
+1100 GLSDDYLKSLINQGK

-1187 KNENAMAIMLRMGN
+1187 KNENAMAIMQRMGN

-1211 FVEWLTDVL
+1211 IVEWLTDVL
-1220 RYIASIPNRFE
+1220 RYISSIPNRFE
-1231 RGETSIRLMAVALQ
+1231 RGETSIRLMAVTVQA
-1245 VLVGVMIA
+1245 LVGVMIA
-1253 TSSAVQKASANIL
+1253 TSSAVQKASANIV
-1266 LFGKM
+1266 LFTKM
-1271 MKAGTVSLNVFKT
+1271 VKEGTASVNIFKIAWKWLSKAM
-1284 AWQALTFA
+1284 
-1292 MSKNPIGW
+1292 MSNPLGW
-1300 AVLGFTALASAVTM
+1300 VVLGFTALTSAVTY
-1314 FKKTVDQAAK
+1314 FKKSVDEATK
-1324 AQAEFESSIQ
+1324 AQSEFEAAIQ
-1334 KETFELNNLKYAI
+1334 KETFELSNLKYAI

-1446 ARIMDGMNKVVEEGG
+1446 ALIMDGMNKVVEEGG

-1469 FMEKYNKNIKQLP
+1469 FMEKYDKNIKQLP

-1500 AGQTHT
+1500 AGQTQT
-1506 FLESTQRAAES
+1506 FLESTQRAAER

-1531 QGILSSSDLSELNT
+1531 QDILSSSDLPELNT

-1553 VQRLREDV
+1553 VQRLRSDV
-1561 DDLNAKREKGEK
+1561 EYLNAKREKGKK
-1573 LTKAETDELAE
+1573 LTELETAELERLNERKEKGIMLNKLEESRLEELNDKRRKGENLTDSELKELKE
-1584 KNRQLGVYQ
+1584 KNRLLGAYQ
-1593 NNISQVEKRIKAIGL
+1593 YNIDQVEKRIKAIGL

-1654 FKSAREEY
+1654 FKSAKEEY

-1686 NWLKV
+1686 NWLK
-1691 RKSGTRG
+1691 TRG
-1698 EQKELNDQV
+1698 EQKEMNDEI
-1707 SAAMAALEAYFLR
+1707 SAAMSALEAYFLR
-1720 RQQAIRQAYLNEEI
+1720 RQQAIRQAYLDEQI

-1759 KLLGESNTFNQKL
+1759 KLLGEENTFNQNL

-1786 LKKMGEKETDGVRK
+1786 IKKLGERQTDGLRK

-1868 AVKERMDALVS
+1868 AVKERINALVS
-1879 LSEDAYSLNENQL
+1879 LSEDAYSLNEDQL

-1949 NQKLWEDRIKGSDD
+1949 NQKLWEDRIKGTDERT
-1963 QSELMG
+1963 ELMG

-1987 DTDNA
+1987 ETDNA

-2051 EEQSAKELE
+2051 EEQSSKELE

-2082 MGEAAFSEVDDRKE
+2082 MGEAAFAEVDDRKQ
-2096 AAKQLL
+2096 AAKMLL
-2102 QTAMKLTKDLIMQKV
+2102 QTAMKLTKDLIMQKIT
-2117 QELIMKKALGA
+2117 ELLMKKTLGD

-2134 AATTTTVT
+2134 AATSATVT
-2142 ALHGTQAITDLTVQ
+2142 AIHGSQAITDMTVE
-2156 GAKTSGDIALGTASG
+2156 GAKTEGDVTSGIARGS
-2171 AAKTIGQLGWWGIPL
+2171 AKTIGDLGWWGIPL
-2186 VAVISAAL
+2186 IAVISAAL

-2203 KLNKSKQEVA
+2203 KLNKAKQDVA

-2222 GRVATGM
+2222 GRVAAGM

-2286 ILNYPHIYDSILTI
+2286 ILNYPHIYESILTI

-2305 LKSAAMPTFASGSY
+2305 LKSAAMPTFASGNY
-2319 PSMPAQASQAAQQAG
+2319 PSMPAQITQVASGATDMTMQNEQMTQML
-2334 GSGMSAAEMSQVLT
+2334 GSVAE
-2348 GVTDAVNALTQ
+2348 ALSTLNE
-2359 RLNQPISATVDPYG
+2359 RLSKPISATVDPYG
-2373 RKGAVNQLSKASKFM
+2373 SKGAVNQLNKASNFM
-2388 NKNGLTK
+2388 TKRGLIK

>member
-17 GGADQARKQVEEMRK
+17 GGADQARKKIEEMRK
-32 EWAKLGKEVQ
+32 EWEELDKVIQ
-42 EAQRNMEKSV
+42 EAQRNMEMSV
-52 DTVDYDKNK
+52 DTVNYDKNK
-61 KIYTDALKQQKQ
+61 KIYEDALKKQKQ
-73 LQKSIQE
+73 LQKSITE
-80 SERNINTVQKY
+80 SERNVNTVQKY
-91 LNDVSGQ
+91 LTDISGQ
-98 TLRNLNNAQKGL
+98 TLRNLNNAQRGL
-110 NQMLLGVNPKNV
+110 RDMLLGVNPKDLKTLN
-122 ESLRTVREYI
+122 TVRDYI
-132 KQIADEIQR
+132 KQIADEAQR

-171 QELISTTQKN
+171 QELISSTRLN
-181 TQEIQIYRDQL
+181 TQEIHKYREQL
-192 KKVEDEEQRRISANA
+192 AQVEAEETR
-207 GRVMGNLGGSSL
+207 
-219 SEIQEAIKVTTQLRD
+219 
-234 AQKLGGQEWNNYNVQ
+234 
-249 IQSAQKY
+249 
-256 LSDFNNLTKQLSMAD
+256 
-271 RMRNLGEV
+271 
-279 SEASL
+279 
-284 TELKKYWQ
+284 
-292 EQVNGTMLS
+292 
-301 SSELAKYEAQLKKV
+301 
-315 TDEEQRRISANAGR
+315 
-329 VMGNLGGS
+329 
-337 SVSEIQEAIK
+337 
-347 VTTQLRDAQKRGSQ
+347 
-361 EWEIYNDEIQKA
+361 
-373 QKYLQD
+373 
-379 FNDKAKQLTMFRQM
+379 
-393 GDLTKVSSS
+393 
-402 SLSELKKY
+402 
-410 WQEQINGADTTSA
+410 
-423 KLKHYQIQLQAVMKE
+423 
-438 EERRISVQAGKV
+438 
-450 MGNLTDSS
+450 
-458 VSEIQE
+458 
-464 AIKVTMQLRD
+464 
-474 AQKLGSQEWDIYN
+474 
-487 DEIQKAQ
+487 
-494 KYLSDFND
+494 
-502 LTKQLSMSDRM
+502 
-513 RDLGKASESSLAE
+513 
-526 LKKYWQ
+526 
-532 EQVNGAQRGSQELAE
+532 
-547 YESKLKQVLDEEKKR
+547 
-562 SAKSAVS
+562 
-569 VFSNLS
+569 
-575 GSSLT
+575 
-580 EIQDAIKAT
+580 
-589 TQLRDATE
+589 
-597 LGSKQW
+597 
-603 DIYNQY
+603 
-609 IERAKNYLSDFENTS
+609 
-624 KNAAIAERMKN
+624 
-635 IGNASTSSLAEL
+635 
-647 KKFWQ
+647 
-652 EQVDGAELSS
+652 
-662 QKLQQYQQSLEAV
+662 
-675 VNEEQKRV
+675 RV

-691 GKVQTGTFDGTISQ
+691 GQVQTGTFDGTIAQ

-714 QYKQQLKTSDTK
+714 QYKQQLKTSDIK
-726 GIKDVESAINSL
+726 GVKEVESAINSL
-738 NEKLKQSSAQ
+738 NEKLKQSSAE
-748 FSTMDEALLKAEEVG
+748 FSSLDEALDKAETVG
-763 MGTFDGTYEDLEKLK
+763 QGTFDGTYEDLEKLK
-778 KSLEVY
+778 KSLEEY
-784 KKSLEV
+784 KKKLEV

-797 KIQVALE
+797 KIEDALSTIE
-804 VIDKKQKGA
+804 KKQKNSV
-813 LLSAKEL
+813 LSAEEL
-820 DDIILN
+820 NKVILT
-826 LKAAPL
+826 LKTAPL

-838 ASQLQQELSEAERD
+838 AAQLQEELSKTERD
-852 TREYMET
+852 AEKYVET

-1100 GLSDDYLKNLIEQGR
+1100 GLSDDYLKNLIEQGK
-1115 TMEAIIAV
+1115 TIQAVIAV

-1187 KNENAMAIMLRMGN
+1187 KNENAMAIMQRMGN

-1220 RYIASIPNRFE
+1220 RYISSIPNRFE
-1231 RGETSIRLMAVALQ
+1231 RGEKSIRLMAVTVQA
-1245 VLVGVMIA
+1245 LVGVMIA
-1253 TSSAVQKASANIL
+1253 TSSAVQKASANIV
-1266 LFGKM
+1266 LFTKM
-1271 MKAGTVSLNVFKT
+1271 VKAGTASVNIFKI
-1284 AWQALTFA
+1284 AWQWLSKA
-1292 MSKNPIGW
+1292 MMSNPLGW
-1300 AVLGFTALASAVTM
+1300 VVLGFTALTSAITY
-1314 FKKTVDQAAK
+1314 FKKSVDEATK
-1324 AQAEFESSIQ
+1324 AQSEFEAAIQ
-1334 KETFELNNLKYAI
+1334 KETFELSNLKYAI

-1432 KMQNV
+1432 KMENV

-1446 ARIMDGMNKVVEEGG
+1446 ALIMDGMNKVVEEGG

-1500 AGQTHT
+1500 AGQTQT

-1531 QGILSSSDLSELNT
+1531 QGILSSSDIPELNT

-1553 VQRLREDV
+1553 VQRLRSDV
-1561 DDLNAKREKGEK
+1561 EYLNAKREKGKK
-1573 LTKAETDELAE
+1573 LTELETAELERLNERKEKGIMLNKLEESRLEELNDKRRKGENLTDSELKELKE
-1584 KNRQLGVYQ
+1584 KNRLLGVYQ
-1593 NNISQVEKRIKAIGL
+1593 YNIDQVEKRIKAIGL

-1654 FKSAREEY
+1654 FKSAKEEY

-1698 EQKELNDQV
+1698 EQKEMNDEI
-1707 SAAMAALEAYFLR
+1707 SAAMSALEAYFLR
-1720 RQQAIRQAYLNEEI
+1720 RQQAIRQAYLDEQI

-1759 KLLGESNTFNQKL
+1759 KLLGEENTFNQNL

-1786 LKKMGEKETDGVRK
+1786 IKKLGERQTDGLRK

-1868 AVKERMDALVS
+1868 AVKERINALVS
-1879 LSEDAYSLNENQL
+1879 LSEDAYSMNEDQL

-1949 NQKLWEDRIKGSDD
+1949 NQKLWEDRIKGTDERT
-1963 QSELMG
+1963 ELMG

-1987 DTDNA
+1987 ETDNA
-1992 ELEALRIK
+1992 ELEALRIR
-2000 LEAAAQYYEQFESRK
+2000 LEAARQYYEEFYARK
-2015 KELIQQAIASGATQ
+2015 EELIQQAIASGATQ
-2029 QQAEESF
+2029 QEAEESYR
-2036 LMAQKE
+2036 MAEKE
-2042 AYDNYIAAR
+2042 ALDELNAAR
-2051 EEQSAKELE
+2051 EEQASKELE

-2082 MGEAAFSEVDDRKE
+2082 MGEAAFAEVDDRKQ
-2096 AAKQLL
+2096 AAKMLL
-2102 QTAMKLTKDLIMQKV
+2102 QTAMKLTKDLIMQKIT
-2117 QELIMKKALGA
+2117 ELLMKKTLGD

-2134 AATTTTVT
+2134 AATSATVT
-2142 ALHGTQAITDLTVQ
+2142 AIHGSQAITDMTVE
-2156 GAKTSGDIALGTASG
+2156 GAKTAGDVTSGIARGS
-2171 AAKTIGQLGWWGIPL
+2171 AKTIGDLGWWGIPL
-2186 VAVISAAL
+2186 IAVISAAL

-2203 KLNKSKQEVA
+2203 KLNKAKQDVA

-2222 GRVATGM
+2222 GRVAAGM

-2305 LKSAAMPTFASGSY
+2305 LKSAAMPTFASGNY
-2319 PSMPAQASQAAQQAG
+2319 PSMPAQITQVASGATDMTMQNEQMTQMLGSVAEALSTLNERLSKPIRAA
-2334 GSGMSAAEMSQVLT
+2334 
-2348 GVTDAVNALTQ
+2348 
-2359 RLNQPISATVDPYG
+2359 VDPYG
-2373 RKGAVNQLSKASKFM
+2373 SKGAVNQLNKASNFM
-2388 NKNGLTK
+2388 TKRGLIK

>member
-17 GGADQARKQVEEMRK
+17 GGAEQARKQVEQMRE
-32 EWAKLGKEVQ
+32 EWKKLGKQAQ
-42 EAQRNMEKSV
+42 EAQKNMQATV
-52 DTVDYDKNK
+52 DTVAYDKNK
-61 KIYTDALKQQKQ
+61 KIYEDALKQQKQ
-73 LQKSIQE
+73 LQKSITE

-91 LNDVSGQ
+91 LTDISGQ

-110 NQMLLGVNPKNV
+110 KQMLLGVNPKDLQTLN
-122 ESLRTVREYI
+122 TVRDYI
-132 KQIADEIQR
+132 KQIADEAQR

-181 TQEIQIYRDQL
+181 TKEIQTYREQL
-192 KKVEDEEQRRISANA
+192 KKVEDEEQRRISSKA
-207 GRVMGNLGGSSL
+207 GRVMGNLDGSSVA
-219 SEIQEAIKVTTQLRD
+219 EIQEAINVTTKLRD
-234 AQKLGGQEWNNYNVQ
+234 AQKLGGQEWEIYNDE
-249 IQSAQKY
+249 IQRAQKY
-256 LSDFNNLTKQLSMAD
+256 LSDFNNLTKQIA
-271 RMRNLGEV
+271 
-279 SEASL
+279 
-284 TELKKYWQ
+284 
-292 EQVNGTMLS
+292 
-301 SSELAKYEAQLKKV
+301 
-315 TDEEQRRISANAGR
+315 
-329 VMGNLGGS
+329 
-337 SVSEIQEAIK
+337 
-347 VTTQLRDAQKRGSQ
+347 
-361 EWEIYNDEIQKA
+361 
-373 QKYLQD
+373 
-379 FNDKAKQLTMFRQM
+379 
-393 GDLTKVSSS
+393 
-402 SLSELKKY
+402 
-410 WQEQINGADTTSA
+410 
-423 KLKHYQIQLQAVMKE
+423 
-438 EERRISVQAGKV
+438 
-450 MGNLTDSS
+450 
-458 VSEIQE
+458 
-464 AIKVTMQLRD
+464 
-474 AQKLGSQEWDIYN
+474 
-487 DEIQKAQ
+487 
-494 KYLSDFND
+494 
-502 LTKQLSMSDRM
+502 MSDRM
-513 RDLGKASESSLAE
+513 KELGKASESSLSE

-609 IERAKNYLSDFENTS
+609 IERAKKYLSDFENTS

-662 QKLQQYQQSLEAV
+662 QKLQQYQQNLEAV
-675 VNEEQKRV
+675 IKEEQNRI
-683 SQRAQTTL
+683 SNRAQTTL
-691 GKVQTGTFDGTISQ
+691 GQVQTGTFDGTIAQ

-726 GIKDVESAINSL
+726 GVKEVESAINSL
-738 NEKLKQSSAQ
+738 NEKLKQSSAE
-748 FSTMDEALLKAEEVG
+748 FTSLEDALDKAETVG
-763 MGTFDGTYEDLEKLK
+763 QGTFDGTYEDLEKLK
-778 KSLEVY
+778 KSLEEY
-784 KKSLEV
+784 KKKLEV

-797 KIQVALE
+797 KIEDALSTIE
-804 VIDKKQKGA
+804 KKQKNSV
-813 LLSAKEL
+813 LSAKEL
-820 DDIILN
+820 DKVLLS
-826 LKAAPL
+826 LKTASL

-838 ASQLQQELSEAERD
+838 AAQLQEELSKTERD
-852 TREYMET
+852 AEKYVEK
-859 SMNLRRVN
+859 SMDLRRVN

-1100 GLSDDYLKNLIEQGR
+1100 GLSDDYLKNLIEQGK
-1115 TMEAIIAV
+1115 TIQAVIAV

-1187 KNENAMAIMLRMGN
+1187 KNENAMAIMQRMGN

-1220 RYIASIPNRFE
+1220 RYISSIPNRFE
-1231 RGETSIRLMAVALQ
+1231 RGEKSIRLMAVTVQA
-1245 VLVGVMIA
+1245 LVGVMIA
-1253 TSSAVQKASANIL
+1253 TSSAVQKASANIV
-1266 LFGKM
+1266 LFTKM
-1271 MKAGTVSLNVFKT
+1271 VKAGTASVNIFKI
-1284 AWQALTFA
+1284 AWQWLSKA
-1292 MSKNPIGW
+1292 MMSNPLGW
-1300 AVLGFTALASAVTM
+1300 VVLGFTALTSAITY
-1314 FKKTVDQAAK
+1314 FKKSVDEATK
-1324 AQAEFESSIQ
+1324 AQSEFEAAIQ
-1334 KETFELNNLKYAI
+1334 KETFELSNLKYAI

-1500 AGQTHT
+1500 AGQTQT

-1531 QGILSSSDLSELNT
+1531 QGILSSSDIPELNT

-1553 VQRLREDV
+1553 VQRLRSDV
-1561 DDLNAKREKGEK
+1561 EYLNAKREKGKK
-1573 LTKAETDELAE
+1573 LTELETAELERLNERKEKGIMLNKLEESRLEELNDKRRKGENLTDSELKELKE
-1584 KNRQLGVYQ
+1584 KNRLLGVYQ
-1593 NNISQVEKRIKAIGL
+1593 HNIDQVEKRIKAIGL

-1654 FKSAREEY
+1654 FKSAKEEY

-1698 EQKELNDQV
+1698 EQKEMNDEI
-1707 SAAMAALEAYFLR
+1707 SAAMSALEAYFLR
-1720 RQQAIRQAYLNEEI
+1720 RQQAIRQAYLDEQI

-1759 KLLGESNTFNQKL
+1759 KLLSEENTFNQNL

-1786 LKKMGEKETDGVRK
+1786 IKKLGERQTDGLRK

-1868 AVKERMDALVS
+1868 AVKERINALVS
-1879 LSEDAYSLNENQL
+1879 LSEDAYSLNEDQL

-1949 NQKLWEDRIKGSDD
+1949 NQKLWEDRIKGTDERT
-1963 QSELMG
+1963 ELMG

-1987 DTDNA
+1987 ETDNA
-1992 ELEALRIK
+1992 ELEALRIR
-2000 LEAAAQYYEQFESRK
+2000 LEAARQYYEEFYARK
-2015 KELIQQAIASGATQ
+2015 EELIQQAIASGATQ
-2029 QQAEESF
+2029 QEAEESYR
-2036 LMAQKE
+2036 MAEKE
-2042 AYDNYIAAR
+2042 ALDELNAAR
-2051 EEQSAKELE
+2051 EEQASKELE

-2082 MGEAAFSEVDDRKE
+2082 MGEAAFAEVDDRKQ
-2096 AAKQLL
+2096 AAKMLL
-2102 QTAMKLTKDLIMQKV
+2102 QTAMKLTKDLIMQKIT
-2117 QELIMKKALGA
+2117 ELLMKKTLGD

-2134 AATTTTVT
+2134 AATSATVT
-2142 ALHGTQAITDLTVQ
+2142 AIHGSQAITDMTVE
-2156 GAKTSGDIALGTASG
+2156 GAKTAGDVTSGIARGS
-2171 AAKTIGQLGWWGIPL
+2171 AKTIGDLGWWGIPL
-2186 VAVISAAL
+2186 IAVISAAL

-2203 KLNKSKQEVA
+2203 KLNKAKQDVA

-2222 GRVATGM
+2222 GRVAAGM

-2305 LKSAAMPTFASGSY
+2305 LKSAAMPTFASGNY
-2319 PSMPAQASQAAQQAG
+2319 PSMPAQITQVASGATDMTMQNEQMTQML
-2334 GSGMSAAEMSQVLT
+2334 GSVAE
-2348 GVTDAVNALTQ
+2348 ALSTLNE
-2359 RLNQPISATVDPYG
+2359 RLSKPISATVDPYG
-2373 RKGAVNQLSKASKFM
+2373 SKGAVNQLNKASNFM
-2388 NKNGLTK
+2388 TKRGLIK

>member
-1 MANSLGTRL
+1 MKDTVFLSFISTFRLPNFEENKHKDMANSLGTRL

-17 GGADQARKQVEEMRK
+17 GGAEQAQKQVDKMRDEWKKLRK
-32 EWAKLGKEVQ
+32 EVENAQ
-42 EAQRNMEKSV
+42 EQMNATTN
-52 DTVDYDKNK
+52 TTLYDDNK
-61 KIYTDALKQQKQ
+61 KIYNEKVKQ
-73 LQKSIQE
+73 L
-80 SERNINTVQKY
+80 ERLTKLIRENQRNVNTVNKY
-91 LNDVSGQ
+91 LNDISGQ
-98 TLRNLNNAQKGL
+98 TLRNLGEARKGL
-110 NQMLLGVNPKNV
+110 NQMLLGINPKNA
-122 ESLRTVREYI
+122 ETLQTVRDYI

-181 TQEIQIYRDQL
+181 TKEIQTYREQL
-192 KKVEDEEQRRISANA
+192 KKVEDEEQRRISSKA
-207 GRVMGNLGGSSL
+207 GRVMGNLDGSSVA
-219 SEIQEAIKVTTQLRD
+219 EIQEAINVTTKLRD
-234 AQKLGGQEWNNYNVQ
+234 AQKLGRQEWEIYNDE
-249 IQSAQKY
+249 IQRAQKY
-256 LSDFNNLTKQLSMAD
+256 LSDFNNLTKQIA
-271 RMRNLGEV
+271 
-279 SEASL
+279 
-284 TELKKYWQ
+284 
-292 EQVNGTMLS
+292 
-301 SSELAKYEAQLKKV
+301 
-315 TDEEQRRISANAGR
+315 
-329 VMGNLGGS
+329 
-337 SVSEIQEAIK
+337 
-347 VTTQLRDAQKRGSQ
+347 
-361 EWEIYNDEIQKA
+361 
-373 QKYLQD
+373 
-379 FNDKAKQLTMFRQM
+379 
-393 GDLTKVSSS
+393 
-402 SLSELKKY
+402 
-410 WQEQINGADTTSA
+410 
-423 KLKHYQIQLQAVMKE
+423 
-438 EERRISVQAGKV
+438 
-450 MGNLTDSS
+450 
-458 VSEIQE
+458 
-464 AIKVTMQLRD
+464 
-474 AQKLGSQEWDIYN
+474 
-487 DEIQKAQ
+487 
-494 KYLSDFND
+494 
-502 LTKQLSMSDRM
+502 MSDRM
-513 RDLGKASESSLAE
+513 KELGKASESSLAE

-609 IERAKNYLSDFENTS
+609 IERAKKYLSDFENTS

-662 QKLQQYQQSLEAV
+662 QKLQQYQQNLEAV
-675 VNEEQKRV
+675 IKEEQNRI
-683 SQRAQTTL
+683 SNRAQTTL
-691 GKVQTGTFDGTISQ
+691 GQVQTGTFDGTISQ

-714 QYKQQLKTSDTK
+714 QYKQQLKTSDTNGVK
-726 GIKDVESAINSL
+726 EVESAINSL
-738 NEKLKQSSAQ
+738 NEKLKQSSAE
-748 FSTMDEALLKAEEVG
+748 FTSLEDALDKAETVG
-763 MGTFDGTYEDLEKLK
+763 QGTFDGTYEDLEKLK
-778 KSLEVY
+778 KSLEEY
-784 KKSLEV
+784 KKKLEV

-797 KIQVALE
+797 KIEDALSTIE
-804 VIDKKQKGA
+804 KKQKNSV
-813 LLSAKEL
+813 LSAEEL
-820 DDIILN
+820 NKVILT
-826 LKAAPL
+826 LKTAPL

-838 ASQLQQELSEAERD
+838 AAQLQQELSEAERD
-852 TREYMET
+852 TREYMEA

-1038 PIVDVVNRIGAI
+1038 PIVDIVTRIGAI
-1050 GEAAGLSMSDLIAL
+1050 GEAAGLSMSNLIAL
-1064 AGTLDALGQHAEM
+1064 GGTVDALGQNAEM
-1077 GGTALNTF
+1077 SGTALNTF

-1100 GLSDDYLKNLIEQGR
+1100 GLSDDYLKSLINQGK

-1187 KNENAMAIMLRMGN
+1187 KNENAMAIMQRMGN

-1220 RYIASIPNRFE
+1220 RYISSIPNRFE
-1231 RGETSIRLMAVALQ
+1231 RGETSIRLMAVTVQA
-1245 VLVGVMIA
+1245 LVGVMIA
-1253 TSSAVQKASANIL
+1253 TSSAVQKASANIV
-1266 LFGKM
+1266 LFTKM
-1271 MKAGTVSLNVFKT
+1271 VKAGTASVNIFKI
-1284 AWQALTFA
+1284 AWQWLSKA
-1292 MSKNPIGW
+1292 MMSNPLGW
-1300 AVLGFTALASAVTM
+1300 VVLGFTALTSAVTY
-1314 FKKTVDQAAK
+1314 FKKSVDEATK
-1324 AQAEFESSIQ
+1324 AQSEFEAAIQ
-1334 KETFELNNLKYAI
+1334 KETFELSNLKYAI

-1422 LQSKIIASLN
+1422 LQAKIIASLN

-1446 ARIMDGMNKVVEEGG
+1446 ALIMDGMNKVVEEGG

-1469 FMEKYNKNIKQLP
+1469 FMEKYDKNIKQLP

-1500 AGQTHT
+1500 AGQTQT

-1531 QGILSSSDLSELNT
+1531 QGILSSSDLPELNT

-1561 DDLNAKREKGEK
+1561 DELNAKREKGEK
-1573 LTKAETDELAE
+1573 LTKAETAELAE

-1654 FKSAREEY
+1654 FKSAKEEY
-1662 EALKKMEQD
+1662 EALKKMEEE

-1691 RKSGTRG
+1691 GTRG
-1698 EQKELNDQV
+1698 EQKEMNDEI
-1707 SAAMAALEAYFLR
+1707 SAAMSALEAYFLR
-1720 RQQAIRQAYLNEEI
+1720 RQQAIRQAYLDEQI

-1759 KLLGESNTFNQKL
+1759 KLLGEENTFNQNL

-1786 LKKMGEKETDGVRK
+1786 IKKLGERQTDGLRK

-1817 QTIEKELLKYN
+1817 QTIEQELLKYN

-1847 NTDAEKEFRMSLGFS
+1847 NPDAEKEFRMSLGFS

-1868 AVKERMDALVS
+1868 AVKERINALVS
-1879 LSEDAYSLNENQL
+1879 LSEDAYSLNEDQL

-1992 ELEALRIK
+1992 ELEALRIR
-2000 LEAAAQYYEQFESRK
+2000 LEAARQYYEEFYARK
-2015 KELIQQAIASGATQ
+2015 EELIQQAIASGATQ
-2029 QQAEESF
+2029 QEAEESYR
-2036 LMAQKE
+2036 MAEKVALDE
-2042 AYDNYIAAR
+2042 LNAAR
-2051 EEQSAKELE
+2051 EEQASKELE

-2082 MGEAAFSEVDDRKE
+2082 MGEAAFAEVDDRKQ
-2096 AAKQLL
+2096 AAKMLL
-2102 QTAMKLTKDLIMQKV
+2102 QTAMKLTKDLIMQKIT
-2117 QELIMKKALGA
+2117 ELLMKKTLGA

-2134 AATTTTVT
+2134 AATSATVT
-2142 ALHGTQAITDLTVQ
+2142 AIHGSQAITDMTVQ
-2156 GAKTSGDIALGTASG
+2156 GAKTTADVSTGTASG
-2171 AAKTIGQLGWWGIPL
+2171 AAKIIGELGWWGIPL
-2186 VAVISAAL
+2186 IAVISAAL

-2213 AATGVSSSK
+2213 AATGVSSK
-2222 GRVATGM
+2222 GRVAAGM

-2305 LKSAAMPTFASGSY
+2305 LKSAAMPTFASGNY
-2319 PSMPAQASQAAQQAG
+2319 PSMPAQITQVASGATDMTMQNEQMTQMLGSVAEALSTLNERLSKPIRAA
-2334 GSGMSAAEMSQVLT
+2334 
-2348 GVTDAVNALTQ
+2348 
-2359 RLNQPISATVDPYG
+2359 VDPYG
-2373 RKGAVNQLSKASKFM
+2373 SKGAVNQLNKASNFM
-2388 NKNGLTK
+2388 TKRGLIK

>member
-17 GGADQARKQVEEMRK
+17 GGADQARKKIEEMRK
-32 EWAKLGKEVQ
+32 EWEELDKVIQ
-42 EAQRNMEKSV
+42 EAQRNMEMSV

-61 KIYTDALKQQKQ
+61 KIYEDALKKQKQ
-73 LQKSIQE
+73 LQKSITE
-80 SERNINTVQKY
+80 SERNVNTVQKY
-91 LNDVSGQ
+91 LTDISGQ
-98 TLRNLNNAQKGL
+98 TLRNLNNAQRGL
-110 NQMLLGVNPKNV
+110 RDMLLGVNPKD
-122 ESLRTVREYI
+122 LKTLQTVREYI

-141 RKGNLVEFSD
+141 RKGNIVEFSD

-156 GNVSDKSLGMAKQRL
+156 GNVSDKSLGKAKERL
-171 QELISTTQKN
+171 QDIIKSTELN
-181 TQEIQIYRDQL
+181 TQEIQKYREQL
-192 KKVEDEEQRRISANA
+192 AQVEAEETR
-207 GRVMGNLGGSSL
+207 
-219 SEIQEAIKVTTQLRD
+219 
-234 AQKLGGQEWNNYNVQ
+234 
-249 IQSAQKY
+249 
-256 LSDFNNLTKQLSMAD
+256 
-271 RMRNLGEV
+271 
-279 SEASL
+279 
-284 TELKKYWQ
+284 
-292 EQVNGTMLS
+292 
-301 SSELAKYEAQLKKV
+301 
-315 TDEEQRRISANAGR
+315 
-329 VMGNLGGS
+329 
-337 SVSEIQEAIK
+337 
-347 VTTQLRDAQKRGSQ
+347 
-361 EWEIYNDEIQKA
+361 
-373 QKYLQD
+373 
-379 FNDKAKQLTMFRQM
+379 
-393 GDLTKVSSS
+393 
-402 SLSELKKY
+402 
-410 WQEQINGADTTSA
+410 
-423 KLKHYQIQLQAVMKE
+423 
-438 EERRISVQAGKV
+438 
-450 MGNLTDSS
+450 
-458 VSEIQE
+458 
-464 AIKVTMQLRD
+464 
-474 AQKLGSQEWDIYN
+474 
-487 DEIQKAQ
+487 
-494 KYLSDFND
+494 
-502 LTKQLSMSDRM
+502 
-513 RDLGKASESSLAE
+513 
-526 LKKYWQ
+526 
-532 EQVNGAQRGSQELAE
+532 
-547 YESKLKQVLDEEKKR
+547 
-562 SAKSAVS
+562 
-569 VFSNLS
+569 
-575 GSSLT
+575 
-580 EIQDAIKAT
+580 
-589 TQLRDATE
+589 
-597 LGSKQW
+597 
-603 DIYNQY
+603 
-609 IERAKNYLSDFENTS
+609 
-624 KNAAIAERMKN
+624 
-635 IGNASTSSLAEL
+635 
-647 KKFWQ
+647 
-652 EQVDGAELSS
+652 
-662 QKLQQYQQSLEAV
+662 
-675 VNEEQKRV
+675 RV

-726 GIKDVESAINSL
+726 GVKEVESAINSL

-748 FSTMDEALLKAEEVG
+748 FSSLDEALDKAETVG
-763 MGTFDGTYEDLEKLK
+763 QGTFDGTYEDLEKLK
-778 KSLEVY
+778 KSLEEY
-784 KKSLEV
+784 KKKLEV

-797 KIQVALE
+797 KIEDALSTIE
-804 VIDKKQKGA
+804 KKQKNSV
-813 LLSAKEL
+813 LSAKEL
-820 DDIILN
+820 DKVLLS
-826 LKAAPL
+826 LKTASL

-838 ASQLQQELSEAERD
+838 AAQLQEELSKTERD
-852 TREYMET
+852 AEKYVET

-1100 GLSDDYLKNLIEQGR
+1100 GLSDDYLKNLIEQGK
-1115 TMEAIIAV
+1115 TIQAVIAV

-1145 DGERIKQ
+1145 DGGRIKQ

-1158 SGVDELKAQV
+1158 SDVDELKAQV

-1187 KNENAMAIMLRMGN
+1187 KNENAMAIMQRMGN

-1220 RYIASIPNRFE
+1220 RYISSIPNRFE
-1231 RGETSIRLMAVALQ
+1231 RGEKSIRLMAVTVQA
-1245 VLVGVMIA
+1245 LVGVMIA
-1253 TSSAVQKASANIL
+1253 TSSAVQKASANIV
-1266 LFGKM
+1266 LFTKM
-1271 MKAGTVSLNVFKT
+1271 VKAGTASVNIFKI
-1284 AWQALTFA
+1284 AWQWLSKA
-1292 MSKNPIGW
+1292 MMSNPLGW
-1300 AVLGFTALASAVTM
+1300 VVLGFTALTSAITY
-1314 FKKTVDQAAK
+1314 FKKSVDEATK
-1324 AQAEFESSIQ
+1324 AQSEFEAAIQ
-1334 KETFELNNLKYAI
+1334 KETFELSNLKYAI

-1432 KMQNV
+1432 KMENV

-1469 FMEKYNKNIKQLP
+1469 FMEKYDKNIKQLP

-1500 AGQTHT
+1500 AGQTQT

-1531 QGILSSSDLSELNT
+1531 QGILSSSDLPELNT

-1561 DDLNAKREKGEK
+1561 DELNAKREKGEK
-1573 LTKAETDELAE
+1573 LTKAETAELAE

-1654 FKSAREEY
+1654 FKSAKEEY

-1698 EQKELNDQV
+1698 EQKEMNDEI
-1707 SAAMAALEAYFLR
+1707 SAAMSALEAYFLR
-1720 RQQAIRQAYLNEEI
+1720 RQQAIRQAYLDEQI

-1759 KLLGESNTFNQKL
+1759 KLLGEENTFNQNL

-1786 LKKMGEKETDGVRK
+1786 IKKLGERQTDGLRK

-1868 AVKERMDALVS
+1868 AVKERINALVS
-1879 LSEDAYSLNENQL
+1879 LSEDAYSLNEDQL

-1949 NQKLWEDRIKGSDD
+1949 NAQTKDSVSNQYDEIERKLGILESLGIAPGETTIVGLSSTDSIELERLK
-1963 QSELMG
+1963 SELE
-1969 AAGNL
+1969 
-1974 GLASTQSSFLGTS
+1974 T
-1987 DTDNA
+1987 
-1992 ELEALRIK
+1992 
-2000 LEAAAQYYEQFESRK
+2000 AQMYYEQFYGKRE
-2015 KELIQQAIASGATQ
+2015 ELIQQAIASGATEMEA
-2029 QQAEESF
+2029 QQAYN
-2036 LMAQKE
+2036 MAQRDAFNE
-2042 AYDNYIAAR
+2042 LIDAQDSYY
-2051 EEQSAKELE
+2051 AKEDD
-2060 ITESKLSTLKNY
+2060 ITYKKLLSLKNY
-2072 TDAVVDFSEQ
+2072 TDAVVDFGEQ
-2082 MGEAAFSEVDDRKE
+2082 MGEAAFAEVDDRKE

-2142 ALHGTQAITDLTVQ
+2142 ALHGTQAVTDLTVQ
-2156 GAKTSGDIALGTASG
+2156 GAKTTADISAGIASG
-2171 AAKTIGQLGWWGIPL
+2171 SAKTIGQLGWWGIPL
-2186 VAVISAAL
+2186 IAVISAAL

-2203 KLNKSKQEVA
+2203 KLNKAKQDVA

-2222 GRVATGM
+2222 GRVAAGM

-2305 LKSAAMPTFASGSY
+2305 LKSAAMPTFASGNY
-2319 PSMPAQASQAAQQAG
+2319 PSMPAQITQVASGATDMTMQNEQMTQMLGSVAEALSTLNERLSKPIRAA
-2334 GSGMSAAEMSQVLT
+2334 
-2348 GVTDAVNALTQ
+2348 
-2359 RLNQPISATVDPYG
+2359 VDPYG
-2373 RKGAVNQLSKASKFM
+2373 SKGAVNQLNKASNFM
-2388 NKNGLTK
+2388 TKRGLIK

>member
-17 GGADQARKQVEEMRK
+17 GGAEQARKQVEEMRK

-61 KIYTDALKQQKQ
+61 KVYTDALKQQKQ

-80 SERNINTVQKY
+80 SERSINTVEKY
-91 LNDVSGQ
+91 LSDISGQ

-110 NQMLLGVNPKNV
+110 KQMLLGINPKNT
-122 ESLRTVREYI
+122 ETLQTVRDYI
-132 KQIADEIQR
+132 KQIADEAQR

-151 IIGDI
+151 IIGNI
-156 GNVSDKSLGMAKQRL
+156 GNVSDRSLGMAKQRL
-171 QELISTTQKN
+171 QDLIKSTELN
-181 TQEIQIYRDQL
+181 TQEIQKYRDQL
-192 KKVEDEEQRRISANA
+192 AQVEAEETR
-207 GRVMGNLGGSSL
+207 
-219 SEIQEAIKVTTQLRD
+219 
-234 AQKLGGQEWNNYNVQ
+234 
-249 IQSAQKY
+249 
-256 LSDFNNLTKQLSMAD
+256 
-271 RMRNLGEV
+271 
-279 SEASL
+279 
-284 TELKKYWQ
+284 
-292 EQVNGTMLS
+292 
-301 SSELAKYEAQLKKV
+301 
-315 TDEEQRRISANAGR
+315 
-329 VMGNLGGS
+329 
-337 SVSEIQEAIK
+337 
-347 VTTQLRDAQKRGSQ
+347 
-361 EWEIYNDEIQKA
+361 
-373 QKYLQD
+373 
-379 FNDKAKQLTMFRQM
+379 
-393 GDLTKVSSS
+393 
-402 SLSELKKY
+402 
-410 WQEQINGADTTSA
+410 
-423 KLKHYQIQLQAVMKE
+423 
-438 EERRISVQAGKV
+438 
-450 MGNLTDSS
+450 
-458 VSEIQE
+458 
-464 AIKVTMQLRD
+464 
-474 AQKLGSQEWDIYN
+474 
-487 DEIQKAQ
+487 
-494 KYLSDFND
+494 
-502 LTKQLSMSDRM
+502 
-513 RDLGKASESSLAE
+513 
-526 LKKYWQ
+526 
-532 EQVNGAQRGSQELAE
+532 
-547 YESKLKQVLDEEKKR
+547 
-562 SAKSAVS
+562 
-569 VFSNLS
+569 
-575 GSSLT
+575 
-580 EIQDAIKAT
+580 
-589 TQLRDATE
+589 
-597 LGSKQW
+597 
-603 DIYNQY
+603 
-609 IERAKNYLSDFENTS
+609 
-624 KNAAIAERMKN
+624 
-635 IGNASTSSLAEL
+635 
-647 KKFWQ
+647 
-652 EQVDGAELSS
+652 
-662 QKLQQYQQSLEAV
+662 
-675 VNEEQKRV
+675 RV

-691 GKVQTGTFDGTISQ
+691 GEVQTGTFDGTIGQ
-705 TKEAIKLLE
+705 TKEAIKFLE
-714 QYKQQLKTSDTK
+714 EYKQQLKTSDTQ
-726 GIKDVESAINSL
+726 GIKDVESAINTL
-738 NEKLKQSSAQ
+738 NEKVKLASSQ
-748 FSTMDEALLKAEEVG
+748 FGTLDEALNQAEMVG
-763 MGTFDGTYEDLEKLK
+763 KGTFDGTQEDLDKLK
-778 KSLEVY
+778 NSLEDY
-784 KKSLEV
+784 KKKLKV
-790 SDTKGLK
+790 SDTDGLK
-797 KIQVALE
+797 KISDALTTIE
-804 VIDKKQKGA
+804 KKQKNA
-813 LLSAKEL
+813 AMSAEEL
-820 DDIILN
+820 EKVILT
-826 LKAAPL
+826 LKTAPL

-838 ASQLQQELSEAERD
+838 AAELQQQLSEAERD
-852 TREYMET
+852 TREYVTT
-859 SMNLRRVN
+859 SARLRQVN

-1009 TQKLGVEKA
+1009 TQKLGVEKS

-1100 GLSDDYLKNLIEQGR
+1100 GLSDEYLKNLMDQGK
-1115 TMEAIIAV
+1115 TIQAVIAV
-1123 FEKMNAMGGL
+1123 LEKMNAMGGL

-1187 KNENAMAIMLRMGN
+1187 KNEDAMAIMLRMGN

-1211 FVEWLTDVL
+1211 LVEWLTDVL
-1220 RYIASIPNRFE
+1220 RFVASIPNRFE
-1231 RGETSIRLMAVALQ
+1231 RGETSIRLTAVALQ
-1245 VLVGVMIA
+1245 VLVGVLIA
-1253 TSSAVQKASANIL
+1253 TSKAVQTASMNIM
-1266 LFGKM
+1266 FFFQRVN
-1271 MKAGTVSLNVFKT
+1271 AGTASVNIFVK
-1284 AWQALTFA
+1284 AWNALKFAMASNPLGWITLAVTALT
-1292 MSKNPIGW
+1292 
-1300 AVLGFTALASAVTM
+1300 SAWTLL
-1314 FKKTVDQAAK
+1314 KKSVNEAAK
-1324 AQAEFESSIQ
+1324 AQAEYEGTLQ
-1334 KETFELNNLKYAI
+1334 KERFELENLRFAI
-1347 DKANVS
+1347 EKANVA

-1482 FSSDALKLMNI
+1482 FSSDALKLLNI

-1500 AGQTHT
+1500 AGQTQD
-1506 FLESTQRAAES
+1506 FLDSTQRAAES
-1517 KTEELMLQDLRKSN
+1517 RTEELMLQDLRKSN
-1531 QGILSSSDLSELNT
+1531 KSILSSADLSELNT

-1573 LTKAETDELAE
+1573 LTKAETAELNE

-1593 NNISQVEKRIKAIGL
+1593 NNITQVEKRIKAIGM
-1608 ESVWGQGVSLET
+1608 ESVWGKGVSLET

-1654 FKSAREEY
+1654 FKSAKEEY

-1707 SAAMAALEAYFLR
+1707 SAAMSALEAYFLR
-1720 RQQAIRQAYLNEEI
+1720 RQQAIRQAYLDEEI

-1772 YGMEGKNLESTAAL
+1772 YGMEGKDLESTAAL

-1806 LEVQNMAVKYR
+1806 LEVQNIAVKYR

-1868 AVKERMDALVS
+1868 AVKERMDALIS
-1879 LSEDAYSLNENQL
+1879 LSESAYSIDEKQL

-1936 IKEMIDVQWETSG
+1936 IKKMIDVQWETSG
-1949 NQKLWEDRIKGSDD
+1949 SQKLWEDRIKGADD

-2000 LEAAAQYYEQFESRK
+2000 LEAARQYYEEFYARK
-2015 KELIQQAIASGATQ
+2015 EELIQQAIASGATE
-2029 QQAEESF
+2029 QQAEESYR
-2036 LMAQKE
+2036 MAEKE
-2042 AYDNYIAAR
+2042 ALDALTQAL
-2051 EEQSAKELE
+2051 EEQQSKELE
-2060 ITESKLSTLKNY
+2060 ITENKLSTLKKY

-2082 MGEAAFSEVDDRKE
+2082 MGEAAFSEVSDRKE
-2096 AAKQLL
+2096 AAKQLI
-2102 QTAMKLTKDLIMQKV
+2102 QTVMKTTKDLIMQKI
-2117 QELIMKKALGA
+2117 QELVMEKALNA

-2134 AATTTTVT
+2134 SATQTAIT
-2142 ALHGTQAITDLTVQ
+2142 ALHGSQAITDLTVQ
-2156 GAKTSGDIALGTASG
+2156 GAKTTADISAGIASG
-2171 AAKTIGQLGWWGIPL
+2171 SAKTIGQLGWWGIPL
-2186 VAVISAAL
+2186 IAAISAAL

-2203 KLNKSKQEVA
+2203 KLNKSKEEIA
-2213 AATGVSSSK
+2213 SATGASSNNS
-2222 GRVATGM
+2222 RIATGM

-2251 QKELKTGVYG
+2251 QKELKTGVYS

-2286 ILNYPHIYDSILTI
+2286 ILNYPHIYESILTI

-2305 LKSAAMPTFASGSY
+2305 LKSAAMPTFAGGSY
-2319 PSMPAQASQAAQQAG
+2319 PSITAQATQTPQPSGDA
-2334 GSGMSAAEMSQVLT
+2334 GMSVSQIAQVLA
-2348 GVTDAVNALTQ
+2348 GVTEAVNTLTE
-2359 RLNQPISATVDPYG
+2359 RLNRPINATVDPYG
-2373 RKGAVNQLSKASKFM
+2373 TKGAVNQLNKASKFM
-2388 NKNGLTK
+2388 TKRGLTK

>member
-17 GGADQARKQVEEMRK
+17 GGAEQAQKQVDKMRDEWKKLRK
-32 EWAKLGKEVQ
+32 EVENAQ
-42 EAQRNMEKSV
+42 EQMNATTN
-52 DTVDYDKNK
+52 TTLYDDNK
-61 KIYTDALKQQKQ
+61 KIYNEKVKQ
-73 LQKSIQE
+73 L
-80 SERNINTVQKY
+80 ERLTKLIRENQRNVNTVNKY
-91 LNDVSGQ
+91 LNDISGQ
-98 TLRNLNNAQKGL
+98 TLRNLGEARKGL
-110 NQMLLGVNPKNV
+110 NQMLLGINPKNA
-122 ESLRTVREYI
+122 ETLQTVREYI

-141 RKGNLVEFSD
+141 RKGNIVEFSD

-156 GNVSDKSLGMAKQRL
+156 GNVSDKSLGKAKERL
-171 QELISTTQKN
+171 QDLIKSTELN
-181 TQEIQIYRDQL
+181 TQEIQKYREQL
-192 KKVEDEEQRRISANA
+192 AQVEAEETR
-207 GRVMGNLGGSSL
+207 
-219 SEIQEAIKVTTQLRD
+219 
-234 AQKLGGQEWNNYNVQ
+234 
-249 IQSAQKY
+249 
-256 LSDFNNLTKQLSMAD
+256 
-271 RMRNLGEV
+271 
-279 SEASL
+279 
-284 TELKKYWQ
+284 
-292 EQVNGTMLS
+292 
-301 SSELAKYEAQLKKV
+301 
-315 TDEEQRRISANAGR
+315 
-329 VMGNLGGS
+329 
-337 SVSEIQEAIK
+337 
-347 VTTQLRDAQKRGSQ
+347 
-361 EWEIYNDEIQKA
+361 
-373 QKYLQD
+373 
-379 FNDKAKQLTMFRQM
+379 
-393 GDLTKVSSS
+393 
-402 SLSELKKY
+402 
-410 WQEQINGADTTSA
+410 
-423 KLKHYQIQLQAVMKE
+423 
-438 EERRISVQAGKV
+438 
-450 MGNLTDSS
+450 
-458 VSEIQE
+458 
-464 AIKVTMQLRD
+464 
-474 AQKLGSQEWDIYN
+474 
-487 DEIQKAQ
+487 
-494 KYLSDFND
+494 
-502 LTKQLSMSDRM
+502 
-513 RDLGKASESSLAE
+513 
-526 LKKYWQ
+526 
-532 EQVNGAQRGSQELAE
+532 
-547 YESKLKQVLDEEKKR
+547 
-562 SAKSAVS
+562 
-569 VFSNLS
+569 
-575 GSSLT
+575 
-580 EIQDAIKAT
+580 
-589 TQLRDATE
+589 
-597 LGSKQW
+597 
-603 DIYNQY
+603 
-609 IERAKNYLSDFENTS
+609 
-624 KNAAIAERMKN
+624 
-635 IGNASTSSLAEL
+635 
-647 KKFWQ
+647 
-652 EQVDGAELSS
+652 
-662 QKLQQYQQSLEAV
+662 
-675 VNEEQKRV
+675 RV

-691 GKVQTGTFDGTISQ
+691 GKVQTGTFDGTIAQ

-714 QYKQQLKTSDTK
+714 QYKQQLKTSDIK
-726 GIKDVESAINSL
+726 GVKEVESAINSL
-738 NEKLKQSSAQ
+738 NEKLKQSSAE
-748 FSTMDEALLKAEEVG
+748 FTSLEDALDKAETVG
-763 MGTFDGTYEDLEKLK
+763 QGTFDGTYEDLEKLK
-778 KSLEVY
+778 KSLEEY
-784 KKSLEV
+784 KKKLEV

-797 KIQVALE
+797 KIEDALSTIE
-804 VIDKKQKGA
+804 KKQKNSV
-813 LLSAKEL
+813 LSAEEL
-820 DDIILN
+820 NKVILT
-826 LKAAPL
+826 LKTAPL

-838 ASQLQQELSEAERD
+838 AAQLQEELSKTERD
-852 TREYMET
+852 AGKYVET

-1100 GLSDDYLKNLIEQGR
+1100 GLSDDYLKNLIEQGK
-1115 TMEAIIAV
+1115 TIQAVIAV

-1187 KNENAMAIMLRMGN
+1187 KNENAMAIMQRMGN

-1220 RYIASIPNRFE
+1220 RYISSIPNRFE
-1231 RGETSIRLMAVALQ
+1231 RGEKSIRLMAVTVQA
-1245 VLVGVMIA
+1245 LVGVMIA
-1253 TSSAVQKASANIL
+1253 TSSAVQKASANIV
-1266 LFGKM
+1266 LFTKM
-1271 MKAGTVSLNVFKT
+1271 VKAGTASVNIFKI
-1284 AWQALTFA
+1284 AWQWLSKA
-1292 MSKNPIGW
+1292 MMSNPLGW
-1300 AVLGFTALASAVTM
+1300 VVLGFTALTSAITY
-1314 FKKTVDQAAK
+1314 FKKSVDEATK
-1324 AQAEFESSIQ
+1324 AQSEFEAAIQ
-1334 KETFELNNLKYAI
+1334 KETFELSNLKYAI

-1358 ALIKQLNDKYGAY
+1358 ALIKQLNDKYGTY

-1432 KMQNV
+1432 NMENV

-1500 AGQTHT
+1500 AGQTQT

-1531 QGILSSSDLSELNT
+1531 QGILSSSDIPELNT

-1553 VQRLREDV
+1553 VQRLRSDV
-1561 DDLNAKREKGEK
+1561 EYLNAKREKGKK
-1573 LTKAETDELAE
+1573 LTELETAELERLNERKEKGIMLNKLEESRLEELNDKRRKGENLTDSELKELKE
-1584 KNRQLGVYQ
+1584 KNRLLGVYQ
-1593 NNISQVEKRIKAIGL
+1593 YNIDQVEKRIKAIGL

-1654 FKSAREEY
+1654 FKSAKEEY
-1662 EALKKMEQD
+1662 EALKKMEEE

-1698 EQKELNDQV
+1698 EQKEMNDEI
-1707 SAAMAALEAYFLR
+1707 SAAMSALEAYFLR
-1720 RQQAIRQAYLNEEI
+1720 RQQAIRQAYLDEQI

-1759 KLLGESNTFNQKL
+1759 KLLGEENTFNQNL

-1786 LKKMGEKETDGVRK
+1786 IKKLGERQTDGLRK

-1868 AVKERMDALVS
+1868 AVKERINALVS
-1879 LSEDAYSLNENQL
+1879 LSEDAYNMNEIQL
-1892 RTYLSN
+1892 RGRLLG
-1898 IDAVWAESMS
+1898 IDKIWAESMS

-1949 NQKLWEDRIKGSDD
+1949 NQKLWEDRIKGTDERT
-1963 QSELMG
+1963 ELMG

-1987 DTDNA
+1987 ETDNA
-1992 ELEALRIK
+1992 ELEALRIR
-2000 LEAAAQYYEQFESRK
+2000 LEAARQYYEEFYARK
-2015 KELIQQAIASGATQ
+2015 EELIQQAIASGATQ
-2029 QQAEESF
+2029 QEAEESYR
-2036 LMAQKE
+2036 MAEKE
-2042 AYDNYIAAR
+2042 ALDELNAAR
-2051 EEQSAKELE
+2051 EEQASKELE
-2060 ITESKLSTLKNY
+2060 ITESKLITLKNY

-2082 MGEAAFSEVDDRKE
+2082 MGEAAFAEVDDRKQ
-2096 AAKQLL
+2096 AAKMLL
-2102 QTAMKLTKDLIMQKV
+2102 QTAMKLTKDLIMQKIT
-2117 QELIMKKALGA
+2117 ELLMKKTLGD

-2134 AATTTTVT
+2134 AATSATVT
-2142 ALHGTQAITDLTVQ
+2142 AIHGSQAITDMTVE
-2156 GAKTSGDIALGTASG
+2156 GAKTAGDVTSGIARGS
-2171 AAKTIGQLGWWGIPL
+2171 AKTIGDLGWWGIPL
-2186 VAVISAAL
+2186 IAVISAAL

-2203 KLNKSKQEVA
+2203 KLNKAKQDVA

-2222 GRVATGM
+2222 GRVAAGM

-2286 ILNYPHIYDSILTI
+2286 ILNYPHIYESILTI

-2305 LKSAAMPTFASGSY
+2305 LKSAAMPTFASGNY
-2319 PSMPAQASQAAQQAG
+2319 PSMPAQITQVASGATDMTMQNEQMTQML
-2334 GSGMSAAEMSQVLT
+2334 GSVAE
-2348 GVTDAVNALTQ
+2348 ALSTLNE
-2359 RLNQPISATVDPYG
+2359 RLSKPISATVDPYG
-2373 RKGAVNQLSKASKFM
+2373 SKGAVNQLNKASNFM
-2388 NKNGLTK
+2388 TKRGLIK

>member
-17 GGADQARKQVEEMRK
+17 GGADQARKKIEEMRK
-32 EWAKLGKEVQ
+32 EWEELDKVIQ
-42 EAQRNMEKSV
+42 EAQRNMEMSV
-52 DTVDYDKNK
+52 DTVNYDKNK
-61 KIYTDALKQQKQ
+61 KIYEDALKKQKQ
-73 LQKSIQE
+73 LQKSITE
-80 SERNINTVQKY
+80 SERNVNTVQKY
-91 LNDVSGQ
+91 LTDISGQ
-98 TLRNLNNAQKGL
+98 TLRNLNNAQRGL
-110 NQMLLGVNPKNV
+110 RDMLLGVNPKDLKTLN
-122 ESLRTVREYI
+122 TVRDYI
-132 KQIADEIQR
+132 KQIADEAQR

-171 QELISTTQKN
+171 QELISSTRLN
-181 TQEIQIYRDQL
+181 TQEIQKYREQL
-192 KKVEDEEQRRISANA
+192 AQVEAEETR
-207 GRVMGNLGGSSL
+207 
-219 SEIQEAIKVTTQLRD
+219 
-234 AQKLGGQEWNNYNVQ
+234 
-249 IQSAQKY
+249 
-256 LSDFNNLTKQLSMAD
+256 
-271 RMRNLGEV
+271 
-279 SEASL
+279 
-284 TELKKYWQ
+284 
-292 EQVNGTMLS
+292 
-301 SSELAKYEAQLKKV
+301 
-315 TDEEQRRISANAGR
+315 
-329 VMGNLGGS
+329 
-337 SVSEIQEAIK
+337 
-347 VTTQLRDAQKRGSQ
+347 
-361 EWEIYNDEIQKA
+361 
-373 QKYLQD
+373 
-379 FNDKAKQLTMFRQM
+379 
-393 GDLTKVSSS
+393 
-402 SLSELKKY
+402 
-410 WQEQINGADTTSA
+410 
-423 KLKHYQIQLQAVMKE
+423 
-438 EERRISVQAGKV
+438 
-450 MGNLTDSS
+450 
-458 VSEIQE
+458 
-464 AIKVTMQLRD
+464 
-474 AQKLGSQEWDIYN
+474 
-487 DEIQKAQ
+487 
-494 KYLSDFND
+494 
-502 LTKQLSMSDRM
+502 
-513 RDLGKASESSLAE
+513 
-526 LKKYWQ
+526 
-532 EQVNGAQRGSQELAE
+532 
-547 YESKLKQVLDEEKKR
+547 
-562 SAKSAVS
+562 
-569 VFSNLS
+569 
-575 GSSLT
+575 
-580 EIQDAIKAT
+580 
-589 TQLRDATE
+589 
-597 LGSKQW
+597 
-603 DIYNQY
+603 
-609 IERAKNYLSDFENTS
+609 
-624 KNAAIAERMKN
+624 
-635 IGNASTSSLAEL
+635 
-647 KKFWQ
+647 
-652 EQVDGAELSS
+652 
-662 QKLQQYQQSLEAV
+662 
-675 VNEEQKRV
+675 RV

-691 GKVQTGTFDGTISQ
+691 GQVQTGTFDGTIAQ

-714 QYKQQLKTSDTK
+714 QYKQQLKTSDIK
-726 GIKDVESAINSL
+726 GVKEVESAINSL
-738 NEKLKQSSAQ
+738 NEKLKQSSAE
-748 FSTMDEALLKAEEVG
+748 FSSLDEALDKAETVG
-763 MGTFDGTYEDLEKLK
+763 QGTFDGTYEDLEKLK
-778 KSLEVY
+778 KSLEEY
-784 KKSLEV
+784 KKKLEV

-797 KIQVALE
+797 KIEDALSTIE
-804 VIDKKQKGA
+804 KKQKNSV
-813 LLSAKEL
+813 LSAEEL
-820 DDIILN
+820 NKVILT
-826 LKAAPL
+826 LKTAPL

-838 ASQLQQELSEAERD
+838 AAQLQEELSKTERD
-852 TREYMET
+852 AEKYVET

-1100 GLSDDYLKNLIEQGR
+1100 GLSDDYLKNLIEQGK
-1115 TMEAIIAV
+1115 TIQAVIAV

-1187 KNENAMAIMLRMGN
+1187 KNENAMAIMQRMGN
-1201 AIKESFINSG
+1201 AVKESFINSG

-1220 RYIASIPNRFE
+1220 RYISSIPNRFE
-1231 RGETSIRLMAVALQ
+1231 RGEKSIRLMAVTVQA
-1245 VLVGVMIA
+1245 LVGVMIA
-1253 TSSAVQKASANIL
+1253 TSSAVQKASANIV
-1266 LFGKM
+1266 LFTKM
-1271 MKAGTVSLNVFKT
+1271 VKAGTASVNIFKI
-1284 AWQALTFA
+1284 AWQWLSKA
-1292 MSKNPIGW
+1292 MMSNPLGW
-1300 AVLGFTALASAVTM
+1300 VVLGFTALTSAITY
-1314 FKKTVDQAAK
+1314 FKKSVDEATK
-1324 AQAEFESSIQ
+1324 AQSEFEAAIQ
-1334 KETFELNNLKYAI
+1334 KETFELSNLKYAI

-1432 KMQNV
+1432 KMENV

-1446 ARIMDGMNKVVEEGG
+1446 ALIMDGMNKVVEEGG

-1500 AGQTHT
+1500 AGQTQT

-1531 QGILSSSDLSELNT
+1531 QGILSSSDIPELNT

-1553 VQRLREDV
+1553 VQRLRSDV
-1561 DDLNAKREKGEK
+1561 EYLNAKREKGKK
-1573 LTKAETDELAE
+1573 LTELETAELERLNERKEKGIMLNKLEESRLEELNDKRRKGENLTDSELKELKE
-1584 KNRQLGVYQ
+1584 KNRLLGVYQ
-1593 NNISQVEKRIKAIGL
+1593 YNIDQVEKRIKAIGL

-1654 FKSAREEY
+1654 FKSAKEEY

-1698 EQKELNDQV
+1698 EQKEMNDEI
-1707 SAAMAALEAYFLR
+1707 SAAMSALEAYFLR
-1720 RQQAIRQAYLNEEI
+1720 RQQAIRQAYLDEQI

-1759 KLLGESNTFNQKL
+1759 KLLGEENTFNQNL

-1786 LKKMGEKETDGVRK
+1786 IKKLGERQTDGLRK

-1868 AVKERMDALVS
+1868 AVKERINALVS
-1879 LSEDAYSLNENQL
+1879 LSEDAYSLNEDEL

-1949 NQKLWEDRIKGSDD
+1949 NQKLWEDRIKGADD

-2051 EEQSAKELE
+2051 EEQSSKELE
-2060 ITESKLSTLKNY
+2060 ITESKLGTLKNY

-2082 MGEAAFSEVDDRKE
+2082 MGEAAFAEVDDRKQ
-2096 AAKQLL
+2096 AAKMLL
-2102 QTAMKLTKDLIMQKV
+2102 QTAMKLTKDLIMQKIT
-2117 QELIMKKALGA
+2117 ELLMKKTLGD

-2134 AATTTTVT
+2134 AATSATVT
-2142 ALHGTQAITDLTVQ
+2142 AIHGSQAITDMTVE
-2156 GAKTSGDIALGTASG
+2156 GAKTAGDVTSGIARGS
-2171 AAKTIGQLGWWGIPL
+2171 AKTIGDLGWWGIPL
-2186 VAVISAAL
+2186 IAVISAAL

-2203 KLNKSKQEVA
+2203 KLNKAKQDVA

-2222 GRVATGM
+2222 GRVAAGM

-2305 LKSAAMPTFASGSY
+2305 LKSAAMPTFASGNY
-2319 PSMPAQASQAAQQAG
+2319 PSMPAQITQVASGAADMTMQNEQMTQML
-2334 GSGMSAAEMSQVLT
+2334 GSVAEALSTLNERLSKPIRAA
-2348 GVTDAVNALTQ
+2348 
-2359 RLNQPISATVDPYG
+2359 VDPYG
-2373 RKGAVNQLSKASKFM
+2373 SKGAVNQLNKASNFM
-2388 NKNGLTK
+2388 TKRGLIK

>member
-17 GGADQARKQVEEMRK
+17 GGADQARKKIEEMRK
-32 EWAKLGKEVQ
+32 EWEELDKVIQ
-42 EAQRNMEKSV
+42 EAQRNMEMSV

-61 KIYTDALKQQKQ
+61 KIYEDALKKQKQ
-73 LQKSIQE
+73 LQKSITE
-80 SERNINTVQKY
+80 SERNVNTVQKY
-91 LNDVSGQ
+91 LTDISGQ
-98 TLRNLNNAQKGL
+98 TLRNLNNAQRGL
-110 NQMLLGVNPKNV
+110 RDMLLGVNPKDLKTLN
-122 ESLRTVREYI
+122 TVRDYI
-132 KQIADEIQR
+132 KQIADEAQR

-181 TQEIQIYRDQL
+181 TKEIQTYREQL
-192 KKVEDEEQRRISANA
+192 KKVEDEEQRRISSKA
-207 GRVMGNLGGSSL
+207 GRVMGNLDGSSVA
-219 SEIQEAIKVTTQLRD
+219 EIQEAINVTTKLRD
-234 AQKLGGQEWNNYNVQ
+234 AQKLGGQEWEIYNDE
-249 IQSAQKY
+249 IQRAQKY
-256 LSDFNNLTKQLSMAD
+256 LSDFNNLTKQIA
-271 RMRNLGEV
+271 
-279 SEASL
+279 
-284 TELKKYWQ
+284 
-292 EQVNGTMLS
+292 
-301 SSELAKYEAQLKKV
+301 
-315 TDEEQRRISANAGR
+315 
-329 VMGNLGGS
+329 
-337 SVSEIQEAIK
+337 
-347 VTTQLRDAQKRGSQ
+347 
-361 EWEIYNDEIQKA
+361 
-373 QKYLQD
+373 
-379 FNDKAKQLTMFRQM
+379 
-393 GDLTKVSSS
+393 
-402 SLSELKKY
+402 
-410 WQEQINGADTTSA
+410 
-423 KLKHYQIQLQAVMKE
+423 
-438 EERRISVQAGKV
+438 
-450 MGNLTDSS
+450 
-458 VSEIQE
+458 
-464 AIKVTMQLRD
+464 
-474 AQKLGSQEWDIYN
+474 
-487 DEIQKAQ
+487 
-494 KYLSDFND
+494 
-502 LTKQLSMSDRM
+502 MSDRM
-513 RDLGKASESSLAE
+513 KELGKASESSLAE

-609 IERAKNYLSDFENTS
+609 IERAKKYLSDFENTS

-662 QKLQQYQQSLEAV
+662 QKLQQYQQNLEAV
-675 VNEEQKRV
+675 IKEEQNRI
-683 SQRAQTTL
+683 SNRAQTTL
-691 GKVQTGTFDGTISQ
+691 GQVQTGTFDGTIAQ

-714 QYKQQLKTSDTK
+714 QYKQQLKTSDIK

-738 NEKLKQSSAQ
+738 NEKLKQSSAE
-748 FSTMDEALLKAEEVG
+748 FTSLEDALDKAETVG
-763 MGTFDGTYEDLEKLK
+763 QGTFDGTYEDLEKLK
-778 KSLEVY
+778 KSLEEY
-784 KKSLEV
+784 KKKLEV

-797 KIQVALE
+797 KIEDALSTIE
-804 VIDKKQKGA
+804 KKQKNSV
-813 LLSAKEL
+813 LSAEEL
-820 DDIILN
+820 NKVILT
-826 LKAAPL
+826 LKTAPL

-838 ASQLQQELSEAERD
+838 AAQLQQELSKTERD
-852 TREYMET
+852 AEKYVET

-1100 GLSDDYLKNLIEQGR
+1100 GLSDDYLKNLIEQGK
-1115 TMEAIIAV
+1115 TIQAVIAV

-1187 KNENAMAIMLRMGN
+1187 KNENAMAIMQRMGN

-1220 RYIASIPNRFE
+1220 RYISSIPNRFE
-1231 RGETSIRLMAVALQ
+1231 RGEKSIRLMAVTVQA
-1245 VLVGVMIA
+1245 LVGVMIA
-1253 TSSAVQKASANIL
+1253 TSSAVQKASANIV
-1266 LFGKM
+1266 LFTKM
-1271 MKAGTVSLNVFKT
+1271 VKAGTASVNIFKI
-1284 AWQALTFA
+1284 AWQWLSKA
-1292 MSKNPIGW
+1292 MMSNPLGW
-1300 AVLGFTALASAVTM
+1300 VVLGFTALTSAITY
-1314 FKKTVDQAAK
+1314 FKKSVDEATK
-1324 AQAEFESSIQ
+1324 AQSEFEAAIQ
-1334 KETFELNNLKYAI
+1334 KETFELSNLKYAI

-1446 ARIMDGMNKVVEEGG
+1446 ALIMDGMNKVVEEGG

-1469 FMEKYNKNIKQLP
+1469 FMEKYDKNIKQLP

-1500 AGQTHT
+1500 AGQTQT

-1531 QGILSSSDLSELNT
+1531 QGILSSSDIPELNT

-1553 VQRLREDV
+1553 VQRLRSDV
-1561 DDLNAKREKGEK
+1561 EYLNAKREKGKK
-1573 LTKAETDELAE
+1573 LTELETAELERLNERKEKGIMLNKLEESRLEELNDKRRKGENLTDSELKELKE
-1584 KNRQLGVYQ
+1584 KNRLLGVYQ
-1593 NNISQVEKRIKAIGL
+1593 YNIDQVEKRIKAIGL

-1654 FKSAREEY
+1654 FKSAKEEY

-1698 EQKELNDQV
+1698 EQKEMNDEI
-1707 SAAMAALEAYFLR
+1707 SAAMSALEAYFLR
-1720 RQQAIRQAYLNEEI
+1720 RQQAIRQAYLDEQI

-1759 KLLGESNTFNQKL
+1759 KLLGEENTFNQNL

-1786 LKKMGEKETDGVRK
+1786 IKKLGERQTDGLRK

-1868 AVKERMDALVS
+1868 AVKERINALVS
-1879 LSEDAYSLNENQL
+1879 LSEDAYSLNEDQL

-1949 NQKLWEDRIKGSDD
+1949 NQKLWEDRIKGTDERT
-1963 QSELMG
+1963 ELMG

-2051 EEQSAKELE
+2051 EEQSSKELE
-2060 ITESKLSTLKNY
+2060 ITESKLGTLKNY

-2082 MGEAAFSEVDDRKE
+2082 MGEAAFAEVDDRKQ
-2096 AAKQLL
+2096 AAKMLL
-2102 QTAMKLTKDLIMQKV
+2102 QTAMKLTKDLIMQKIT
-2117 QELIMKKALGA
+2117 ELLMKKTLGD
-2128 QEVAQE
+2128 QEVTQE
-2134 AATTTTVT
+2134 AATSATVT
-2142 ALHGTQAITDLTVQ
+2142 AIHGSQAITDMTVE
-2156 GAKTSGDIALGTASG
+2156 GAKTEGDVTSGIARGS
-2171 AAKTIGQLGWWGIPL
+2171 AKTIGDLGWWGIPL
-2186 VAVISAAL
+2186 IAVISAAL

-2203 KLNKSKQEVA
+2203 KLNKAKQDVA

-2222 GRVATGM
+2222 GRVAAGM

-2305 LKSAAMPTFASGSY
+2305 LKSAAMPTFASGNY
-2319 PSMPAQASQAAQQAG
+2319 PSMPAQITQVASGAADMTMQNEQMTQML
-2334 GSGMSAAEMSQVLT
+2334 GSVAE
-2348 GVTDAVNALTQ
+2348 ALSTLND
-2359 RLNQPISATVDPYG
+2359 RLSKPISATVDPYG
-2373 RKGAVNQLSKASKFM
+2373 SKGAVNQLNKASNFM
-2388 NKNGLTK
+2388 TKRGLIK

>member
-17 GGADQARKQVEEMRK
+17 GGADQARKKIEEMRK
-32 EWAKLGKEVQ
+32 EWEELDKVIQ
-42 EAQRNMEKSV
+42 EAQRNMEMSV

-61 KIYTDALKQQKQ
+61 KIYEDALKQQKQ
-73 LQKSIQE
+73 LQKSITE
-80 SERNINTVQKY
+80 SERNVNTVQKY
-91 LNDVSGQ
+91 LTDISGQ

-110 NQMLLGVNPKNV
+110 KQMLLGVNPKDLQTLN
-122 ESLRTVREYI
+122 TVRDYI
-132 KQIADEIQR
+132 KQIADEAQR

-171 QELISTTQKN
+171 QELISSTRLN
-181 TQEIQIYRDQL
+181 TQEIQKYREQL
-192 KKVEDEEQRRISANA
+192 AQVEAEETR
-207 GRVMGNLGGSSL
+207 
-219 SEIQEAIKVTTQLRD
+219 
-234 AQKLGGQEWNNYNVQ
+234 
-249 IQSAQKY
+249 
-256 LSDFNNLTKQLSMAD
+256 
-271 RMRNLGEV
+271 
-279 SEASL
+279 
-284 TELKKYWQ
+284 
-292 EQVNGTMLS
+292 
-301 SSELAKYEAQLKKV
+301 
-315 TDEEQRRISANAGR
+315 
-329 VMGNLGGS
+329 
-337 SVSEIQEAIK
+337 
-347 VTTQLRDAQKRGSQ
+347 
-361 EWEIYNDEIQKA
+361 
-373 QKYLQD
+373 
-379 FNDKAKQLTMFRQM
+379 
-393 GDLTKVSSS
+393 
-402 SLSELKKY
+402 
-410 WQEQINGADTTSA
+410 
-423 KLKHYQIQLQAVMKE
+423 
-438 EERRISVQAGKV
+438 
-450 MGNLTDSS
+450 
-458 VSEIQE
+458 
-464 AIKVTMQLRD
+464 
-474 AQKLGSQEWDIYN
+474 
-487 DEIQKAQ
+487 
-494 KYLSDFND
+494 
-502 LTKQLSMSDRM
+502 
-513 RDLGKASESSLAE
+513 
-526 LKKYWQ
+526 
-532 EQVNGAQRGSQELAE
+532 
-547 YESKLKQVLDEEKKR
+547 
-562 SAKSAVS
+562 
-569 VFSNLS
+569 
-575 GSSLT
+575 
-580 EIQDAIKAT
+580 
-589 TQLRDATE
+589 
-597 LGSKQW
+597 
-603 DIYNQY
+603 
-609 IERAKNYLSDFENTS
+609 
-624 KNAAIAERMKN
+624 
-635 IGNASTSSLAEL
+635 
-647 KKFWQ
+647 
-652 EQVDGAELSS
+652 
-662 QKLQQYQQSLEAV
+662 
-675 VNEEQKRV
+675 RV

-714 QYKQQLKTSDTK
+714 QYKQQLKTSDTNGVK
-726 GIKDVESAINSL
+726 EVESAINSL
-738 NEKLKQSSAQ
+738 NEKLKQSSAE
-748 FSTMDEALLKAEEVG
+748 FTSLEDALDKAETVG
-763 MGTFDGTYEDLEKLK
+763 QGTFDGTYEDLEKLK
-778 KSLEVY
+778 KSLEEY
-784 KKSLEV
+784 KKKLEV

-797 KIQVALE
+797 KIEDALSTIE
-804 VIDKKQKGA
+804 KKQKSSV
-813 LLSAKEL
+813 LSAEEL
-820 DDIILN
+820 NKVILT
-826 LKAAPL
+826 LKTAPL

-838 ASQLQQELSEAERD
+838 AAQLQQELSKTERD
-852 TREYMET
+852 ADKYVET

-1038 PIVDVVNRIGAI
+1038 PIVDIVTRIGAI
-1050 GEAAGLSMSDLIAL
+1050 GEAAGLSMSNLIAL
-1064 AGTLDALGQHAEM
+1064 GGTVDALGQNAEM
-1077 GGTALNTF
+1077 SGTALNTF

-1100 GLSDDYLKNLIEQGR
+1100 GLSDDYLKSLINQGK

-1187 KNENAMAIMLRMGN
+1187 KNENAMAIMQRMGN

-1220 RYIASIPNRFE
+1220 RYISSIPNRFE
-1231 RGETSIRLMAVALQ
+1231 RGETSIRLTAVALQ
-1245 VLVGVMIA
+1245 VLVGLMIA
-1253 TSSAVQKASANIL
+1253 TSSAVQKASANIV
-1266 LFGKM
+1266 LFTKM
-1271 MKAGTVSLNVFKT
+1271 VKSGTASVNIFKI
-1284 AWQALTFA
+1284 AWQSLSKA
-1292 MSKNPIGW
+1292 MMSNPLGW
-1300 AVLGFTALASAVTM
+1300 VVLGFTALTSAITY
-1314 FKKTVDQAAK
+1314 FKKSVDEATK
-1324 AQAEFESSIQ
+1324 AQSEFEAAIQ
-1334 KETFELNNLKYAI
+1334 KETFELSNLKYAI

-1446 ARIMDGMNKVVEEGG
+1446 ALIMDGMNKVVEEGG

-1469 FMEKYNKNIKQLP
+1469 FMEKYDKNIKQLP

-1500 AGQTHT
+1500 AGQTQT
-1506 FLESTQRAAES
+1506 FLESTQRAAER

-1531 QGILSSSDLSELNT
+1531 QDILSSSDLPELNT

-1553 VQRLREDV
+1553 VQRLRSDV
-1561 DDLNAKREKGEK
+1561 EYLNAKREKGKK
-1573 LTKAETDELAE
+1573 LTELETAELERLNERKEKGIMLNKLEESRLEELNDKRRKGENLTDSELKELKE
-1584 KNRQLGVYQ
+1584 KNRLLGAYQ
-1593 NNISQVEKRIKAIGL
+1593 YNIDQVEKRIKAIGL

-1654 FKSAREEY
+1654 FKSAKEEY

-1698 EQKELNDQV
+1698 EQKEMNDEI
-1707 SAAMAALEAYFLR
+1707 SAAMSALEAYFLR
-1720 RQQAIRQAYLNEEI
+1720 RQQAIRQAYLDEQI

-1759 KLLGESNTFNQKL
+1759 KLLGEENTFNQNL

-1786 LKKMGEKETDGVRK
+1786 IKKLGERQTDGLRK

-1868 AVKERMDALVS
+1868 AVKERINALVS
-1879 LSEDAYSLNENQL
+1879 LSEDAYSLNEDEL

-1949 NQKLWEDRIKGSDD
+1949 NQKLWEDRIKGADD

-2051 EEQSAKELE
+2051 EEQSSKELE
-2060 ITESKLSTLKNY
+2060 ITESKLGTLKNY

-2082 MGEAAFSEVDDRKE
+2082 MGEAAFAEVDDRKQ
-2096 AAKQLL
+2096 AAKMLL
-2102 QTAMKLTKDLIMQKV
+2102 QTAMKLTKDLIMQKIT
-2117 QELIMKKALGA
+2117 ELLMKKTLGD

-2134 AATTTTVT
+2134 AATSATVT
-2142 ALHGTQAITDLTVQ
+2142 ATHGSQAITDMTVE
-2156 GAKTSGDIALGTASG
+2156 GAKTAGDVTSGIARGS
-2171 AAKTIGQLGWWGIPL
+2171 AKTIGDLGWWGIPL
-2186 VAVISAAL
+2186 IAVISAAL

-2203 KLNKSKQEVA
+2203 KLNKAKQDVA

-2222 GRVATGM
+2222 GRVAAGM

-2305 LKSAAMPTFASGSY
+2305 LKSAAMPTFASGNY
-2319 PSMPAQASQAAQQAG
+2319 PSMPAQITQVASGAADMTMQNEQMTQML
-2334 GSGMSAAEMSQVLT
+2334 GSVAEALSTLNERLSKPIRAA
-2348 GVTDAVNALTQ
+2348 
-2359 RLNQPISATVDPYG
+2359 VDPYG
-2373 RKGAVNQLSKASKFM
+2373 SKGAVNQLNKASNFM
-2388 NKNGLTK
+2388 TKRGLIK